1 MRKITTILLLCMSA
15 TLMQAQITIGGNI
28 YGGGNAG
35 DTKGNT
41 NVTVYAG
48 DLNRVFGGAQKANVG
63 GHSFVHIDGEHASN
77 YVLINH
83 VYGGNDV
90 SGVIGNNSGLEKS
103 VPGEIKKA
111 TENLVDE
118 SWNAFVRISTKMN
131 GDVAADDNQKIYI
144 GQLFGG
150 SNGDYT
156 VKNPSVSESGK
167 WEIWTKDATPVKV
180 YEDAA
185 QPQLPD
191 IGKTYLELLGGSI
204 VYAFGG
210 GNNATVTEKTVIY
223 VDNPSKVVNEILV
236 DGVDQITKDN
246 RVVDKMGLNP
256 GYTYPS
262 SDAYQI
268 GSFFGG
274 NNTAEMKIRPRWN
287 LQSGKIRNVYS
298 GGNKG
303 DMTSP
308 DGLLLQIPEGSSII
322 VDNVYGGCR
331 MADIIPKDKD
341 GNPVPAA
348 AITEDDFGNELHIPA
363 GMAAR
368 ARVLGGHVNN
378 VYGGNDITGHISGGS
393 TVGIYTTIYG
403 DVYGGGNGS
412 YPYTD
417 NADLKDDPTYG
428 DLYYTIPAGKSS
440 VEALNDYRP
449 NAEQVSIYVQ
459 GTEAKKTIIHGS
471 VYCGGNSASLSS
483 SMDNPKVELKVGSYA
498 IVDNLFFGN
507 NGEHMVE
514 THEKDAEHPQEG
526 VLRTMKSTSITSDG
540 SQFSSIDLTNSE
552 TFATYMEGVT
562 MPLIPSIVFAKESSG
577 DPATYIPY
585 TSYFGS
591 VYSGGNVGSMKIDG
605 KKTALNFTENVIIYN
620 KLVGGCN
627 NANVASTEFNAAYD
641 GGFIGTP
648 DTNGDKLQLNLSGLR
663 MQPKRWKKNIGDYYT
678 PELADGESYDT
689 DPGYTDYVIDANG
702 NHLLEWNTISSI
714 TGKEVRPVLSGTG
727 ISSDEDKARRFIGGN
742 VYGGCYNSG
751 HINGNVIIN
760 MNSTVVDRKGTYAVF
775 DQVLEDEGEAK
786 LYENE
791 NYHITTRVSGVI
803 LDEQGMDVLGS
814 ALNVFGGGYGKDSE
828 IWGNVTINLNAGYTF
843 QIFGGGEQGVIGKP
857 NDGTGDDY
865 TFNSKTFK
873 YNPKYSCTIN
883 VKGNYPGVARNAP
896 GDNDN
901 MAAAE
906 FIYGGGFKGP
916 VCGNTVINLGNG
928 RVFNTFAG
936 ACDAD
941 ILGYTATYM
950 GRNTNDDADLGF
962 PYVRDHVYGGNDLG
976 GSVLGSADFRGRLSD
991 DLPITPYTSAVTTAS
1006 AYMEYVQGHV
1016 DYIFGGCYG
1025 DYDYTTEYAGY
1036 TSPRMN
1042 NAFVN
1047 FKPNQHI
1054 SNEVNKIFGAG
1065 QGSAGFNTTD
1075 KNLMQNQSYVLMDL
1089 ANTGTKFADLEVFG
1103 AGQNCGVGMGVD
1115 KATADGN
1122 ADGVTA
1128 AAVVDLARGQIGA
1141 AYGGSL
1147 NEGVTRRTIVN
1158 VPTGSTIKIGS
1169 IFAGAYG
1176 SDIYQPCDVYEGTVN
1191 YHSADAYL
1199 IYNKDNTMMKGA
1211 LYGGNNLKRRTI
1223 YGKINI
1229 DVPVRQSHP
1238 DYGMTTATVYG
1249 AGCGSNTWSEY
1260 TEVNLN
1266 NGAQVWE
1273 VYGGGEAGGV
1283 MSAESVQKYV
1293 TALKPVKDE
1302 QGDDMTDDK
1311 WHAAWTLGGGYD
1323 PTTIDWTTNPVTYEY
1338 AANTST
1344 NLQNPIAR
1352 VAEIDDRK
1360 DTPNTLRFKR
1370 YNTNVI
1376 INEGAYVGNYAYGGG
1391 LGKEDDVFISSGD
1404 VYGTTY
1410 IALLGGKV
1418 NKDLYAAG
1426 TMGTV
1431 YNLFGADF
1439 IASANA
1445 YIQGGTARNVYGGG
1459 WAGAVGYHTGDIS
1472 AATTTDI
1479 PGETHVVIGK
1489 KDGTSFVDGIPA
1501 IERNAYGGGEG
1512 GPVFG
1517 TANIT
1522 LNKGYIGYRYFV
1534 NKESA
1539 DPGAELIGI
1548 TDGGYYQEK
1557 LHDETWPGDGSYRL
1571 KDSGNIFG
1579 GGYVDNSSV
1588 DESNVTM
1595 YGGHVRNSLF
1605 GGGEIAAIGRGVIVA
1620 SGEKNSIRTLQGI
1633 YKAGHTSVK
1642 LYEGFVHRNV
1652 FGGGRGYNNLGEGGK
1667 LYSDGYVFGQTEV
1680 DIHGG
1685 EVGTNAELANGNGN
1699 IFGGGDIGYVYSAYE
1714 DSEGALCFGKK
1725 SGVRY
1730 DDGDEGYYYQS
1741 KDGNFIL
1748 DGTEKILTEDCKVLI
1763 EPHARVTSGTISYDG
1778 KDYNEGDYVPIAY
1791 LNTLGN
1797 KNSGQWSNLD
1807 VNGITIHN
1815 AVFAGGNTSSG
1826 SDKVYANATSIFG
1839 NATASIHDVYNRD
1852 LITLGT
1858 NHVGGLYGDGN
1869 LTFVDGYRGL
1879 NITNYGTD
1887 YYSIDKEITIEQYDN
1902 LPPREA
1908 AYYELRY
1915 TCVKECTD
1923 DDGTTY
1929 HPKDPSNPN
1938 SKASTLSALEIISLF
1953 EHGTNTPGVLDSE
1966 GQPSSTYWQ
1975 ENGVLPVYAG
1985 RPMNTIQRAD
1995 FCGVFG
2001 SRMVMQGA
2009 QDRVPEIA
2017 DYTNYTINRVREV
2030 SLNKKL
2036 FDKNNPTGDYHGNY
2050 FGIYNIVNYF
2060 GALTSDVDFHETVRV
2075 TDNTDAAKYKSD
2087 AVTPSGTYPYGTATY
2102 EQWKEAHKA
2111 DRTRNNGNSHNKV
2124 ALASGVYLELTTE
2137 QSTGTDVY
2145 EKDWGYITGVVELDL
2160 INVQTGIGG
2169 GFVYAKN
2176 EHGKRS
2182 PSGKT
2187 HTTITDLNTGAVTQ
2201 RDFIYT
2207 TDDASKDEWESSGNF
2222 VHSTQVIIDD
2232 CYNVSGKYKGTV
2244 TPGGAVP
2251 AHYWY
2256 IQGSVYVYDQY
2267 ISAYTGAPNAYSETV
2282 EIPLTITAASHGTMK
2297 LLNVQPNYYA
2307 YYASSGHPL
2316 ADGQKLII
2324 NDVTYY
2330 KNDPISYWDY
2340 FLLSQSE
2347 KSLFVPD
2354 TYVTIGDCKVNGT
2367 PYAEGTVLL
2376 SEQYNTLRN
2385 SSPSVTYEEGGVE
2398 KTDKDFDYF
2407 FRSSNN
2413 ISHDTG
2419 YMLTY
2424 KVNNPS
2430 PWDLWYTKFSGSQT
2444 EKQQTPADGYNN
2456 GPTYRLKNGLAGGL
2470 LGQQEYKESD
2480 VISKSVYDTYQGVVE
2495 SHSEVIPTSGQAVF
2509 EDAYVI
2515 TSAVDVTVG
2524 TSTRHLNPGAVISK
2538 TERNNYGLTDSNSSP
2553 AYICTRTIQLSAT
2566 DYIYQGSKM
2575 SSTEKG
2581 DYITSVTADIV
2592 EILPAA
2598 ENVTKISDLTEAQL
2612 AGLSADQKR
2621 NLAQLLTVREEI
2633 KSDVIPAYYCKTAGL
2648 YGGDYYESGKNY
2660 RGLAIWSSMSK
2671 DDREKFTFNYD
2682 AFDLLIDPTYG
2693 RAVAQKYQYDADVSE
2708 AADATAAKDLAEA
2721 NPAGY
2726 SLDKPVDYTAT
2737 YNGSDVALIPGKEY
2751 TRQEF
2756 EALANERRHYSGI
2769 VVNDK
2774 DATYYVV
2781 NTSFQIGNTPYAVGS
2796 TISSSVY
2803 ASLGETDQSY
2813 ITPLKFD
2820 EIGTYYYCRESYT
2833 IGEKGDG
2840 VAVNCA
2846 TGVTVGG
2853 ESQSGSYT
2861 DGQIVPLGVVI
2872 NATNYGSL
2880 VNKQVNFTIHGIA
2893 PTEVSTLYVS
2903 RNSDIFDLSKEKII
2917 TVIYQYD
2924 YEEADALGNITP
2936 QSERHVVNIHL
2947 TFKSGIP
2954 FVEDIK
2960 VPQLILP
2967 GDNVAL
2973 REPVVTPGAYE
2984 ITGGGWEIFQDE
2996 KDAESHING
3005 IEYSPNFDPLYWYQN
3020 GYFVAYY
3027 AKTYLGKTYSNHV
3040 PLSVANYHDLKKV
3053 IEDTEHHYYVDNKN
3067 VKRNSKIYINDDT
3080 EGATQL
3086 KQFYDLSKSMLDAH
3100 VQDCQ
3105 NLEFFLHTNV
3115 NHTGEWTPIGD
3126 EGHCFAGNFHGD
3138 GYHIDGLDHS
3148 LFGQLCGNVYNLGVT
3163 GSFTGAGIADQG
3175 EGFVENCWINTTGT
3189 PNGNVKA
3196 VFGDPT
3202 ASDGTQ
3208 IRNCYYPDTK
3218 NYNKTNN
3225 GRGLATP
3232 MSENAFYNGT
3242 VTYDLNEFYLA
3253 KRYNDHVV
3261 PSSGDGVYEYAYYK
3275 DVEGTLTRFD
3285 GTEGHQKGKYDT
3297 EFSPYHYVEDR
3308 YADGDFRYADGVIPE
3323 TEDVRTF
3330 VDANGISHFYPI
3342 WPDDYLYF
3350 GQALTYGY
3358 DASRAHQDIP
3368 SHINQSGNRLQTDA
3382 TSNRVYRAPAYFQS
3396 KEMSMAH
3403 FNPNA
3408 FFAQTKN
3415 GDANVI
3421 AYKNMTAID
3430 FTGGN
3435 GDVSGGYKK
3444 GLNNKVF
3451 YAPLLDDDGLIGFR
3465 NIDLTQNLLVYTGTV
3480 SPASAAT
3487 DAVVSGYLPDVAY
3500 SETDATYR
3508 TVAIASTNGVKG
3520 HQIVLDGSAYTAT
3533 KDHLLVD
3540 KQDFNCPIS
3549 YKFASGKRMWYQRM
3563 PDLYVDLTKGWEAVS
3578 LPFTAELVTTQQK
3591 GEITHFYSGS
3601 RTESGSAAKIGHEY
3615 WLRKYEGEKS
3625 GTTVTN
3631 GIFTAAFNYPNSD
3644 GDANKNVT
3652 NTFLWDYYYSAN
3664 AQADANTDTYQTY
3677 YETSRE
3683 LEQYP
3688 LLATAKP
3695 YIIGFPGRTYYEFDL
3710 SGEWKAKNTAATAP
3724 AQLAKQAISF
3734 VSNPAI
3740 TIGVSDDE
3748 LATKSV
3754 IEDGYKFVPNYMSQ
3768 KVVGFLMNGEGSSFD
3783 KTPAGGLATVP
3794 FRPYFV
3800 SVSPS
3805 RQANSRS
3812 AVRSILF
3819 DSKDSSFA
3827 FGDDDPSEGE
3837 MGKGTLEMT
3846 SGHHKITV
3854 TSSLTDVV
3862 DVRIMNAGGVTIAAF
3877 TIQPGE
3883 TIEKPIRMTGIY
3895 IVRAA
3900 GGRYQKKLAVR

>member
-1 MRKITTILLLCMSA
+1 MRKITTILLLCLSA

-48 DLNRVFGGAQKANVG
+48 DLNRVFGGAQKADVG

-90 SGVIGNNSGLEKS
+90 SGVIGNNSGLTKS
-103 VPGEIKKA
+103 VPEEIKKA

-150 SNGDYT
+150 GNGAYDYISEKLSDGVT
-156 VKNPSVSESGK
+156 PNPYYGL
-167 WEIWTKDATPVKV
+167 TKPELAKS
-180 YEDAA
+180 
-185 QPQLPD
+185 
-191 IGKTYLELLGGSI
+191 YLEVMGGSI

-246 RVVDKMGLNP
+246 RVVDKMNLNP

-331 MADIIPKDKD
+331 MADVTPKDEN
-341 GNPVPAA
+341 GNPVTAA
-348 AITEDDFGNELHIPA
+348 AITQDDFGNELHIPG

-417 NADLKDDPTYG
+417 NAKLKDDPTYG
-428 DLYYTIPAGKSS
+428 DLYYNPGTNS
-440 VEALNDYRP
+440 VAALNAFRP

-514 THEKDAEHPQEG
+514 THEKDATHAQDG

-540 SQFSSIDLTNSE
+540 SQFSSIDLTASE
-552 TFATYMEGVT
+552 TFKTYMEGVT
-562 MPLIPSIVFAKESSG
+562 MPLIPSIVFAKKSNG
-577 DPATYIPY
+577 DPADYVPY
-585 TSYFGS
+585 SSYFGS
-591 VYSGGNVGSMKIDG
+591 IYCGGNVGSMKIDG

-678 PELADGESYDT
+678 PELAEGESYDT
-689 DPGYTDYVIDANG
+689 YPGYTDYVIDANG
-702 NHLLEWNTISSI
+702 NHLLEWNTISSN

-760 MNSTVVDRKGTYAVF
+760 MNSTVVDRKGQYAVF

-786 LYENE
+786 LYEND

-828 IWGNVTINLNAGYTF
+828 IWGNVTVNLNAGYTF

-976 GSVLGSADFRGRLSD
+976 GRIMGSADFSGRLSA
-991 DLPITPYTSAVTTAS
+991 DLPITPYKPEETAVTTAS

-1047 FKPNQHI
+1047 FKPNQHV

-1065 QGSAGFNTTD
+1065 QGAAGFNTTD
-1075 KNLMQNQSYVLMDL
+1075 KNLMQNRSYVLMDL

-1103 AGQNCGVGMGVD
+1103 AGQNCGVGMGVA

-1229 DVPVRQSHP
+1229 DVPVRQLHP

-1293 TALKPVKDE
+1293 TAFKPAKDE
-1302 QGDDMTDDK
+1302 QGNDMTDAK
-1311 WHAAWTLGGGYD
+1311 WQAAWTLGGGYD

-1352 VAEIDDRK
+1352 AAEIDDRK
-1360 DTPNTLRFKR
+1360 DTPGTLRFKR

-1391 LGKEDDVFISSGD
+1391 LGKADDVFISSGD

-1517 TANIT
+1517 TTNIT

-1539 DPGAELIGI
+1539 DPGDELIGI
-1548 TDGGYYQEK
+1548 TDDGGYYQEK
-1557 LHDETWPGDGSYRL
+1557 LHDETWSGDGSYRL

-1605 GGGEIAAIGRGVIVA
+1605 GGGEIAAVGRGVIVA
-1620 SGEKNSIRTLQGI
+1620 SGEKNSVRTLQGI
-1633 YKAGHTSVK
+1633 YKAGKTNVK

-1699 IFGGGDIGYVYSAYE
+1699 VFGGGDIGYVYSAYE
-1714 DSEGALCFGKK
+1714 NSEGALCFGKK
-1725 SGVRY
+1725 SGTRY
-1730 DDGDEGYYYQS
+1730 DDGDEGYYY
-1741 KDGNFIL
+1741 KYENGTWKM
-1748 DGTEKILTEDCKVLI
+1748 DGTEKILTEDCKVLV
-1763 EPHARVTSGTISYDG
+1763 EPHARVISGTISYDG
-1778 KDYNEGDYVPIAY
+1778 KNYKVGDYVPIAY

-1797 KNSGQWSNLD
+1797 KNSGQWGNLD
-1807 VNGITIHN
+1807 TEGITIHN

-1887 YYSIDKEITIEQYDN
+1887 YYSISKEITIDEYN
-1902 LPPREA
+1902 ALPAREA

-1929 HPKDPSNPN
+1929 HPKDPGNPN

-1953 EHGTNTPGVLDSE
+1953 EHGTNTSGVLDSE
-1966 GQPSSTYWQ
+1966 GQPSDEFWQ

-2036 FDKNNPTGDYHGNY
+2036 FDKNIPTGDYHGNY

-2060 GALTSDVDFHETVRV
+2060 GALTSDVDFNETVRV

-2087 AVTPSGTYPYGTATY
+2087 ANGKHYGVATY
-2102 EQWKEAHKA
+2102 EDWKKEHKA

-2182 PSGKT
+2182 PSSKT

-2201 RDFIYT
+2201 KDFIYT

-2244 TPGGAVP
+2244 APGGAVP

-2307 YYASSGHPL
+2307 YYASSGTPL

-2376 SEQYNTLRN
+2376 SGQYIDLKN
-2385 SSPSVTYEEGGVE
+2385 SHPTVTYEEGGVE

-2413 ISHDTG
+2413 VSHNTG

-2424 KVNNPS
+2424 KVNNPT
-2430 PWDLWYTKFSGSQT
+2430 PWDIWYTKYDSANPI
-2444 EKQQTPADGYNN
+2444 EDRQQTPADGYNN
-2456 GPTYRLKNGLAGGL
+2456 GPTYRLKDGLAGGL

-2480 VISKSVYDTYQGVVE
+2480 VISKSVYETYQTAITT
-2495 SHSEVIPTSGQAVF
+2495 HSLSPAGQAVF

-2524 TSTRHLNPGAVISK
+2524 TSTRHLNPGAVISATEK
-2538 TERNNYGLTDSNSSP
+2538 TSYGLSEANSSP
-2553 AYICTRTIQLSAT
+2553 AYISTRTIQLSAT
-2566 DYIYQGSKM
+2566 DYIYQGTKM
-2575 SSTEKG
+2575 SSTEKDG
-2581 DYITSVTADIV
+2581 YITRLTTDIKA
-2592 EILPAA
+2592 ILPAA
-2598 ENVTKISDLTEAQL
+2598 QDVTKISDLTEAQL
-2612 AGLSADQKR
+2612 SGLSADQKKT
-2621 NLAQLLTVREEI
+2621 LAQLLTVREEI
-2633 KSDVIPAYYCKTAGL
+2633 RYDITSAYYCKTAGL

-2660 RGLAIWSSMSK
+2660 RGLAVWSSMSK
-2671 DDREKFTFNYD
+2671 VDREKFDFNYD
-2682 AFDLLIDPTYG
+2682 AFDLLIDPTYSG
-2693 RAVAQKYQYDADVSE
+2693 TTGKKYQYDSK
-2708 AADATAAKDLAEA
+2708 AATIDGANN

-2737 YNGSDVALIPGKEY
+2737 YNGSDPELEVKEY

-2756 EALANERRHYSGI
+2756 EALPNEKRHYSGI
-2769 VVNDK
+2769 VVNDE
-2774 DATYYVV
+2774 DAIYYVV
-2781 NTSFQIGNTPYAVGS
+2781 NTSFQIGNTPYAIGS

-2803 ASLGETDQSY
+2803 ETLGDTDKGY
-2813 ITPLKFD
+2813 ITKLKFTTK
-2820 EIGTYYYCRESYT
+2820 GTYYYCRENYT

-2840 VAVNCA
+2840 MAVNWA
-2846 TGVTVGG
+2846 ADVTVDGQP
-2853 ESQSGSYT
+2853 QSGSYSVN
-2861 DGQIVPLGVVI
+2861 DNVPLGVVI
-2872 NATNYGSL
+2872 DATNYGSL
-2880 VNKQVNFTIHGIA
+2880 VNKQVDFTIHGIA

-2954 FVEDIK
+2954 LVESIK

-2996 KDAESHING
+2996 KDAESHVNG

-3040 PLSVANYHDLKKV
+3040 PLSVANYHDLTKV
-3053 IEDTEHHYYVDNKN
+3053 LADTEHHYYVDNKN
-3067 VKRNSKIYINDDT
+3067 VKRNSKIYINDAVN
-3080 EGATQL
+3080 GATQL
-3086 KQFYDLSKSMLDAH
+3086 KQFFDLTVNNGSPAVLDSH
-3100 VQDCQ
+3100 VENCK

-3115 NHTGEWTPIGD
+3115 TVPSGSLPWTPIGD
-3126 EGHCFAGNFHGD
+3126 AEHCFSGNFHGD
-3138 GYHIDGLDHS
+3138 GYHIDGLDKS
-3148 LFGQLCGNVYNLGVT
+3148 LFGKICGNVYNLGVT
-3163 GSFTGAGIADQG
+3163 GSFTSAGVADTG
-3175 EGFVENCWINTTGT
+3175 DGYVENCWINTTGT
-3189 PNGNVKA
+3189 PDGSVHA
-3196 VFGDPT
+3196 VFGNPT
-3202 ASDGTQ
+3202 ADGFK
-3208 IRNCYYPDTK
+3208 RVNCYYPEGL
-3218 NYNKTNN
+3218 NYKTLSD
-3225 GRGLATP
+3225 GHGLARQLP
-3232 MSENAFYNGT
+3232 AAAFYNGT
-3242 VTYDLNEFYLA
+3242 VAYDLNGFYLF
-3253 KRYNDHVV
+3253 KRYNDHETA
-3261 PSSGDGVYEYAYYK
+3261 SGTDYKYYAINE
-3275 DVEGTLTRFD
+3275 DGTLTEPK
-3285 GTEGHQKGKYDT
+3285 TKYYATNAEYCSSGFTTVYDNGG
-3297 EFSPYHYVEDR
+3297 YVEDR

-3323 TEDVRTF
+3323 TEDVRTH

-3382 TSNRVYRAPAYFQS
+3382 TSNRVYRAPAYFQR
-3396 KEMSMAH
+3396 KEMDMAH

-3415 GDANVI
+3415 GDVNVI

-3549 YKFASGKRMWYQRM
+3549 YTFASGKRMWYQRM
-3563 PDLYVDLTKGWEAVS
+3563 PDLYVDLSKGWETVS

-3601 RTESGSAAKIGHEY
+3601 RTIDGNGTKIGHEY
-3615 WLRKYEGEKS
+3615 WLREYEGVAS
-3625 GTTVTN
+3625 STSSVV
-3631 GIFTAAFNYPNSD
+3631 TAAFNYPDAAGSD
-3644 GDANKNVT
+3644 KQVD
-3652 NTFLWDYYYSAN
+3652 NTFLWDYYYSLN
-3664 AQADANTDTYQTY
+3664 GRLDANTDTYQTY
-3677 YETSRE
+3677 YQTGRNLAS
-3683 LEQYP
+3683 YP

-3695 YIIGFPGRTYYEFDL
+3695 YIIGFPGKTYYEFDL
-3710 SGEWKAKNTAATAP
+3710 SGEWTAKNTATPAP
-3724 AQLAKQAISF
+3724 EQLSKQAISF
-3734 VSNPAI
+3734 VSEPGI
-3740 TIGVSDDE
+3740 TIAVSDNE
-3748 LATKSV
+3748 LNAVS
-3754 IEDGYKFVPNYMSQ
+3754 EDNYSFVPNYMSK
-3768 KVVGFLMNGEGSSFD
+3768 KVEGYLMNATGSSFD
-3783 KTPAGGLATVP
+3783 KTPDGGLATVP

-3800 SVSPS
+3800 AAPAQNGAP
-3805 RQANSRS
+3805 RRA
-3812 AVRSILF
+3812 AAESIVF
-3819 DSKDSSFA
+3819 DRTDSSFA
-3827 FGDDDPSEGE
+3827 IGDDPSDELAGE
-3837 MGKGTLEMT
+3837 LTFSTKPRKL
-3846 SGHHKITV
+3846 IT
-3854 TSSLTDVV
+3854 TSSLRQPA
-3862 DVRIMNAGGVTIAAF
+3862 DVRIYNVSGVAISTF

-3883 TIEKPIRMTGIY
+3883 TIETDITVSGVY
-3895 IVRAA
+3895 IIRAA
-3900 GGRYQKKLAVR
+3900 NGRYMKKLALK

>member
-1 MRKITTILLLCMSA
+1 MRKITTILLLCLSA

-48 DLNRVFGGAQKANVG
+48 DLNRVFGGAQKADVG

-90 SGVIGNNSGLEKS
+90 SGVIGNNSGLTKS
-103 VPGEIKKA
+103 VPEEIKKA

-150 SNGDYT
+150 GNGAYDYISEKLSDGVT
-156 VKNPSVSESGK
+156 PNPYYGL
-167 WEIWTKDATPVKV
+167 TKPELAKS
-180 YEDAA
+180 
-185 QPQLPD
+185 
-191 IGKTYLELLGGSI
+191 YLEVMGGSI

-246 RVVDKMGLNP
+246 RVVDKMNLNP

-331 MADIIPKDKD
+331 MADVTPKDEN
-341 GNPVPAA
+341 GNPVTAA
-348 AITEDDFGNELHIPA
+348 AITQDDFGNELHIPG

-417 NADLKDDPTYG
+417 NAKLKDDPTYG

-514 THEKDAEHPQEG
+514 THKKDATHPQEG

-540 SQFSSIDLTNSE
+540 SQFNSIDLTNSE

-627 NANVASTEFNAAYD
+627 NANVASTAFNAAYE
-641 GGFIGTP
+641 GGFIGSP

-663 MQPKRWKKNIGDYYT
+663 IQPKRWKKNIGDYYT
-678 PELADGESYDT
+678 PELAEGESYDT
-689 DPGYTDYVIDANG
+689 YPGYTDYVIDANG
-702 NHLLEWNTISSI
+702 NHLLEWNTISSN

-760 MNSTVVDRKGTYAVF
+760 MNSTVVDRKGQYAVF

-786 LYENE
+786 LYEND

-828 IWGNVTINLNAGYTF
+828 IWGNVTVNLNAGYTF
-843 QIFGGGEQGVIGKP
+843 QIFGGGEKGVIGRP
-857 NDGTGDDY
+857 TGTSTAADGTYNSSTGEY
-865 TFNSKTFK
+865 VFNGKTFK
-873 YNPKYSCTIN
+873 YGDNYSCTIN
-883 VKGNYPGVARNAP
+883 VKGNFPGVARNAT

-916 VCGNTVINLGNG
+916 VCGNTIINLGNG

-936 ACDAD
+936 SCDAD
-941 ILGYTATYM
+941 ILGHTETYV
-950 GRNTNDDADLGF
+950 GRNTSNDSDLGF

-976 GSVLGSADFRGRLSD
+976 GSILGSADFSERLST
-991 DLPITPYTSAVTTAS
+991 DLPITPYKPQETSAVTTAS

-1025 DYDYTTEYAGY
+1025 DYDYATKYAGY
-1036 TSPRMN
+1036 TSPRME

-1047 FKPNQHI
+1047 FKPNQHN
-1054 SNEVNKIFGAG
+1054 SNEVNRIFGAG
-1065 QGSAGFNTTD
+1065 QGAAGFNLTD
-1075 KNLMQNQSYVLMDL
+1075 KNQMQNRSYVLMDL
-1089 ANTGTKFADLEVFG
+1089 ADTGAKFADLEVFG
-1103 AGQNCGVGMGVD
+1103 AGQNCGVGMGVAKTD
-1115 KATADGN
+1115 ADGN

-1128 AAVVDLARGQIGA
+1128 AAVIDLARGQIGA

-1158 VPTGSTIKIGS
+1158 VPTGSTIKLGS

-1199 IYNKDNTMMKGA
+1199 IYNPNNTLMKGA
-1211 LYGGNNLKRRTI
+1211 IYGGNNQKRRTL

-1238 DYGMTTATVYG
+1238 DYGMTTATIYG
-1249 AGCGSNTWSEY
+1249 AGCGSNTWNEY
-1260 TEVNLN
+1260 TQVNLN
-1266 NGAQVWE
+1266 NGANVWE

-1293 TALKPVKDE
+1293 TAHKPEKDE
-1302 QGDDMTDDK
+1302 QGNDMTDAK
-1311 WHAAWTLGGGYD
+1311 WQAAWTLGGDYD
-1323 PTTIDWTTNPVTYEY
+1323 PDMASFPGTFAY

-1391 LGKEDDVFISSGD
+1391 LGKADDVFISSGD

-1489 KDGTSFVDGIPA
+1489 KDGTSFTNGLPA

-1517 TANIT
+1517 TTNIT

-1548 TDGGYYQEK
+1548 TDGGGYYQEK
-1557 LHDETWPGDGSYRL
+1557 LHDETWSGDGSYRL

-1588 DESNVTM
+1588 DGSNVTM

-1605 GGGEIAAIGRGVIVA
+1605 GGGEIAAVGRGVIVA
-1620 SGEKNSIRTLQGI
+1620 SGEKNSIRNLQGI

-1699 IFGGGDIGYVYSAYE
+1699 VFGGGDIGYVYSAYE
-1714 DSEGALCFGKK
+1714 NSEGALCFGKK
-1725 SGVRY
+1725 SGERY
-1730 DDGDEGYYYQS
+1730 DDGDEGYYY
-1741 KDGNFIL
+1741 KYENGTWKT

-1778 KDYNEGDYVPIAY
+1778 KNYNVGDYVPIGY

-1797 KNSGQWSNLD
+1797 KKASEWSNLD
-1807 VNGITIHN
+1807 ASGITIHN

-1887 YYSIDKEITIEQYDN
+1887 YYSISKEITIDEYN
-1902 LPPREA
+1902 ALPAREA

-1929 HPKDPSNPN
+1929 HPKDPGNPN

-1953 EHGTNTPGVLDSE
+1953 KNNTQGVLDHE

-2036 FDKNNPTGDYHGNY
+2036 FDKSIPSGDYHGNY

-2060 GALTSDVDFHETVRV
+2060 GALTSDVDFHTTKRV

-2087 AVTPSGTYPYGTATY
+2087 AVTPSGTYPYGVATY

-2182 PSGKT
+2182 SSGKS

-2201 RDFIYT
+2201 KDFIYT

-2244 TPGGAVP
+2244 APGGAVP

-2347 KSLFVPD
+2347 KSLFVPA

-2376 SEQYNTLRN
+2376 SEQYTTLKN
-2385 SSPSVTYEEGGVE
+2385 SHPTVTYEEGGVE

-2413 ISHDTG
+2413 VSHNTG

-2430 PWDLWYTKFSGSQT
+2430 RWDLWYTKFSGSQT

-2456 GPTYRLKNGLAGGL
+2456 GPTYRLKDGLAGGL

-2480 VISKSVYDTYQGVVE
+2480 VISKSVYDTYQTAITT
-2495 SHSEVIPTSGQAVF
+2495 HSLSPAGQAVF

-2515 TSAVDVTVG
+2515 TSTVDVTVG

-2575 SSTEKG
+2575 SSTEKDG
-2581 DYITSVTADIV
+2581 YITRLTTDIKA
-2592 EILPAA
+2592 ILPAA
-2598 ENVTKISDLTEAQL
+2598 QDVTKISDLTEAQL
-2612 AGLSADQKR
+2612 AGLSADQKKT
-2621 NLAQLLTVREEI
+2621 LAQLLVVREEI

-2660 RGLAIWSSMSK
+2660 RGLAVWSSMSK

-2682 AFDLLIDPTYG
+2682 AFDLLIDPTYSG
-2693 RAVAQKYQYDADVSE
+2693 TVGKKYQYDSE
-2708 AADATAAKDLAEA
+2708 AATPEGAQN

-2737 YNGSDVALIPGKEY
+2737 YNGSDPELKVKEY

-2756 EALANERRHYSGI
+2756 EALPNEKRHYSGI
-2769 VVNDK
+2769 VVNDE
-2774 DATYYVV
+2774 DAIYYVV
-2781 NTSFQIGNTPYAVGS
+2781 NTSFQIGNTPYAIGS

-2803 ASLGETDQSY
+2803 ETLGDTDKGY
-2813 ITPLKFD
+2813 ITKLKFTTK
-2820 EIGTYYYCRESYT
+2820 GTYYYCRENYT
-2833 IGEKGDG
+2833 IGEKGSG

-2846 TGVTVGG
+2846 AGVTVDGQP
-2853 ESQSGSYT
+2853 QSGSYSVN
-2861 DGQIVPLGVVI
+2861 DNVPLGVVI
-2872 NATNYGSL
+2872 DATNYGSL
-2880 VNKQVNFTIHGIA
+2880 VNKQVDFTIHGIA

-2924 YEEADALGNITP
+2924 YEEVDAFGNITP

-2954 FVEDIK
+2954 LVESIK

-2996 KDAESHING
+2996 KDAESHVNG

-3053 IEDTEHHYYVDNKN
+3053 LDDTSHHYYVDNPA
-3067 VKRNSKIYINDDT
+3067 VKRNSKIYINDAVN
-3080 EGATQL
+3080 GATQL
-3086 KQFYDLSKSMLDAH
+3086 KQFYDLSKSTLDEH
-3100 VQDCQ
+3100 VRNCQ
-3105 NLEFFLHTNV
+3105 NLEFILHTNV

-3126 EGHCFAGNFHGD
+3126 EGHCFEGNFHGD

-3163 GSFTGAGIADQG
+3163 GSFTGAGIADTG
-3175 EGFVENCWINTTGT
+3175 SGYVENCWISTSSTDAKT
-3189 PNGNVKA
+3189 SKP
-3196 VFGDPT
+3196 VFGNPNRG
-3202 ASDGTQ
+3202 SGYQ
-3208 IRNCYYPDTK
+3208 LVNCYYQEEADATNKYTNHSGTYGIPTCK
-3218 NYNKTNN
+3218 N
-3225 GRGLATP
+3225 
-3232 MSENAFYNGT
+3232 SQAFYNGE
-3242 VTYDLNEFYLA
+3242 VAYDLNGFYLF
-3253 KRYNDHVV
+3253 KRYNDHETA
-3261 PSSGDGVYEYAYYK
+3261 SGIDYKYYAINE
-3275 DVEGTLTRFD
+3275 EGTLTEPKKKHYGSSPDYCSSGYD
-3285 GTEGHQKGKYDT
+3285 GVYANGG
-3297 EFSPYHYVEDR
+3297 YVEDR
-3308 YADGDFRYADGVIPE
+3308 YGDGDFRYADGVIPE
-3323 TEDVRTF
+3323 TEDVRTH

-3403 FNPNA
+3403 FNPKA
-3408 FFAQTKN
+3408 TFAQTKN
-3415 GDANVI
+3415 GDASVV

-3444 GLNNKVF
+3444 GLNGKVF
-3451 YAPLLDDDGLIGFR
+3451 YAPLLDDDGLTGFR
-3465 NIDLTQNLLVYTGTV
+3465 NVDLTQNLLVYTGTV

-3487 DAVVSGYLPDVAY
+3487 DAVVTAYLPDVAY
-3500 SETDATYR
+3500 SETRTDYR
-3508 TVAIASTNGVKG
+3508 TVAIASANGVKG
-3520 HQIVLDGSAYTAT
+3520 HQIVLNGSAYTAT

-3540 KQDFNCPIS
+3540 KQDFNCPIQ
-3549 YKFASGKRMWYQRM
+3549 YTFDDDHRMWYQRT
-3563 PDLYVDLTKGWEAVS
+3563 PDLYVNLTQGWETVS
-3578 LPFTAELVTTQQK
+3578 LPFKAELVTTQDK
-3591 GEITHFYSGS
+3591 GEITHFYSKSPTVDGS
-3601 RTESGSAAKIGHEY
+3601 DNRVKIGHEY
-3615 WLRKYEGEKS
+3615 WLREYKGQKEN
-3625 GTTVTN
+3625 TN
-3631 GIFTAAFNYPNSD
+3631 PQTDGYFTAAFNYPDAAGSD
-3644 GDANKNVT
+3644 KTVE
-3652 NTFLWDYYYSAN
+3652 NTFLWDYYYKDN
-3664 AQADANTDTYQTY
+3664 ERKDKNTDTYQRY
-3677 YETSRE
+3677 YETERSYQ
-3683 LEQYP
+3683 QYP
-3688 LLATAKP
+3688 RLAQATP
-3695 YIIGFPGRTYYEFDL
+3695 YIIGFPGTTYYEFDL
-3710 SGEWKAKNTAATAP
+3710 SGNWIAQNTYPTAP
-3724 AQLAKQAISF
+3724 LKLDRQTITFA
-3734 VSNPAI
+3734 SNPGI
-3740 TIGVSDDE
+3740 TIKVSDDE
-3748 LATKSV
+3748 PEGISS
-3754 IEDGYKFVPNYMSQ
+3754 DGYIFKKNYLS
-3768 KVVGFLMNGEGSSFD
+3768 KDVTGWLMNSTGNAFERKMSEG
-3783 KTPAGGLATVP
+3783 TPKEPVAVAAVP
-3794 FRPYFV
+3794 FRPYFEKEPA
-3800 SVSPS
+3800 SGS
-3805 RQANSRS
+3805 RQAAR
-3812 AVRSILF
+3812 AILF
-3819 DSKDSSFA
+3819 DREDSSFA
-3827 FGDDDPSEGE
+3827 IGDDRDPSEGE
-3837 MGKGTLEMT
+3837 VGTLT
-3846 SGHHKITV
+3846 FFTKRHVIGV
-3854 TSSLTDVV
+3854 TSTLREAADVQIFNMSGQSV
-3862 DVRIMNAGGVTIAAF
+3862 ASF
-3877 TIQPGE
+3877 TILPGE
-3883 TIEKPIRMTGIY
+3883 TIERDIPIAAVY

-3900 GGRYQKKLAVR
+3900 HGRYTKKIAVK

>member
-48 DLNRVFGGAQKANVG
+48 DLNRVFGGAQKADVG

-103 VPGEIKKA
+103 VPEEIKKA

-131 GDVAADDNQKIYI
+131 GDVVAEDNQKIYI

-150 SNGDYT
+150 GNGAYDYT
-156 VKNPSVSESGK
+156 SEKLIDGVTPNPYYGL
-167 WEIWTKDATPVKV
+167 TKPELAKS
-180 YEDAA
+180 
-185 QPQLPD
+185 
-191 IGKTYLELLGGSI
+191 YLEVMGGSI

-223 VDNPSKVVNEILV
+223 VDNPSKVVNQILV
-236 DGVDQITKDN
+236 DRVDQITKDN

-262 SDAYQI
+262 SDAFQI

-287 LQSGKIRNVYS
+287 LKSGKIRNVYS

-308 DGLLLQIPEGSSII
+308 DGLLLQIPEESSII

-341 GNPVPAA
+341 GNPVTAA
-348 AITEDDFGNELHIPA
+348 AITEDDYGHELHIPA

-378 VYGGNDITGHISGGS
+378 VYGGNDITGRISGGS

-417 NADLKDDPTYG
+417 NADLKDDPIYG

-459 GTEAKKTIIHGS
+459 GTETKKTIIHGS

-514 THEKDAEHPQEG
+514 THEKDATHAQDG

-540 SQFSSIDLTNSE
+540 SQFSSIDLTASE
-552 TFATYMEGVT
+552 TFKTYMEGVT
-562 MPLIPSIVFAKESSG
+562 MPLIPSIVFAKKSNG
-577 DPATYIPY
+577 DPADYVPY
-585 TSYFGS
+585 SSYFGS
-591 VYSGGNVGSMKIDG
+591 IYCGGNVGSMKIDG

-678 PELADGESYDT
+678 PELAEGESYDT
-689 DPGYTDYVIDANG
+689 YPGYTDYVIDANG
-702 NHLLEWNTISSI
+702 NHLLEWNTISSN

-760 MNSTVVDRKGTYAVF
+760 MNSTVVDRKGQYAVF

-786 LYENE
+786 LYEND

-828 IWGNVTINLNAGYTF
+828 IWGNVTVNLNAGYTF

-976 GSVLGSADFRGRLSD
+976 GRIMGSADFSGRLSA
-991 DLPITPYTSAVTTAS
+991 DLPITPYKPEETAVTTAS

-1047 FKPNQHI
+1047 FKPNQHV

-1065 QGSAGFNTTD
+1065 QGAAGFNTTD
-1075 KNLMQNQSYVLMDL
+1075 KNLMQNRSYVLMDL

-1103 AGQNCGVGMGVD
+1103 AGQNCGVGMGVA

-1158 VPTGSTIKIGS
+1158 VPVHSTIRIGS

-1238 DYGMTTATVYG
+1238 DLGMTTATVYG

-1293 TALKPVKDE
+1293 TAFKPAKDE
-1302 QGDDMTDDK
+1302 QGNDMTDAK
-1311 WHAAWTLGGGYD
+1311 WQAAWTLGGDYD
-1323 PTTIDWTTNPVTYEY
+1323 PDMASFPGTFAY

-1459 WAGAVGYHTGDIS
+1459 WAGAVGYHKGTIS
-1472 AATTTDI
+1472 DATTNDI

-1489 KDGTSFVDGIPA
+1489 KDGTSFVDGLPA

-1517 TANIT
+1517 TTNIT

-1534 NKESA
+1534 DQASA

-1548 TDGGYYQEK
+1548 TDGGGYYQEK
-1557 LHDETWPGDGSYRL
+1557 LHDETWSGDGSYRL

-1605 GGGEIAAIGRGVIVA
+1605 GGGEIAAVGRGVINA
-1620 SGEKNSIRTLQGI
+1620 TGENNSVRTLQGI
-1633 YKAGHTSVK
+1633 YKAGKTNVK
-1642 LYEGFVHRNV
+1642 LYGGHVHRNV

-1699 IFGGGDIGYVYSAYE
+1699 VFGGGDIGYVYSAYE
-1714 DSEGALCFGKK
+1714 DSDGTLCFGKK

-1741 KDGNFIL
+1741 KNGKYVIV
-1748 DGTEKILTEDCKVLI
+1748 GGEKILTEDCKVLV
-1763 EPHARVTSGTISYDG
+1763 EPWTRVTKATTINGHSYAV
-1778 KDYNEGDYVPIAY
+1778 GDYVPTSD
-1791 LNTLGN
+1791 LNNLGN
-1797 KNSGQWSNLD
+1797 KNSGDWGDLD
-1807 VNGITIHN
+1807 TKGITIHN

-1839 NATASIHDVYNRD
+1839 NATASIHDVYHRD
-1852 LITLGT
+1852 LISLGT

-1887 YYSIDKEITIEQYDN
+1887 YYSIDKEITIEQYEA

-1908 AYYELRY
+1908 AYYELKY

-1923 DDGTTY
+1923 DDGTAY

-1953 EHGTNTPGVLDSE
+1953 KNNTQGVLDADGNPSE
-1966 GQPSSTYWQ
+1966 EYWL

-2030 SLNKKL
+2030 SLNKKESVIGS
-2036 FDKNNPTGDYHGNY
+2036 DTGTDRALHGNY

-2060 GALTSDVDFHETVRV
+2060 GALTSDVDFNKTVRV

-2176 EHGKRS
+2176 EHGKRG

-2201 RDFIYT
+2201 KDFIYT

-2456 GPTYRLKNGLAGGL
+2456 GPTYRLKDGLAGGL

-2480 VISKSVYDTYQGVVE
+2480 VISKSVYETYQTAITT
-2495 SHSEVIPTSGQAVF
+2495 HSLSPAGQAVF
-2509 EDAYVI
+2509 EEAFVI

-2581 DYITSVTADIV
+2581 DYITRLTTDIKA
-2592 EILPAA
+2592 ILPAA
-2598 ENVTKISDLTEAQL
+2598 QDVTKISDLTEAQL
-2612 AGLSADQKR
+2612 SGLSADQKKT
-2621 NLAQLLTVREEI
+2621 LAQLLTVREEI
-2633 KSDVIPAYYCKTAGL
+2633 RYDITSAYYCKTAGL

-2660 RGLAIWSSMSK
+2660 RGLAVWSSMSK

-2682 AFDLLIDPTYG
+2682 AFDLLIDPTYSG
-2693 RAVAQKYQYDADVSE
+2693 TVGKKYQYDSE
-2708 AADATAAKDLAEA
+2708 AATPEGAQN

-2737 YNGSDVALIPGKEY
+2737 YNGSDVALVSGKEY

-2803 ASLGETDQSY
+2803 ETLGDTDKGY
-2813 ITPLKFD
+2813 ITKLKFTT
-2820 EIGTYYYCRESYT
+2820 EGTYYYCRENYT

-2840 VAVNCA
+2840 MAVNWA
-2846 TGVTVGG
+2846 ADVTVDGQP
-2853 ESQSGSYT
+2853 QSGSYSVN
-2861 DGQIVPLGVVI
+2861 DNVPLGVVI
-2872 NATNYGSL
+2872 DATNYGSL
-2880 VNKQVNFTIHGIA
+2880 VNKQVDFTIHGIA

-2954 FVEDIK
+2954 LVESIK

-2996 KDAESHING
+2996 KDAESHVNG

-3040 PLSVANYHDLKKV
+3040 PLSVANYHDLTKV
-3053 IEDTEHHYYVDNKN
+3053 LADTEHHYYVDNKN
-3067 VKRNSKIYINDDT
+3067 VKRNSKIYINDAVN
-3080 EGATQL
+3080 GATQL
-3086 KQFYDLSKSMLDAH
+3086 KQFFDLTVNNGSPAVLDSH
-3100 VQDCQ
+3100 VENCK

-3115 NHTGEWTPIGD
+3115 TVPSGSLPWTPIGD
-3126 EGHCFAGNFHGD
+3126 AEHCFSGNFHGD
-3138 GYHIDGLDHS
+3138 GYHIDGLDKS
-3148 LFGQLCGNVYNLGVT
+3148 LFGKICGNVYNLGVT
-3163 GSFTGAGIADQG
+3163 GSFTSAGVADTG
-3175 EGFVENCWINTTGT
+3175 DGYVENCWINTTGT
-3189 PNGNVKA
+3189 PDGSVHA
-3196 VFGDPT
+3196 VFGNPT
-3202 ASDGTQ
+3202 ADGFK
-3208 IRNCYYPDTK
+3208 RVNCYYPEGL
-3218 NYNKTNN
+3218 NYKTLSD
-3225 GRGLATP
+3225 GHGLARQLP
-3232 MSENAFYNGT
+3232 AAAFYNGT
-3242 VTYDLNEFYLA
+3242 VAYDLNGFYLF
-3253 KRYNDHVV
+3253 KRYNDHETA
-3261 PSSGDGVYEYAYYK
+3261 SGTDYKYYAINE
-3275 DVEGTLTRFD
+3275 DGTLTEPK
-3285 GTEGHQKGKYDT
+3285 TKYYATNAEYCSSGFTTVYDNGG
-3297 EFSPYHYVEDR
+3297 YVEDR

-3323 TEDVRTF
+3323 TEDVRTH

-3358 DASRAHQDIP
+3358 DASRAHQEIP
-3368 SHINQSGNRLQTDA
+3368 SHINRSGNRLQTDA

-3403 FNPNA
+3403 FNPKA
-3408 FFAQTKN
+3408 TFAQTKN
-3415 GDANVI
+3415 GDVNVI

-3444 GLNNKVF
+3444 GLDGKVF
-3451 YAPLLDDDGLIGFR
+3451 YAPLLDDDGLTGFR
-3465 NIDLTQNLLVYTGTV
+3465 NVDLTQNLLVYTGTV

-3520 HQIVLDGSAYTAT
+3520 HQIVLDGSAYKAT

-3549 YKFASGKRMWYQRM
+3549 YKFASGKRMWYQRT
-3563 PDLYVDLTKGWEAVS
+3563 PDLFVDLNKGWETVS

-3601 RTESGSAAKIGHEY
+3601 RTIDGNGTKIGHEY
-3615 WLRKYEGEKS
+3615 WLREYEGVAS
-3625 GTTVTN
+3625 STSSVV
-3631 GIFTAAFNYPNSD
+3631 TAAFNYPDAAGSD
-3644 GDANKNVT
+3644 KQVD
-3652 NTFLWDYYYSAN
+3652 NTFLWDYYYSLN
-3664 AQADANTDTYQTY
+3664 GRLDANTDTYQTY
-3677 YETSRE
+3677 YQTGRNLAS
-3683 LEQYP
+3683 YP

-3695 YIIGFPGRTYYEFDL
+3695 YIIGFPGKTYYEFDL
-3710 SGEWKAKNTAATAP
+3710 SGEWTAKNTATPAP
-3724 AQLAKQAISF
+3724 EQLSKQAISF
-3734 VSNPAI
+3734 VSEPGI
-3740 TIGVSDDE
+3740 TIAVSDNE
-3748 LATKSV
+3748 LNAVS
-3754 IEDGYKFVPNYMSQ
+3754 EDNYSFVPNYMSK
-3768 KVVGFLMNGEGSSFD
+3768 KVEGYLMNATGSSFD
-3783 KTPAGGLATVP
+3783 KTPDGGLATVP

-3800 SVSPS
+3800 AAPAQNGAP
-3805 RQANSRS
+3805 RRA
-3812 AVRSILF
+3812 AAESIVF
-3819 DSKDSSFA
+3819 DRTDSSFA
-3827 FGDDDPSEGE
+3827 IGDDPSDELAGE
-3837 MGKGTLEMT
+3837 LTFSTKPRKL
-3846 SGHHKITV
+3846 IT
-3854 TSSLTDVV
+3854 TSSLRQPA
-3862 DVRIMNAGGVTIAAF
+3862 DVRIYNVSGVAISTF

-3883 TIEKPIRMTGIY
+3883 TIETDITVSGVY
-3895 IVRAA
+3895 IIRAA
-3900 GGRYQKKLAVR
+3900 NGRYMKKLALK

>member
-48 DLNRVFGGAQKANVG
+48 DLNRVFGGAQKADVG

-103 VPGEIKKA
+103 VPEEIKKA
-111 TENLVDE
+111 TENLVDK

-131 GDVAADDNQKIYI
+131 GDVVAEDNQKIYI

-150 SNGDYT
+150 GNGAYDYT
-156 VKNPSVSESGK
+156 SEKLIDGVTPNPYYGL
-167 WEIWTKDATPVKV
+167 TKPELAKS
-180 YEDAA
+180 
-185 QPQLPD
+185 
-191 IGKTYLELLGGSI
+191 YLEVMGGSI

-223 VDNPSKVVNEILV
+223 VDNPSKVVNQILV

-262 SDAYQI
+262 SDAFQI

-287 LQSGKIRNVYS
+287 LKSGKIRNVYS

-308 DGLLLQIPEGSSII
+308 DGLLLQIPEESRII

-331 MADIIPKDKD
+331 MADVTPKDEN
-341 GNPVPAA
+341 GNPVTAA
-348 AITEDDFGNELHIPA
+348 AITQDDFGNELHIPG

-417 NADLKDDPTYG
+417 NAKLKDDPTYG

-498 IVDNLFFGN
+498 IVDNLFLGN

-514 THEKDAEHPQEG
+514 THEKDATHPQEG

-540 SQFSSIDLTNSE
+540 SQFNSIDLTNSE

-627 NANVASTEFNAAYD
+627 NANVASTAFNAAYE
-641 GGFIGTP
+641 GGFIGSP

-663 MQPKRWKKNIGDYYT
+663 IQPKRWKKNIGDYYT
-678 PELADGESYDT
+678 PELAEGESYDT
-689 DPGYTDYVIDANG
+689 YPGYTDYVIDANG
-702 NHLLEWNTISSI
+702 NHLLEWNTISSN

-760 MNSTVVDRKGTYAVF
+760 MNSTVVDRKGQYAVF

-786 LYENE
+786 LYEND

-828 IWGNVTINLNAGYTF
+828 IWGNVTVNLNAGYTF

-976 GSVLGSADFRGRLSD
+976 GRIMGSADFSGRLSA
-991 DLPITPYTSAVTTAS
+991 DLPITPYKPEETAVTTAS

-1047 FKPNQHI
+1047 FKPNQHV

-1065 QGSAGFNTTD
+1065 QGAAGFNTTD
-1075 KNLMQNQSYVLMDL
+1075 KNLMQNRSYVLMDL

-1103 AGQNCGVGMGVD
+1103 AGQNCGVGMGVA

-1238 DYGMTTATVYG
+1238 DLGMTTATVYG

-1293 TALKPVKDE
+1293 TAFKPAKDE
-1302 QGDDMTDDK
+1302 QGNDMTDAK
-1311 WHAAWTLGGGYD
+1311 WQAAWTLGGDYD
-1323 PTTIDWTTNPVTYEY
+1323 PDMASFPGTFAY

-1391 LGKEDDVFISSGD
+1391 LGKADDVFISSGD

-1489 KDGTSFVDGIPA
+1489 KDGTSFVDGLPA

-1517 TANIT
+1517 TTNIT

-1534 NKESA
+1534 DQASA

-1548 TDGGYYQEK
+1548 TDGGGYYQEK
-1557 LHDETWPGDGSYRL
+1557 LHDETWSGDGSYRL

-1605 GGGEIAAIGRGVIVA
+1605 GGGEIAAVGRGVIVA
-1620 SGEKNSIRTLQGI
+1620 SGEKNSIRNLQGI

-1685 EVGTNAELANGNGN
+1685 EVGTDAELANGNGN
-1699 IFGGGDIGYVYSAYE
+1699 VFGGGDIGYVYSAYE
-1714 DSEGALCFGKK
+1714 NSEGALCFGKK
-1725 SGVRY
+1725 SGERY
-1730 DDGDEGYYYQS
+1730 DDGDEGYYY
-1741 KDGNFIL
+1741 KYENGTWKT
-1748 DGTEKILTEDCKVLI
+1748 DGTEKILTEDCKVLV
-1763 EPHARVTSGTISYDG
+1763 EPHARVISGTISYDG
-1778 KDYNEGDYVPIAY
+1778 KNYKVGDYVPIAY

-1797 KNSGQWSNLD
+1797 KNSGQWGNLD
-1807 VNGITIHN
+1807 TEGITIHN

-1887 YYSIDKEITIEQYDN
+1887 YYSISKEITIDEYN
-1902 LPPREA
+1902 ALPAREA

-1929 HPKDPSNPN
+1929 HPKDPGNPN

-1953 EHGTNTPGVLDSE
+1953 KNNTQGVLDHE

-2036 FDKNNPTGDYHGNY
+2036 FNKSNPTGDYHGNY

-2060 GALTSDVDFHETVRV
+2060 GALTSDVDFQETVRV
-2075 TDNTDAAKYKSD
+2075 TDNTDAAKYKSP
-2087 AVTPSGTYPYGTATY
+2087 AVTPSGTYPYEVATY

-2137 QSTGTDVY
+2137 QSTGNDLY
-2145 EKDWGYITGVVELDL
+2145 QKDWGYITGVVELDL

-2207 TDDASKDEWESSGNF
+2207 TDDATKDEWESSGNF

-2347 KSLFVPD
+2347 KSLFVPA

-2413 ISHDTG
+2413 VSHDTG

-2430 PWDLWYTKFSGSQT
+2430 PWDLWYTKFDSAKPI
-2444 EKQQTPADGYNN
+2444 EDRQQTAADGYNN
-2456 GPTYRLKNGLAGGL
+2456 GPTYRLKDGLTGGL

-2480 VISKSVYDTYQGVVE
+2480 VISKIVYDTYQGVVT
-2495 SHSEVIPTSGQAVF
+2495 SHPEVIPAEGQAFF

-2524 TSTRHLNPGAVISK
+2524 TSTRHLNPGAVISATEK
-2538 TERNNYGLTDSNSSP
+2538 TSYGLSEANSSP

-2566 DYIYQGSKM
+2566 DYIYQGTKM

-2581 DYITSVTADIV
+2581 DYITSVTADIKA
-2592 EILPAA
+2592 ILPAA
-2598 ENVTKISDLTEAQL
+2598 ENVTKISDLTEEQL
-2612 AGLSADQKR
+2612 KDLTADQKR

-2671 DDREKFTFNYD
+2671 DDREKFAFNYD
-2682 AFDLLIDPTYG
+2682 ALDLLIDRTYSG
-2693 RAVAQKYQYDADVSE
+2693 TVGKKYQYDSE
-2708 AADATAAKDLAEA
+2708 AATLQGAQN

-2737 YNGSDVALIPGKEY
+2737 YNGSDPELETGKEY
-2751 TRQEF
+2751 TREQF
-2756 EALANERRHYSGI
+2756 EALANEKRHYSGI

-2803 ASLGETDQSY
+2803 ETLGDTDKGY
-2813 ITPLKFD
+2813 ITKLQFS
-2820 EIGTYYYCRESYT
+2820 EIGTYYYCRENYT
-2833 IGEKGDG
+2833 IGEKGSG

-2846 TGVTVGG
+2846 VGVTVNGQQ
-2853 ESQSGSYT
+2853 QSGSYSIN
-2861 DGQIVPLGVVI
+2861 DNVPLGVVI
-2872 NATNYGSL
+2872 DATNYVSL

-2954 FVEDIK
+2954 LVENIK

-2996 KDAESHING
+2996 KDAESHVNG

-3040 PLSVANYHDLKKV
+3040 PLSVANYHDLTKV
-3053 IEDTEHHYYVDNKN
+3053 LADTEHHYYVDNKN
-3067 VKRNSKIYINDDT
+3067 VKRNSKIYINDAVN
-3080 EGATQL
+3080 GATQL
-3086 KQFYDLSKSMLDAH
+3086 KQFFDLTVNNGSPAVLDSH
-3100 VQDCQ
+3100 VENCK

-3115 NHTGEWTPIGD
+3115 TVPSGSLPWTPIGD
-3126 EGHCFAGNFHGD
+3126 AEHCFSGNFHGD
-3138 GYHIDGLDHS
+3138 GYHIDGLDKS
-3148 LFGQLCGNVYNLGVT
+3148 LFGKICGNVYNLGVT
-3163 GSFTGAGIADQG
+3163 GSFTSAGVADTG
-3175 EGFVENCWINTTGT
+3175 DGYVENCWINTTGT
-3189 PNGNVKA
+3189 PDGSVHA
-3196 VFGDPT
+3196 VFGNPT
-3202 ASDGTQ
+3202 ADGFK
-3208 IRNCYYPDTK
+3208 RVNCYYPEGL
-3218 NYNKTNN
+3218 NYKTLSD
-3225 GRGLATP
+3225 GHGLARQLP
-3232 MSENAFYNGT
+3232 AAAFYNGT
-3242 VTYDLNEFYLA
+3242 VAYDLNGFYLF
-3253 KRYNDHVV
+3253 KRYNDHETA
-3261 PSSGDGVYEYAYYK
+3261 SGTDYKYYAINE
-3275 DVEGTLTRFD
+3275 DGTLTEPK
-3285 GTEGHQKGKYDT
+3285 TKYYATNAEYCSSGFTTVYDNGG
-3297 EFSPYHYVEDR
+3297 YVEDR

-3323 TEDVRTF
+3323 TEDVRTH

-3396 KEMSMAH
+3396 KEMDMAH

-3415 GDANVI
+3415 GDVNVI

-3500 SETDATYR
+3500 SETNATYR

-3549 YKFASGKRMWYQRM
+3549 YTFASGKRMWYQRM
-3563 PDLYVDLTKGWEAVS
+3563 PDLYVDLSKGWETVS
-3578 LPFTAELVTTQQK
+3578 LPFTAELVTTQDK
-3591 GEITHFYSGS
+3591 GEITHFYGGSQTIEGSG
-3601 RTESGSAAKIGHEY
+3601 AKIGHEY
-3615 WLRKYEGEKS
+3615 WLREYKGQKENTYPQTDGF
-3625 GTTVTN
+3625 
-3631 GIFTAAFNYPNSD
+3631 FTAAFNYPEAAGSD
-3644 GDANKNVT
+3644 KQVD
-3652 NTFLWDYYYSAN
+3652 NTFLWDYYYSKN
-3664 AQADANTDTYQTY
+3664 SQKDANTDIYQQY
-3677 YETSRE
+3677 YENSRE
-3683 LEQYP
+3683 YSAYP
-3688 LLATAKP
+3688 LLATAEP
-3695 YIIGFPGRTYYEFDL
+3695 YIIGFPGKTYYEFDL
-3710 SGEWKAKNTAATAP
+3710 SGEFVARNTAETAP
-3724 AQLAKQAISF
+3724 EQLDKQSISF
-3734 VSNPAI
+3734 VSDAGI

-3754 IEDGYKFVPNYMSQ
+3754 TEDGYKFVPNYMSK
-3768 KVVGFLMNGEGSSFD
+3768 KVKGFLMNGEGSSFD
-3783 KTPAGGLATVP
+3783 KTPDGGLVTVP
-3794 FRPYFV
+3794 FRPYFIAV
-3800 SVSPS
+3800 A
-3805 RQANSRS
+3805 QNSAPRRS
-3812 AVRSILF
+3812 TVKSILF
-3819 DSKDSSFA
+3819 DSEDYSFA
-3827 FGDDDPSEGE
+3827 IGEDKDPSSDNPGEGD
-3837 MGKGTLEMT
+3837 LV
-3846 SGHHKITV
+3846 ITV
-3854 TSSLTDVV
+3854 RRRTISASSTLRREA
-3862 DVRIMNAGGVTIAAF
+3862 DVRIVNTAGITIANF

-3883 TIEKPIRMTGIY
+3883 TIDTNVPTAGVY
-3895 IVRAA
+3895 IVRAD
-3900 GGRYQKKLAVR
+3900 GGRIQKKFGIK

>member
-48 DLNRVFGGAQKANVG
+48 DLNRVFGGAQKADVG

-103 VPGEIKKA
+103 VPEEIKKA

-131 GDVAADDNQKIYI
+131 GDVVAEDNQKIYI

-150 SNGDYT
+150 GNGAYDYT
-156 VKNPSVSESGK
+156 SEKLIDGVTPNPYYGL
-167 WEIWTKDATPVKV
+167 TKPELAKS
-180 YEDAA
+180 
-185 QPQLPD
+185 
-191 IGKTYLELLGGSI
+191 YLEVMGGSI

-223 VDNPSKVVNEILV
+223 VDNPSKVVNQILV

-262 SDAYQI
+262 SDAFQI

-287 LQSGKIRNVYS
+287 LKSGKIRNVYS

-308 DGLLLQIPEGSSII
+308 DGLLLQIPEESSII

-341 GNPVPAA
+341 GNPVTAA
-348 AITEDDFGNELHIPA
+348 AITEDDYGHELHIPA

-378 VYGGNDITGHISGGS
+378 VYGGNDITGRISGGS

-417 NADLKDDPTYG
+417 NAKLKDDPTYG

-459 GTEAKKTIIHGS
+459 GTASKKTIIHGS

-540 SQFSSIDLTNSE
+540 SQFNSIDLTNSE

-591 VYSGGNVGSMKIDG
+591 VYCGGNVGSMKIDG

-648 DTNGDKLQLNLSGLR
+648 DTNGDMLQLNLSGLKI
-663 MQPKRWKKNIGDYYT
+663 QPKRWKKNIGDYYT
-678 PELADGESYDT
+678 PELPEGESYDT

-702 NHLLEWNTISSI
+702 NHLLEWNTISSS

-727 ISSDEDKARRFIGGN
+727 ISSDEDKARRFTGGN
-742 VYGGCYNSG
+742 IYGGCYNSG

-760 MNSTVVDRKGTYAVF
+760 MNSTVVDRKGQYAVF

-786 LYENE
+786 LYENDT
-791 NYHITTRVSGVI
+791 YHITTRVSGVI

-828 IWGNVTINLNAGYTF
+828 IWGNVTVNLNAGYTF

-941 ILGYTATYM
+941 ILGHTATYM
-950 GRNTNDDADLGF
+950 GRNTSNDADLGF

-976 GSVLGSADFRGRLSD
+976 GRIMGSADFSGRLSD
-991 DLPITPYTSAVTTAS
+991 DLPITPYKPQETSAVTTAS

-1047 FKPNQHI
+1047 FKPNQHV

-1065 QGSAGFNTTD
+1065 QGAAGFNTTD
-1075 KNLMQNQSYVLMDL
+1075 KNLMQNRSYVLMDL

-1103 AGQNCGVGMGVD
+1103 AGQNCGVGMGVA

-1199 IYNKDNTMMKGA
+1199 IYNKNNTMMKGA

-1238 DYGMTTATVYG
+1238 DLGMTTATVYG

-1293 TALKPVKDE
+1293 TAFKPAKDE
-1302 QGDDMTDDK
+1302 QDNDMTDAK
-1311 WHAAWTLGGGYD
+1311 WQAAWTLGGGYD
-1323 PTTIDWTTNPVTYEY
+1323 PDMASFPGSFAY

-1391 LGKEDDVFISSGD
+1391 LGKADDVFISSGD

-1489 KDGTSFVDGIPA
+1489 KDGTSFVDGLPA

-1517 TANIT
+1517 TTNIT

-1548 TDGGYYQEK
+1548 TDGGGYYQEK

-1588 DESNVTM
+1588 DGSNVTM

-1605 GGGEIAAIGRGVIVA
+1605 GGGEIAAVGRGVIVA
-1620 SGEKNSIRTLQGI
+1620 SGEKNSIRNLQGI

-1699 IFGGGDIGYVYSAYE
+1699 VFGGGDIGYVYSAYE
-1714 DSEGALCFGKK
+1714 NSEGALCFGKK
-1725 SGVRY
+1725 SGTRY
-1730 DDGDEGYYYQS
+1730 DDGDEGYYY
-1741 KDGNFIL
+1741 KYENGTWKM

-1763 EPHARVTSGTISYDG
+1763 EPHARVISGTISYDG
-1778 KDYNEGDYVPIAY
+1778 KNYKVGDYVPIAY

-1797 KNSGQWSNLD
+1797 KNSGQWGNLD
-1807 VNGITIHN
+1807 TEGITIHN

-1887 YYSIDKEITIEQYDN
+1887 YYSISKEITIDEYN
-1902 LPPREA
+1902 ALPAREA

-1929 HPKDPSNPN
+1929 HPKDPGNPN

-1953 EHGTNTPGVLDSE
+1953 KNNTQGVLDHE

-2036 FDKNNPTGDYHGNY
+2036 FDKSIPTGDYHGNY

-2075 TDNTDAAKYKSD
+2075 TDNTDTGKYKSP

-2137 QSTGTDVY
+2137 QSTGNDLY
-2145 EKDWGYITGVVELDL
+2145 QKDWGYITGVVELDL

-2176 EHGKRS
+2176 EHGKRG

-2201 RDFIYT
+2201 KDFIYT
-2207 TDDASKDEWESSGNF
+2207 TDDAHKGEWQSSGNF
-2222 VHSTQVIIDD
+2222 VHSTQTIIDD
-2232 CYNVSGKYKGTV
+2232 CYNISGKYKGTV
-2244 TPGGAVP
+2244 APGGAVP

-2347 KSLFVPD
+2347 KSLFVPA

-2413 ISHDTG
+2413 VSHDTG

-2430 PWDLWYTKFSGSQT
+2430 PWDLWYTKFDSAKPI
-2444 EKQQTPADGYNN
+2444 EDRQQTAADGYNN
-2456 GPTYRLKNGLAGGL
+2456 GPTYRLKDGLTGGL

-2480 VISKSVYDTYQGVVE
+2480 VISKIVYDTYQGVVT
-2495 SHSEVIPTSGQAVF
+2495 SHPEVIPAEGQAFF

-2575 SSTEKG
+2575 SSTEKDG
-2581 DYITSVTADIV
+2581 YITRLTTDIKA
-2592 EILPAA
+2592 ILPAA
-2598 ENVTKISDLTEAQL
+2598 QDVTKISDLTEAQL
-2612 AGLSADQKR
+2612 SGLSADQKKT
-2621 NLAQLLTVREEI
+2621 LAQLLTVREEI
-2633 KSDVIPAYYCKTAGL
+2633 RYDITSAYYCKTAGL

-2660 RGLAIWSSMSK
+2660 RGLAVWSSMSK

-2682 AFDLLIDPTYG
+2682 ALDLLIDRTYSG
-2693 RAVAQKYQYDADVSE
+2693 TVGKKYQYDSE
-2708 AADATAAKDLAEA
+2708 AATLQGAQN

-2737 YNGSDVALIPGKEY
+2737 YNGSDPELETGKEY
-2751 TRQEF
+2751 TREQF
-2756 EALANERRHYSGI
+2756 EALANEKRHYSGI

-2813 ITPLKFD
+2813 ITPLKFNKN
-2820 EIGTYYYCRESYT
+2820 GTYYYCRENYT
-2833 IGEKGDG
+2833 IGEKGSG
-2840 VAVNCA
+2840 VAVNSAAGVTGA
-2846 TGVTVGG
+2846 TG
-2853 ESQSGSYT
+2853 GSYSVN
-2861 DGQIVPLGVVI
+2861 DNVPLGVVI
-2872 NATNYGSL
+2872 DATNYGNL
-2880 VNKQVNFTIHGIA
+2880 VNKQVDFTIHGIA

-2954 FVEDIK
+2954 FVENIK

-2996 KDAESHING
+2996 KDAESHVNG

-3040 PLSVANYHDLKKV
+3040 PLSVANYHDLTKV
-3053 IEDTEHHYYVDNKN
+3053 LADTEHHYHVDNKN
-3067 VKRNSKIYINDDT
+3067 VKRNSKIYINDAVN
-3080 EGATQL
+3080 GATQL
-3086 KQFYDLSKSMLDAH
+3086 KQFFDLTVNNGSPAVLDSH
-3100 VQDCQ
+3100 VENCK

-3115 NHTGEWTPIGD
+3115 TVPSGSLPWTPIGD
-3126 EGHCFAGNFHGD
+3126 AEHCFSGNFHGD
-3138 GYHIDGLDHS
+3138 GYHIDGLDKS
-3148 LFGQLCGNVYNLGVT
+3148 LFGKICGNVYNLGVT
-3163 GSFTGAGIADQG
+3163 GSFTSAGVADTG
-3175 EGFVENCWINTTGT
+3175 DGYVENCWINTTGT
-3189 PNGNVKA
+3189 PDGSVHA
-3196 VFGDPT
+3196 VFGNPT
-3202 ASDGTQ
+3202 ADGFK
-3208 IRNCYYPDTK
+3208 RVNCYYPEGL
-3218 NYNKTNN
+3218 NYKTLSD
-3225 GRGLATP
+3225 GHGLARQLP
-3232 MSENAFYNGT
+3232 AAAFYNGT
-3242 VTYDLNEFYLA
+3242 VAYDLNGFYLF
-3253 KRYNDHVV
+3253 KRYNDHETA
-3261 PSSGDGVYEYAYYK
+3261 SGTDYKYYAINE
-3275 DVEGTLTRFD
+3275 DGTLTEPK
-3285 GTEGHQKGKYDT
+3285 TKYYATNAEYCSSGFTTVYDNGG
-3297 EFSPYHYVEDR
+3297 YVEDR

-3323 TEDVRTF
+3323 TEDVRTH

-3358 DASRAHQDIP
+3358 DASRAHQEIP
-3368 SHINQSGNRLQTDA
+3368 SHINRSGNRLQTDA

-3403 FNPNA
+3403 FNPKA
-3408 FFAQTKN
+3408 TFAQTKN
-3415 GDANVI
+3415 GSANVI

-3444 GLNNKVF
+3444 GLNGKVF
-3451 YAPLLDDDGLIGFR
+3451 YAPLLDDDGLTGFR
-3465 NIDLTQNLLVYTGTV
+3465 NVDLTQNLLVYTGTV

-3549 YKFASGKRMWYQRM
+3549 YQFASGKRMWYQRT
-3563 PDLYVDLTKGWEAVS
+3563 PDLFVDLNKGWEAVS

-3601 RTESGSAAKIGHEY
+3601 RTIDGNGTKIGHEY
-3615 WLRKYEGEKS
+3615 WLREYEGVAS
-3625 GTTVTN
+3625 STSSVV
-3631 GIFTAAFNYPNSD
+3631 IAAFNYP
-3644 GDANKNVT
+3644 DAVSGNKEVT
-3652 NTFLWDYYYSAN
+3652 NTFLWDYYYNASTGHNRKDAN
-3664 AQADANTDTYQTY
+3664 ADTYQTY
-3677 YETSRE
+3677 YSESRT
-3683 LEQYP
+3683 LTDYP

-3695 YIIGFPGRTYYEFDL
+3695 YIIGFPGKTYYEFDL
-3710 SGEWKAKNTAATAP
+3710 SGEWTAKNTATPAP
-3724 AQLAKQAISF
+3724 EQLSKQAISF
-3734 VSNPAI
+3734 VSEPGI
-3740 TIGVSDDE
+3740 TIAVSDNE
-3748 LATKSV
+3748 LNAVS
-3754 IEDGYKFVPNYMSQ
+3754 EDNYSFVPNYMSK
-3768 KVVGFLMNGEGSSFD
+3768 KVDGYLMNATGSSFD
-3783 KTPAGGLATVP
+3783 KTPDGGLATVP

-3800 SVSPS
+3800 AAPAQNGAP
-3805 RQANSRS
+3805 RRA
-3812 AVRSILF
+3812 AAESIVF
-3819 DSKDSSFA
+3819 DRTDSSFA
-3827 FGDDDPSEGE
+3827 IGDDPSDELAG
-3837 MGKGTLEMT
+3837 GLTFSTKPRKL
-3846 SGHHKITV
+3846 IT
-3854 TSSLTDVV
+3854 TSSLRQPA
-3862 DVRIMNAGGVTIAAF
+3862 DVRIYNVSGVAISTF

-3883 TIEKPIRMTGIY
+3883 TIETDITVSGVY
-3895 IVRAA
+3895 IIRAA
-3900 GGRYQKKLAVR
+3900 NGRYLKKLALK

>member
-1 MRKITTILLLCMSA
+1 MRKITTILLLLCLSA

-48 DLNRVFGGAQKANVG
+48 DLNRVFGGAQKADVG

-103 VPGEIKKA
+103 VPEEIKKA

-131 GDVAADDNQKIYI
+131 GDVVAEDNQKIYI

-150 SNGDYT
+150 GNGAYDYT
-156 VKNPSVSESGK
+156 SEKLIDGVTPNPYYGL
-167 WEIWTKDATPVKV
+167 TKPELAKS
-180 YEDAA
+180 
-185 QPQLPD
+185 
-191 IGKTYLELLGGSI
+191 YLEVMGGSI

-246 RVVDKMGLNP
+246 RVVDKMNLNP
-256 GYTYPS
+256 EYTYPS

-287 LQSGKIRNVYS
+287 LKSGKIRNVYS

-417 NADLKDDPTYG
+417 NAKLKDDPTYG
-428 DLYYTIPAGKSS
+428 DLYYTVPLGKTS

-526 VLRTMKSTSITSDG
+526 VLRTMRNTTITGDG
-540 SQFSSIDLTNSE
+540 SQFNSIDLTNSE

-562 MPLIPSIVFAKESSG
+562 MPLIPSIVFAKESNG
-577 DPATYIPY
+577 DPADYVPY
-585 TSYFGS
+585 SSYFGS

-627 NANVASTEFNAAYD
+627 NANVASTAYNAAYD

-678 PELADGESYDT
+678 PELAEAEGESYDT
-689 DPGYTDYVIDANG
+689 YPGYTDYVIDANG

-760 MNSTVVDRKGTYAVF
+760 MNSTVVDRKGQYAVF

-786 LYENE
+786 LYEND

-828 IWGNVTINLNAGYTF
+828 IWGNVTVNLNAGYTF

-941 ILGYTATYM
+941 ILGYTATYI
-950 GRNTNDDADLGF
+950 GRNTNDDTDRGF

-976 GSVLGSADFRGRLSD
+976 GRILGSADFSGRLSD
-991 DLPITPYTSAVTTAS
+991 DLPITPYKPQETSAVTTAS

-1065 QGSAGFNTTD
+1065 QGAAGFNTTD

-1103 AGQNCGVGMGVD
+1103 AGQNCGVGMGIA
-1115 KATADGN
+1115 KAMADEN

-1176 SDIYQPCDVYEGTVN
+1176 RDIYQPCDVYEGTLN
-1191 YHSADAYL
+1191 YRSADAYL
-1199 IYNKDNTMMKGA
+1199 IYNKNNTMMKGA

-1283 MSAESVQKYV
+1283 MSAESVQKYI
-1293 TALKPVKDE
+1293 TAFKPAKDE

-1352 VAEIDDRK
+1352 EAEIDDRK
-1360 DTPNTLRFKR
+1360 DTPGTLRFKR

-1391 LGKEDDVFISSGD
+1391 LGKADDVFISSGD

-1489 KDGTSFVDGIPA
+1489 KDGTSFTNGLPA

-1517 TANIT
+1517 TTNIT

-1548 TDGGYYQEK
+1548 TDGGGYYQEK

-1588 DESNVTM
+1588 DGSNVTM

-1605 GGGEIAAIGRGVIVA
+1605 GGGEIAAVGRGVIVA
-1620 SGEKNSIRTLQGI
+1620 SGEKNSVRTLQGI
-1633 YKAGHTSVK
+1633 YKAGKTNVK

-1680 DIHGG
+1680 GIHGG

-1699 IFGGGDIGYVYSAYE
+1699 VFGGGDIGYVYSAYE

-1725 SGVRY
+1725 SGTRY

-1763 EPHARVTSGTISYDG
+1763 EPHARVLSGTISYDG
-1778 KDYNEGDYVPIAY
+1778 KDYNVGDYIPIGY

-1826 SDKVYANATSIFG
+1826 SDKVFANATSIFG

-1953 EHGTNTPGVLDSE
+1953 EHGTNTSGVLDHE

-2036 FDKNNPTGDYHGNY
+2036 FDKSIPSGDYHGNY

-2075 TDNTDAAKYKSD
+2075 TDNTDAAKYKSP
-2087 AVTPSGTYPYGTATY
+2087 AVTPSGTYPYEVATY

-2182 PSGKT
+2182 LSGKT

-2201 RDFIYT
+2201 KDFIYT

-2354 TYVTIGDCKVNGT
+2354 TYVTIGDCKVGDNEY
-2367 PYAEGTVLL
+2367 PEGTVLL
-2376 SEQYNTLRN
+2376 PAEYTTLKD
-2385 SSPSVTYEEGGVE
+2385 GGATVSFKNDDGE
-2398 KTDKDFDYF
+2398 YITNADKGFDYF

-2424 KVNNPS
+2424 KVNNPT
-2430 PWDLWYTKFSGSQT
+2430 PWDLWYTKYDSANPI
-2444 EKQQTPADGYNN
+2444 EDRQQTPADGYNN

-2480 VISKSVYDTYQGVVE
+2480 VISKSVYDTYQTAITT
-2495 SHSEVIPTSGQAVF
+2495 HSLSPAGQAVF

-2515 TSAVDVTVG
+2515 TKAVDVTVG
-2524 TSTRHLNPGAVISK
+2524 TSTRHLNPGAVISATEK
-2538 TERNNYGLTDSNSSP
+2538 TSYGLSEANSSP

-2581 DYITSVTADIV
+2581 DYITGVTADIV

-2598 ENVTKISDLTEAQL
+2598 EDVTKISDLTEAQL
-2612 AGLSADQKR
+2612 SGLSADQKKT
-2621 NLAQLLTVREEI
+2621 LAQLLVVREEI
-2633 KSDVIPAYYCKTAGL
+2633 RSDVIPAYYCKTAGL

-2660 RGLAIWSSMSK
+2660 RGLAVWSSMSK
-2671 DDREKFTFNYD
+2671 DDREKFDFNYD
-2682 AFDLLIDPTYG
+2682 AFDLLIDRTYSG
-2693 RAVAQKYQYDADVSE
+2693 TVGKKYQYDSE
-2708 AADATAAKDLAEA
+2708 AATLQGAQN

-2737 YNGSDVALIPGKEY
+2737 YNGSDVALVPGKEY

-2781 NTSFQIGNTPYAVGS
+2781 NTSFQIGNAPYAVGS

-2820 EIGTYYYCRESYT
+2820 EIGTYYYCRENYT

-2846 TGVTVGG
+2846 AGVTVNGQQ
-2853 ESQSGSYT
+2853 QSGSYSVN
-2861 DGQIVPLGVVI
+2861 DNVPLGVVI
-2872 NATNYGSL
+2872 DATNYGSL
-2880 VNKQVNFTIHGIA
+2880 VNKQVDFTIHGIA

-2954 FVEDIK
+2954 LVESIK

-2996 KDAESHING
+2996 KDAESHVNG

-3040 PLSVANYHDLKKV
+3040 PLSVANYHDLTKV
-3053 IEDTEHHYYVDNKN
+3053 LADTENYYHVDNPT
-3067 VKRNSKIYINDDT
+3067 VKRNSKIYITDATN
-3080 EGATQL
+3080 GATQL
-3086 KQFYDLSKSMLDAH
+3086 KNFFDLTVNNGSSPAVLDSH
-3100 VQDCQ
+3100 VENCK

-3115 NHTGEWTPIGD
+3115 THTGDWTPIGD
-3126 EGHCFAGNFHGD
+3126 ADHCFSGNFHGD
-3138 GYHIDGLDHS
+3138 GYHIDGLDKS
-3148 LFGQLCGNVYNLGVT
+3148 LFGKICGNVYNLGVT
-3163 GSFTGAGIADQG
+3163 GSFTSAGVADTG
-3175 EGFVENCWINTTGT
+3175 DGYVENCWINTTGT
-3189 PNGNVKA
+3189 PDGSVHA
-3196 VFGDPT
+3196 VFGNPT
-3202 ASDGTQ
+3202 ADGFK
-3208 IRNCYYPDTK
+3208 RVNCYYPETL
-3218 NYNKTNN
+3218 NYSTSND
-3225 GRGLATP
+3225 GHGLARKMP
-3232 MSENAFYNGT
+3232 AAAFYNGT
-3242 VTYDLNEFYLA
+3242 VAYDLNGFYLF
-3253 KRYNDHVV
+3253 KRYNDHETT
-3261 PSSGDGVYEYAYYK
+3261 SGIDYKYYAINE
-3275 DVEGTLTRFD
+3275 DGTLTEPK
-3285 GTEGHQKGKYDT
+3285 TKYYATNAEYCSSGFTTVYDNGG
-3297 EFSPYHYVEDR
+3297 YVEDR

-3323 TEDVRTF
+3323 TEDQRTF

-3396 KEMSMAH
+3396 KEMDMAH

-3415 GDANVI
+3415 GDASVV

-3465 NIDLTQNLLVYTGTV
+3465 NVDLTQNLLVYTGTV

-3500 SETDATYR
+3500 SETHATYR

-3520 HQIVLDGSAYTAT
+3520 HQIVWDGSAYTAT

-3549 YKFASGKRMWYQRM
+3549 YIFAEGNRMWYQRM
-3563 PDLYVDLTKGWEAVS
+3563 PDLFVDLNKGWETVS
-3578 LPFTAELVTTQQK
+3578 LPFTAELVSTQDK

-3601 RTESGSAAKIGHEY
+3601 RTIEGSNAKIGHEY
-3615 WLRKYEGEKS
+3615 WLREYKGINTASS
-3625 GTTVTN
+3625 GLPDGVISAT
-3631 GIFTAAFNYPNSD
+3631 FNYP
-3644 GDANKNVT
+3644 DAAGNDKQVD
-3652 NTFLWDYYYSAN
+3652 NTFLWDYYYSKN
-3664 AQADANTDTYQTY
+3664 TQLDANTDTYQTY
-3677 YETSRE
+3677 YEEARN
-3683 LEQYP
+3683 LPQYP

-3695 YIIGFPGRTYYEFDL
+3695 YIIGFPGKTYYEFDL
-3710 SGEWKAKNTAATAP
+3710 SGDWTAENTAPTAP
-3724 AQLAKQAISF
+3724 AKLDKQVISF
-3734 VSNPAI
+3734 VSEPEI
-3740 TIGVSDDE
+3740 TIEVSDDE
-3748 LATKSV
+3748 LTASP
-3754 IEDGYKFVPNYMSQ
+3754 INGYKFMPNYMSK
-3768 KVVGFLMNGEGSSFD
+3768 KVEGYLMNAEGGSFD
-3783 KTPAGGLATVP
+3783 VTPEGGAMTIP
-3794 FRPYFV
+3794 FRPYFIAA
-3800 SVSPS
+3800 ST
-3805 RQANSRS
+3805 NSAKGRKAIEHIVFDQEDS
-3812 AVRSILF
+3812 AFTFEDNNNPRKEEV
-3819 DSKDSSFA
+3819 
-3827 FGDDDPSEGE
+3827 GGE
-3837 MGKGTLEMT
+3837 LTFFVKKQLIG
-3846 SGHHKITV
+3846 V
-3854 TSSLTDVV
+3854 TSSLQKATDVA
-3862 DVRIMNAGGVTIAAF
+3862 IFNTSGLTIASF
-3877 TIQPGE
+3877 TIQPNE
-3883 TIEKPIRMTGIY
+3883 TIETPLPTSGVY
-3895 IVRAA
+3895 IIRAA
-3900 GGRYQKKLAVR
+3900 GGKYNKKISVK

>member
-48 DLNRVFGGAQKANVG
+48 DLNRVFGGAQKADVG

-103 VPGEIKKA
+103 VPEEIKKA

-131 GDVAADDNQKIYI
+131 GDVVAEDNQKIYI

-150 SNGDYT
+150 GNGAYDYT
-156 VKNPSVSESGK
+156 SEKLIDGVTPNPYYGL
-167 WEIWTKDATPVKV
+167 TKPELAKS
-180 YEDAA
+180 
-185 QPQLPD
+185 
-191 IGKTYLELLGGSI
+191 YLEVMGGSI

-262 SDAYQI
+262 SDAFQI

-287 LQSGKIRNVYS
+287 LKSGKIRNVYS

-308 DGLLLQIPEGSSII
+308 DGLLLQIPEESSII

-348 AITEDDFGNELHIPA
+348 AITEDDYGHELHIPA

-378 VYGGNDITGHISGGS
+378 VYGGNDITGRISGGS

-417 NADLKDDPTYG
+417 NAKLKDDPTYG
-428 DLYYTIPAGKSS
+428 DLYYTIPTGKTS

-498 IVDNLFFGN
+498 IVDNLFLGN

-514 THEKDAEHPQEG
+514 THEKDATHPQEG

-540 SQFSSIDLTNSE
+540 SQFNSIDLTNSE

-627 NANVASTEFNAAYD
+627 NANVASTAFNAAYE

-678 PELADGESYDT
+678 PELAEGESYDT
-689 DPGYTDYVIDANG
+689 YPGYTDYVIDANG
-702 NHLLEWNTISSI
+702 NHLLEWNTISSN

-760 MNSTVVDRKGTYAVF
+760 MNSTVVDRKGQYAVF

-786 LYENE
+786 LYEND

-828 IWGNVTINLNAGYTF
+828 IWGNVTVNLNAGYTF

-976 GSVLGSADFRGRLSD
+976 GRIMGSADFSGRLSA
-991 DLPITPYTSAVTTAS
+991 DLPITPYKPEETAVTTAS

-1047 FKPNQHI
+1047 FKPNQHV

-1065 QGSAGFNTTD
+1065 QGAAGFNTTD
-1075 KNLMQNQSYVLMDL
+1075 KNLMQNRSYVLMDL

-1103 AGQNCGVGMGVD
+1103 AGQNCGVGMGVA

-1158 VPTGSTIKIGS
+1158 VPVHSTIRIGS

-1238 DYGMTTATVYG
+1238 DLGMTTATVYG

-1293 TALKPVKDE
+1293 TAFRPEKDE
-1302 QGDDMTDDK
+1302 QGNDMTDAK
-1311 WHAAWTLGGGYD
+1311 WQAAWTLGGDYD
-1323 PTTIDWTTNPVTYEY
+1323 PDMASFPGTFAY

-1352 VAEIDDRK
+1352 AAEIDDRK
-1360 DTPNTLRFKR
+1360 DTPGTLRFKR

-1391 LGKEDDVFISSGD
+1391 LGKADDVFISSGD

-1489 KDGTSFVDGIPA
+1489 KDGTSFVDGLPA

-1517 TANIT
+1517 TTNIT

-1534 NKESA
+1534 DQASA

-1548 TDGGYYQEK
+1548 TDGGGYYQEK
-1557 LHDETWPGDGSYRL
+1557 LHDETWSGDGSYRL

-1605 GGGEIAAIGRGVIVA
+1605 GGGEIAAVGRGVINA
-1620 SGEKNSIRTLQGI
+1620 SGENNSVRTLQGI
-1633 YKAGHTSVK
+1633 YKAGKTNVK
-1642 LYEGFVHRNV
+1642 LYGGYVHRNV

-1685 EVGTNAELANGNGN
+1685 EVGTDAELANGNGN
-1699 IFGGGDIGYVYSAYE
+1699 VFGGGDIGYVYSAY
-1714 DSEGALCFGKK
+1714 DNSEGALCFGKK
-1725 SGVRY
+1725 SGTRY
-1730 DDGDEGYYYQS
+1730 DDGDEGYYY
-1741 KDGNFIL
+1741 KYENGTWKM

-1763 EPHARVTSGTISYDG
+1763 EPHARVLSGPINYDG
-1778 KDYNEGDYVPIAY
+1778 KDYNVGDYVPIGY

-1797 KNSGQWSNLD
+1797 KNSGDWSNLD
-1807 VNGITIHN
+1807 AKGITIHN

-1887 YYSIDKEITIEQYDN
+1887 YYSISKEITIDEYN
-1902 LPPREA
+1902 ALPAREA

-1929 HPKDPSNPN
+1929 HPKDPGNPN

-1953 EHGTNTPGVLDSE
+1953 KNNTQGVLDHE

-2036 FDKNNPTGDYHGNY
+2036 FDKNIPTGDYHGNY

-2075 TDNTDAAKYKSD
+2075 TDNTDAAKYKSP
-2087 AVTPSGTYPYGTATY
+2087 AVTPSGTYAYGTATY

-2182 PSGKT
+2182 LSSKT

-2201 RDFIYT
+2201 KDFIYT

-2244 TPGGAVP
+2244 APGGAVP

-2282 EIPLTITAASHGTMK
+2282 EIPLTITASSHGTMK

-2316 ADGQKLII
+2316 TDGQKLII

-2376 SEQYNTLRN
+2376 SGQYIDLKN
-2385 SSPSVTYEEGGVE
+2385 SHPTVTYEEGGVE

-2413 ISHDTG
+2413 VSHNTG

-2456 GPTYRLKNGLAGGL
+2456 GPTYRLKDGLAGGL

-2480 VISKSVYDTYQGVVE
+2480 VISKSVYDTYQTAITT
-2495 SHSEVIPTSGQAVF
+2495 HSLSPAGQAVF

-2515 TSAVDVTVG
+2515 TSTVDVTVG

-2575 SSTEKG
+2575 SSTEKDG
-2581 DYITSVTADIV
+2581 YITRLTTDIKA
-2592 EILPAA
+2592 ILPAA
-2598 ENVTKISDLTEAQL
+2598 QDVTKISDLTEAQL
-2612 AGLSADQKR
+2612 AGLSADQKKT
-2621 NLAQLLTVREEI
+2621 LAQLLVVREEI

-2660 RGLAIWSSMSK
+2660 RGLAVWSSMSK
-2671 DDREKFTFNYD
+2671 DDREKFDFNYD
-2682 AFDLLIDPTYG
+2682 AFDLLIDPTYSG
-2693 RAVAQKYQYDADVSE
+2693 TIGKKYQYDSK
-2708 AADATAAKDLAEA
+2708 AATIDGANN

-2737 YNGSDVALIPGKEY
+2737 YNGSDVALVPGKEY
-2751 TRQEF
+2751 TRQEY
-2756 EALANERRHYSGI
+2756 EALPNEKRHYSGI
-2769 VVNDK
+2769 VVD
-2774 DATYYVV
+2774 DAEAKYYVV
-2781 NTSFQIGNTPYAVGS
+2781 NTSFQIGNTPYAVGA

-2803 ASLGETDQSY
+2803 ESLGDTDKGYVTELQ
-2813 ITPLKFD
+2813 FD
-2820 EIGTYYYCRESYT
+2820 ETGTYYYCREPYT
-2833 IGEKGDG
+2833 GTT
-2840 VAVNCA
+2840 AVTPA
-2846 TGVTVGG
+2846 SGVTGG
-2853 ESQSGSYT
+2853 ELYTSGE
-2861 DGQIVPLGVVI
+2861 VPVGVVI
-2872 NATNYGSL
+2872 DADCYGTL
-2880 VNKQVNFTIHGIA
+2880 PNKQVNFTIHGIA

-2924 YEEADALGNITP
+2924 YEEADAFGNITP

-2954 FVEDIK
+2954 LVESIK

-2996 KDAESHING
+2996 KDAESHVNG

-3040 PLSVANYHDLKKV
+3040 PLSVANYHDLTKV
-3053 IEDTEHHYYVDNKN
+3053 LADTEHHYYVDNKN
-3067 VKRNSKIYINDDT
+3067 VKRNSKIYINDAVN
-3080 EGATQL
+3080 GATQL
-3086 KQFYDLSKSMLDAH
+3086 KQFYDLSKSTLDEH
-3100 VQDCQ
+3100 VRDCQ
-3105 NLEFFLHTNV
+3105 NLEFILHTNV
-3115 NHTGEWTPIGD
+3115 SHEGNWTPIGD
-3126 EGHCFAGNFHGD
+3126 EGHCFSGNFHGD
-3138 GYHIDGLDHS
+3138 GYHIDGLDKS
-3148 LFGQLCGNVYNLGVT
+3148 LFGKLCGNVYNLGVT
-3163 GSFTGAGIADQG
+3163 GSFTGAGIADTG
-3175 EGFVENCWINTTGT
+3175 SGYVENCWISTSSTDAKT
-3189 PNGNVKA
+3189 SKP
-3196 VFGDPT
+3196 VFGNPNRG
-3202 ASDGTQ
+3202 SGYQ
-3208 IRNCYYPDTK
+3208 LVNCYYQEEADATNKYTNHSGTYGIPTRK
-3218 NYNKTNN
+3218 N
-3225 GRGLATP
+3225 
-3232 MSENAFYNGT
+3232 SQAFYNGE
-3242 VTYDLNEFYLA
+3242 VAYDLNGFYLF
-3253 KRYNDHVV
+3253 KRYNDHETASGTDYKYYAINEDGTLTD
-3261 PSSGDGVYEYAYYK
+3261 PQTKHYISSPDYCSSGVDGVY
-3275 DVEGTLTRFD
+3275 L
-3285 GTEGHQKGKYDT
+3285 KGG
-3297 EFSPYHYVEDR
+3297 YVEDR
-3308 YADGDFRYADGVIPE
+3308 YGDGDFRYADGVIPE

-3342 WPDDYLYF
+3342 WPDDYLFF
-3350 GQALTYGY
+3350 GQTLTYGY
-3358 DASRAHQDIP
+3358 EASRAHQEIP
-3368 SHINQSGNRLQTDA
+3368 SHINRSGNRLQTDA

-3403 FNPNA
+3403 FNPKA
-3408 FFAQTKN
+3408 TFAQTKN
-3415 GDANVI
+3415 GNANVV

-3435 GDVSGGYKK
+3435 GDVSGVYKK
-3444 GLNNKVF
+3444 GLDGKVF
-3451 YAPLLDDDGLIGFR
+3451 YAPLLDDDGLTGFR
-3465 NIDLTQNLLVYTGTV
+3465 NVDLTQNLLVYTGTV

-3520 HQIVLDGSAYTAT
+3520 HQIVLDGSAYKAT

-3549 YKFASGKRMWYQRM
+3549 YKFASGKRMWYQRT

-3601 RTESGSAAKIGHEY
+3601 RTIDGNGTKIGHEY
-3615 WLRKYEGEKS
+3615 WLREYIGKKA

-3631 GIFTAAFNYPNSD
+3631 GIFTAAFNYPDAAGSD
-3644 GDANKNVT
+3644 KQVD
-3652 NTFLWDYYYSAN
+3652 NTFLWDYYYSLN
-3664 AQADANTDTYQTY
+3664 GRLDANTDTYQTY
-3677 YETSRE
+3677 YQTGRNLAS
-3683 LEQYP
+3683 YP

-3695 YIIGFPGRTYYEFDL
+3695 YIIGFPGKTYYEFDL
-3710 SGEWKAKNTAATAP
+3710 SGEWTAKNTAATAP

-3734 VSNPAI
+3734 VSEPGI
-3740 TIGVSDDE
+3740 TIAVSDNE
-3748 LATKSV
+3748 LNAVS
-3754 IEDGYKFVPNYMSQ
+3754 EDNYSFMPNYMSK
-3768 KVVGFLMNGEGSSFD
+3768 KVEGYLMNATGSSFD
-3783 KTPAGGLATVP
+3783 KTPDGGLATVP

-3800 SVSPS
+3800 AAPAQNGAP
-3805 RQANSRS
+3805 RRA
-3812 AVRSILF
+3812 AAESIVF
-3819 DSKDSSFA
+3819 DRTDSSFA
-3827 FGDDDPSEGE
+3827 IGDDPSDELAGE
-3837 MGKGTLEMT
+3837 LTFSTKPRKL
-3846 SGHHKITV
+3846 IT
-3854 TSSLTDVV
+3854 TSSLRQPA
-3862 DVRIMNAGGVTIAAF
+3862 DVRIYNVSGVAISTF

-3883 TIEKPIRMTGIY
+3883 TIETDITVSGVY
-3895 IVRAA
+3895 IIRAA
-3900 GGRYQKKLAVR
+3900 NGRYMKKLALK

>member
-48 DLNRVFGGAQKANVG
+48 DLNRVFGGAQKADVG

-103 VPGEIKKA
+103 VPEEIKKA

-131 GDVAADDNQKIYI
+131 GDVVAEDNQKIYI

-150 SNGDYT
+150 GNGAYDYT
-156 VKNPSVSESGK
+156 SEKLIDGVTPNPYYGL
-167 WEIWTKDATPVKV
+167 TKPELAKS
-180 YEDAA
+180 
-185 QPQLPD
+185 
-191 IGKTYLELLGGSI
+191 YLEVMGGSI

-223 VDNPSKVVNEILV
+223 VDNPSKVVNQILV

-262 SDAYQI
+262 SDAFQI

-287 LQSGKIRNVYS
+287 LKSGKIRNVYS

-308 DGLLLQIPEGSSII
+308 DGLLLQIPEESSII

-341 GNPVPAA
+341 GNPVTAA
-348 AITEDDFGNELHIPA
+348 AITEDDYGHELHIPA

-378 VYGGNDITGHISGGS
+378 VYGGNDITGRISGGS

-417 NADLKDDPTYG
+417 NAKLKDDPTYG
-428 DLYYTIPAGKSS
+428 DLYYTIPTGKTS

-498 IVDNLFFGN
+498 IVDNLFLGN

-514 THEKDAEHPQEG
+514 THEKDATHPQEG

-540 SQFSSIDLTNSE
+540 SQFNSIDLTNSE

-627 NANVASTEFNAAYD
+627 NANVASTAFNAAYE

-678 PELADGESYDT
+678 PELAEGESYDT
-689 DPGYTDYVIDANG
+689 YPGYTDYVIDANG
-702 NHLLEWNTISSI
+702 NHLLEWNTISSN

-760 MNSTVVDRKGTYAVF
+760 MNSTVVDRKGQYAVF

-786 LYENE
+786 LYEND

-828 IWGNVTINLNAGYTF
+828 IWGNVTVNLNAGYTF

-976 GSVLGSADFRGRLSD
+976 GRIMGSADFSGRLSA
-991 DLPITPYTSAVTTAS
+991 DLPITPYKPEETAVTTAS

-1047 FKPNQHI
+1047 FKPNQHV

-1065 QGSAGFNTTD
+1065 QGAAGFNTTD
-1075 KNLMQNQSYVLMDL
+1075 KNLMQNRSYVLMDL

-1103 AGQNCGVGMGVD
+1103 AGQNCGVGMGVA

-1199 IYNKDNTMMKGA
+1199 IYNKNNTMMKGA

-1238 DYGMTTATVYG
+1238 DLGMTTATVYG

-1293 TALKPVKDE
+1293 TAFKPAKDE
-1302 QGDDMTDDK
+1302 QGNDMTDAK
-1311 WHAAWTLGGGYD
+1311 WQAAWTLGGDYD
-1323 PTTIDWTTNPVTYEY
+1323 PDMASFPGTFAY

-1352 VAEIDDRK
+1352 AAEIDDRK
-1360 DTPNTLRFKR
+1360 DTPGTLRFKR

-1391 LGKEDDVFISSGD
+1391 LGKADDVFISSGD

-1431 YNLFGADF
+1431 YNLFDADF

-1489 KDGTSFVDGIPA
+1489 KDGTSFVDGLPA

-1517 TANIT
+1517 TTNIT

-1534 NKESA
+1534 DQASA

-1548 TDGGYYQEK
+1548 TDGGGYYQEK
-1557 LHDETWPGDGSYRL
+1557 LHDETWSGDGSYRL

-1605 GGGEIAAIGRGVIVA
+1605 GGGEIAAVGRGVINA
-1620 SGEKNSIRTLQGI
+1620 SGENNSVRTLQGI
-1633 YKAGHTSVK
+1633 YKAGKTNVK
-1642 LYEGFVHRNV
+1642 LYGGYVHRNV

-1685 EVGTNAELANGNGN
+1685 EVGTDAELANGNGN
-1699 IFGGGDIGYVYSAYE
+1699 VFGGGDIGYVYSAYE
-1714 DSEGALCFGKK
+1714 NSEGALCFGKK
-1725 SGVRY
+1725 SGTRY
-1730 DDGDEGYYYQS
+1730 DDGDEGYYY
-1741 KDGNFIL
+1741 KYENGTWKM

-1763 EPHARVTSGTISYDG
+1763 EPHARVLSGPINYDG
-1778 KDYNEGDYVPIAY
+1778 KDYNVGDYVPIGY

-1797 KNSGQWSNLD
+1797 KNSGDWSNLD
-1807 VNGITIHN
+1807 AKGITIHN

-1887 YYSIDKEITIEQYDN
+1887 YYSISKEITIDEYN
-1902 LPPREA
+1902 ALPAREA

-1929 HPKDPSNPN
+1929 HPKDPGNPN

-1953 EHGTNTPGVLDSE
+1953 KNNTQGVLDHE

-2036 FDKNNPTGDYHGNY
+2036 FDKNIPTGDYHGNY

-2075 TDNTDAAKYKSD
+2075 TDNTDAAKYKSS
-2087 AVTPSGTYPYGTATY
+2087 AVTPSGTYAYGTATY

-2182 PSGKT
+2182 PSSKT

-2201 RDFIYT
+2201 KDFIYT
-2207 TDDASKDEWESSGNF
+2207 TEDATKDEWQSSGNF

-2316 ADGQKLII
+2316 TDGQKLII

-2376 SEQYNTLRN
+2376 SGQYIDLKN
-2385 SSPSVTYEEGGVE
+2385 SHPTVTYEEGGVE

-2413 ISHDTG
+2413 VSHNTG

-2456 GPTYRLKNGLAGGL
+2456 GPTYRLKDGLAGGL

-2480 VISKSVYDTYQGVVE
+2480 VISKSVYDTYQTAITT
-2495 SHSEVIPTSGQAVF
+2495 HSLSPAGQAVF

-2515 TSAVDVTVG
+2515 TSTVDVTVG

-2575 SSTEKG
+2575 SSTEKDG
-2581 DYITSVTADIV
+2581 YITRLTTDIKA
-2592 EILPAA
+2592 ILPAA
-2598 ENVTKISDLTEAQL
+2598 QDVTKISDLTEAQL
-2612 AGLSADQKR
+2612 AGLSADQKKT
-2621 NLAQLLTVREEI
+2621 LAQLLVVREEI

-2660 RGLAIWSSMSK
+2660 RGLAVWSSMSK
-2671 DDREKFTFNYD
+2671 DDREKFDFNYD
-2682 AFDLLIDPTYG
+2682 AFDLLIDPTYSG
-2693 RAVAQKYQYDADVSE
+2693 TIGKKYQYDSK
-2708 AADATAAKDLAEA
+2708 AATIDGANN

-2737 YNGSDVALIPGKEY
+2737 YNGSDVALVPGKEY
-2751 TRQEF
+2751 TRQEY
-2756 EALANERRHYSGI
+2756 EALPNEKRHYSGI
-2769 VVNDK
+2769 VVD
-2774 DATYYVV
+2774 DAEAKYYVV
-2781 NTSFQIGNTPYAVGS
+2781 NTSFQIGNTPYAVGA

-2803 ASLGETDQSY
+2803 ESLGDTDKGYVTELQ
-2813 ITPLKFD
+2813 FD
-2820 EIGTYYYCRESYT
+2820 ETGTYYYCREPYT
-2833 IGEKGDG
+2833 GTT
-2840 VAVNCA
+2840 AVTPA
-2846 TGVTVGG
+2846 SGVTGG
-2853 ESQSGSYT
+2853 ELYTSGE
-2861 DGQIVPLGVVI
+2861 VPVGVVI
-2872 NATNYGSL
+2872 DADCYGTL
-2880 VNKQVNFTIHGIA
+2880 PNKQVNFTIHGIA

-2924 YEEADALGNITP
+2924 YEEADAFGNITP

-2954 FVEDIK
+2954 LVESIK

-3040 PLSVANYHDLKKV
+3040 PLSVANYHDLTKV
-3053 IEDTEHHYYVDNKN
+3053 LADTEHHYYVDNKN
-3067 VKRNSKIYINDDT
+3067 VKRNSKIYINDAVN
-3080 EGATQL
+3080 GATQL
-3086 KQFYDLSKSMLDAH
+3086 KQFYDLSKSTLDEH
-3100 VQDCQ
+3100 VRDCQ
-3105 NLEFFLHTNV
+3105 NLEFILHTNV
-3115 NHTGEWTPIGD
+3115 SHEGNWTPIGD
-3126 EGHCFAGNFHGD
+3126 EGHCFSGNFHGD
-3138 GYHIDGLDHS
+3138 GYHIDGLDKS
-3148 LFGQLCGNVYNLGVT
+3148 LFGKLCGNVYNLGVT
-3163 GSFTGAGIADQG
+3163 GSFTGAGIADTG
-3175 EGFVENCWINTTGT
+3175 SGYVENCWISTSSTDAKT
-3189 PNGNVKA
+3189 SKP
-3196 VFGDPT
+3196 VFGNPNRG
-3202 ASDGTQ
+3202 SGYQ
-3208 IRNCYYPDTK
+3208 LVNCYYQEEADATNKYTNHSGTYGIPTRK
-3218 NYNKTNN
+3218 N
-3225 GRGLATP
+3225 
-3232 MSENAFYNGT
+3232 SQAFYNGE
-3242 VTYDLNEFYLA
+3242 VAYDLNGFYLF
-3253 KRYNDHVV
+3253 KRYNDHETASGTDYKYYAINEDGTLTD
-3261 PSSGDGVYEYAYYK
+3261 PQTKHYISSPDYCSSGVDGVY
-3275 DVEGTLTRFD
+3275 L
-3285 GTEGHQKGKYDT
+3285 KGG
-3297 EFSPYHYVEDR
+3297 YVEDR
-3308 YADGDFRYADGVIPE
+3308 YGDGDFRYADGVIPE

-3342 WPDDYLYF
+3342 WPDDYLFF
-3350 GQALTYGY
+3350 GQTLTYGY
-3358 DASRAHQDIP
+3358 EASRAHQEIP
-3368 SHINQSGNRLQTDA
+3368 SHINRSGNRLQTDA

-3403 FNPNA
+3403 FNPKA
-3408 FFAQTKN
+3408 TFAQTKN
-3415 GDANVI
+3415 GNANVV

-3435 GDVSGGYKK
+3435 GDVSGVYKK
-3444 GLNNKVF
+3444 GLDGKVF
-3451 YAPLLDDDGLIGFR
+3451 YAPLLDDDGLTGFR
-3465 NIDLTQNLLVYTGTV
+3465 NVDLTQNLLVYTGTV

-3549 YKFASGKRMWYQRM
+3549 YKFASGKRMWYQRT

-3601 RTESGSAAKIGHEY
+3601 RTIDGNGTKIGHEY
-3615 WLRKYEGEKS
+3615 WLREYIGKKA

-3631 GIFTAAFNYPNSD
+3631 GIFTAAFNYPDAAGSD
-3644 GDANKNVT
+3644 KQVD
-3652 NTFLWDYYYSAN
+3652 NTFLWDYYYSLN
-3664 AQADANTDTYQTY
+3664 GRLDANTDTYQTY
-3677 YETSRE
+3677 YQTGRNLAS
-3683 LEQYP
+3683 YP

-3695 YIIGFPGRTYYEFDL
+3695 YIIGFPGKTYYEFDL
-3710 SGEWKAKNTAATAP
+3710 SGEWTAKNTAATAP

-3734 VSNPAI
+3734 VSEPGI
-3740 TIGVSDDE
+3740 TIAVSDNE
-3748 LATKSV
+3748 LNAVS
-3754 IEDGYKFVPNYMSQ
+3754 EDNYSFVPNYMSK
-3768 KVVGFLMNGEGSSFD
+3768 KVEGYLMNATGSSFD
-3783 KTPAGGLATVP
+3783 KTPDGGLATVP

-3800 SVSPS
+3800 AAPAQNGAP
-3805 RQANSRS
+3805 RRA
-3812 AVRSILF
+3812 AAESIVF
-3819 DSKDSSFA
+3819 DRTDSSFA
-3827 FGDDDPSEGE
+3827 IGDDPSDELAGE
-3837 MGKGTLEMT
+3837 LTFSTKPRKL
-3846 SGHHKITV
+3846 IT
-3854 TSSLTDVV
+3854 TSSLRQPA
-3862 DVRIMNAGGVTIAAF
+3862 DVRIYNVSGVAISTF

-3883 TIEKPIRMTGIY
+3883 TIETDITVSGVY
-3895 IVRAA
+3895 IIRAA
-3900 GGRYQKKLAVR
+3900 NGRYMKKLALK

>member
-48 DLNRVFGGAQKANVG
+48 DLNRVFGGAQKADVG

-103 VPGEIKKA
+103 VPEEIKKA

-131 GDVAADDNQKIYI
+131 GDVVAEDNQKIYI

-150 SNGDYT
+150 GNGAYDYT
-156 VKNPSVSESGK
+156 SEKLIDGVTPNPYYGL
-167 WEIWTKDATPVKV
+167 TKPELAKS
-180 YEDAA
+180 
-185 QPQLPD
+185 
-191 IGKTYLELLGGSI
+191 YLEVMGGSI

-223 VDNPSKVVNEILV
+223 VDNPSKVVNQILV

-262 SDAYQI
+262 SDAFQI

-287 LQSGKIRNVYS
+287 LKSGKIRNVYS

-308 DGLLLQIPEGSSII
+308 DGLLLQIPEESSII

-341 GNPVPAA
+341 GNPVTAA
-348 AITEDDFGNELHIPA
+348 AITEDDYGHELHIPA

-378 VYGGNDITGHISGGS
+378 VYGGNDITGRISGGS

-417 NADLKDDPTYG
+417 NAKLKDDPTYG
-428 DLYYTIPAGKSS
+428 DLYYTIPTGKTS

-498 IVDNLFFGN
+498 IVDNLFLGN

-514 THEKDAEHPQEG
+514 THEKDATHPQEG

-540 SQFSSIDLTNSE
+540 SQFNSIDLTNSE

-627 NANVASTEFNAAYD
+627 NANVASTAFNAAYE

-678 PELADGESYDT
+678 PELAEGESYDT
-689 DPGYTDYVIDANG
+689 YPGYTDYVIDANG
-702 NHLLEWNTISSI
+702 NHLLEWNTISSN

-760 MNSTVVDRKGTYAVF
+760 MNSTVVDRKGQYAVF

-786 LYENE
+786 LYEND

-828 IWGNVTINLNAGYTF
+828 IWGNVTVNLNAGYTF

-976 GSVLGSADFRGRLSD
+976 GRIMGSADFSGRLSA
-991 DLPITPYTSAVTTAS
+991 DLPITPYKPEETAVTTAS

-1047 FKPNQHI
+1047 FKPNQHV

-1065 QGSAGFNTTD
+1065 QGAAGFNTTD
-1075 KNLMQNQSYVLMDL
+1075 KNLMQNRSYVLMDL

-1103 AGQNCGVGMGVD
+1103 AGQNCGVGMGVA

-1199 IYNKDNTMMKGA
+1199 IYNKNNTMMKGA

-1238 DYGMTTATVYG
+1238 DLGMTTATVYG

-1293 TALKPVKDE
+1293 TAFKPAKDE
-1302 QGDDMTDDK
+1302 QGNDMTDAK
-1311 WHAAWTLGGGYD
+1311 WQAAWTLGGDYD
-1323 PTTIDWTTNPVTYEY
+1323 PDMASFPGTFAY

-1352 VAEIDDRK
+1352 AAEIDDRK
-1360 DTPNTLRFKR
+1360 DTPGTLRFKR

-1391 LGKEDDVFISSGD
+1391 LGKADDVFISSGD

-1431 YNLFGADF
+1431 YNLFDADF

-1489 KDGTSFVDGIPA
+1489 KDGTSFVDGLPA

-1517 TANIT
+1517 TTNIT

-1534 NKESA
+1534 DQASA

-1548 TDGGYYQEK
+1548 TDGGGYYQEK
-1557 LHDETWPGDGSYRL
+1557 LHDETWSGDGSYRL

-1605 GGGEIAAIGRGVIVA
+1605 GGGEIAAVGRGVINA
-1620 SGEKNSIRTLQGI
+1620 SGENNSVRTLQGI
-1633 YKAGHTSVK
+1633 YKAGKTNVK
-1642 LYEGFVHRNV
+1642 LYGGYVHRNV

-1685 EVGTNAELANGNGN
+1685 EVGTDAELANGNGN
-1699 IFGGGDIGYVYSAYE
+1699 VFGGGDIGYVYSAYE
-1714 DSEGALCFGKK
+1714 NSEGALCFGKK
-1725 SGVRY
+1725 SGTRY
-1730 DDGDEGYYYQS
+1730 DDGDEGYYY
-1741 KDGNFIL
+1741 KYENGTWKM

-1763 EPHARVTSGTISYDG
+1763 EPHARVLSGPINYDG
-1778 KDYNEGDYVPIAY
+1778 KDYNVGDYVPIGY

-1797 KNSGQWSNLD
+1797 KNSGDWSNLD
-1807 VNGITIHN
+1807 AKGITIHN

-1887 YYSIDKEITIEQYDN
+1887 YYSISKEITIDEYN
-1902 LPPREA
+1902 ALPAREA

-1929 HPKDPSNPN
+1929 HPKDPGNPN

-1953 EHGTNTPGVLDSE
+1953 KNNTQGVLDHE

-2036 FDKNNPTGDYHGNY
+2036 FDKNIPTGDYHGNY

-2075 TDNTDAAKYKSD
+2075 TDNTDAAKYKSS
-2087 AVTPSGTYPYGTATY
+2087 AVTPSGTYAYGTATY

-2182 PSGKT
+2182 LSSKT

-2201 RDFIYT
+2201 KDFIYT

-2244 TPGGAVP
+2244 APGGAVP

-2282 EIPLTITAASHGTMK
+2282 EIPLTITASSHGTMK

-2316 ADGQKLII
+2316 TDGQKLII

-2376 SEQYNTLRN
+2376 SGQYIDLKN
-2385 SSPSVTYEEGGVE
+2385 SHPTVTYEEGGVE

-2413 ISHDTG
+2413 VSHNTG

-2456 GPTYRLKNGLAGGL
+2456 GPTYRLKDGLAGGL

-2480 VISKSVYDTYQGVVE
+2480 VISKSVYDTYQTAITT
-2495 SHSEVIPTSGQAVF
+2495 HSLSPAGQAVF

-2515 TSAVDVTVG
+2515 TSTVDVTVG

-2575 SSTEKG
+2575 SSTEKDG
-2581 DYITSVTADIV
+2581 YITRLTTDIKA
-2592 EILPAA
+2592 ILPAA
-2598 ENVTKISDLTEAQL
+2598 QDVTKISDLTEAQL
-2612 AGLSADQKR
+2612 AGLSADQKKT
-2621 NLAQLLTVREEI
+2621 LAQLLVVREEI

-2660 RGLAIWSSMSK
+2660 RGLAVWSSMSK
-2671 DDREKFTFNYD
+2671 DDREKFDFNYD
-2682 AFDLLIDPTYG
+2682 AFDLLIDPTYSG
-2693 RAVAQKYQYDADVSE
+2693 TIGKKYQYDSK
-2708 AADATAAKDLAEA
+2708 AATIDGANN

-2737 YNGSDVALIPGKEY
+2737 YNGSDVALVPGKEY
-2751 TRQEF
+2751 TRQEY
-2756 EALANERRHYSGI
+2756 EALPNEKRHYSGI
-2769 VVNDK
+2769 VVD
-2774 DATYYVV
+2774 DAEAKYYVV
-2781 NTSFQIGNTPYAVGS
+2781 NTSFQIGNTPYAVGA

-2803 ASLGETDQSY
+2803 ESLGDTDKGYVTELQ
-2813 ITPLKFD
+2813 FD
-2820 EIGTYYYCRESYT
+2820 ETGTYYYCREPYT
-2833 IGEKGDG
+2833 GTT
-2840 VAVNCA
+2840 AVTPA
-2846 TGVTVGG
+2846 SGVTGG
-2853 ESQSGSYT
+2853 ELYTSGE
-2861 DGQIVPLGVVI
+2861 VPVGVVI
-2872 NATNYGSL
+2872 DADCYGTL
-2880 VNKQVNFTIHGIA
+2880 PNKQVNFTIHGIA

-2924 YEEADALGNITP
+2924 YEEADAFGNITP

-2954 FVEDIK
+2954 LVESIK

-2996 KDAESHING
+2996 KDAESHVNG

-3040 PLSVANYHDLKKV
+3040 PLSVANYHDLTKV
-3053 IEDTEHHYYVDNKN
+3053 LADTEHHYYVDNKN
-3067 VKRNSKIYINDDT
+3067 VKRNSKIYINDAVN
-3080 EGATQL
+3080 GATQL
-3086 KQFYDLSKSMLDAH
+3086 KQFYDLSKSTLDEH
-3100 VQDCQ
+3100 VRDCQ
-3105 NLEFFLHTNV
+3105 NLEFILHTNV
-3115 NHTGEWTPIGD
+3115 SHEGNWTPIGD
-3126 EGHCFAGNFHGD
+3126 EGHCFSGNFHGD
-3138 GYHIDGLDHS
+3138 GYHIDGLDKS
-3148 LFGQLCGNVYNLGVT
+3148 LFGKLCGNVYNLGVT
-3163 GSFTGAGIADQG
+3163 GSFTGAGIADTG
-3175 EGFVENCWINTTGT
+3175 SGYVENCWISTSSTDAKT
-3189 PNGNVKA
+3189 SKP
-3196 VFGDPT
+3196 VFGNPNRG
-3202 ASDGTQ
+3202 SGYQ
-3208 IRNCYYPDTK
+3208 LVNCYYQEEADATNKYTNHSGTYGIPTRK
-3218 NYNKTNN
+3218 N
-3225 GRGLATP
+3225 
-3232 MSENAFYNGT
+3232 SQAFYNGE
-3242 VTYDLNEFYLA
+3242 VAYDLNGFYLF
-3253 KRYNDHVV
+3253 KRYNDHETASGTDYKYYAINEDGTLTD
-3261 PSSGDGVYEYAYYK
+3261 PQTKHYISSPDYCSSGVDGVY
-3275 DVEGTLTRFD
+3275 L
-3285 GTEGHQKGKYDT
+3285 KGG
-3297 EFSPYHYVEDR
+3297 YVEDR
-3308 YADGDFRYADGVIPE
+3308 YGDGDFRYADGVIPE

-3342 WPDDYLYF
+3342 WPDDYLFF
-3350 GQALTYGY
+3350 GQTLTYGY
-3358 DASRAHQDIP
+3358 EASRAHQEIP
-3368 SHINQSGNRLQTDA
+3368 SHINRSGNRLQTDA

-3403 FNPNA
+3403 FNPKA
-3408 FFAQTKN
+3408 TFAQTKN
-3415 GDANVI
+3415 GNANVV

-3435 GDVSGGYKK
+3435 GDVSGVYKK
-3444 GLNNKVF
+3444 GLDGKVF
-3451 YAPLLDDDGLIGFR
+3451 YAPLLDDDGLTGFR
-3465 NIDLTQNLLVYTGTV
+3465 NVDLTQNLLVYTGTV

-3549 YKFASGKRMWYQRM
+3549 YKFASGKRMWYQRT

-3601 RTESGSAAKIGHEY
+3601 RTIDGNGTKIGHEY
-3615 WLRKYEGEKS
+3615 WLREYIGKKA

-3631 GIFTAAFNYPNSD
+3631 GIFTAAFNYPDAAGSD
-3644 GDANKNVT
+3644 KQVD
-3652 NTFLWDYYYSAN
+3652 NTFLWDYYYSLN
-3664 AQADANTDTYQTY
+3664 GRLDANTDTYQTY
-3677 YETSRE
+3677 YQTGRNLAS
-3683 LEQYP
+3683 YP

-3695 YIIGFPGRTYYEFDL
+3695 YIIGFPGKTYYEFDL
-3710 SGEWKAKNTAATAP
+3710 SGEWTAKNTAATAP

-3734 VSNPAI
+3734 VSEPGI
-3740 TIGVSDDE
+3740 TIAVSDNE
-3748 LATKSV
+3748 LNAVS
-3754 IEDGYKFVPNYMSQ
+3754 EDNYSFVPNYMSK
-3768 KVVGFLMNGEGSSFD
+3768 KVEGYLMNATGSSFD
-3783 KTPAGGLATVP
+3783 KTPDGGLATVP

-3800 SVSPS
+3800 AAPAQNGAP
-3805 RQANSRS
+3805 RRA
-3812 AVRSILF
+3812 AAESIVF
-3819 DSKDSSFA
+3819 DRTDSSFA
-3827 FGDDDPSEGE
+3827 IGDDPSDELAGE
-3837 MGKGTLEMT
+3837 LTFSTKPRKL
-3846 SGHHKITV
+3846 IT
-3854 TSSLTDVV
+3854 TSSLRQPA
-3862 DVRIMNAGGVTIAAF
+3862 DVRIYNVSGVAISTF

-3883 TIEKPIRMTGIY
+3883 TIETDITVSGVY
-3895 IVRAA
+3895 IIRAA
-3900 GGRYQKKLAVR
+3900 NGRYMKKLALK

>member
-48 DLNRVFGGAQKANVG
+48 DLNRVFGGAQKADVG

-103 VPGEIKKA
+103 VPEEIKKA
-111 TENLVDE
+111 TENLVDK

-131 GDVAADDNQKIYI
+131 GDVVAEDNQKIYI

-150 SNGDYT
+150 GNGAYDYT
-156 VKNPSVSESGK
+156 SEKLIDGVTPNPYYGL
-167 WEIWTKDATPVKV
+167 TKPELAKS
-180 YEDAA
+180 
-185 QPQLPD
+185 
-191 IGKTYLELLGGSI
+191 YLEVMGGSI

-223 VDNPSKVVNEILV
+223 VDNPSKVVNQILV
-236 DGVDQITKDN
+236 DRVDQITKDN

-262 SDAYQI
+262 SDAFQI

-287 LQSGKIRNVYS
+287 LKSGKIRNVYS

-308 DGLLLQIPEGSSII
+308 DGLLLQIPEESSII

-341 GNPVPAA
+341 GNPVTAA
-348 AITEDDFGNELHIPA
+348 AITEDDYGHELHIPA

-378 VYGGNDITGHISGGS
+378 VYGGNDITGRISGGS

-417 NADLKDDPTYG
+417 NADLKDDPIYG

-459 GTEAKKTIIHGS
+459 GTASKKTIIHGS

-498 IVDNLFFGN
+498 IVDNLFLGN

-514 THEKDAEHPQEG
+514 THEKDATHPQEG

-540 SQFSSIDLTNSE
+540 SQFNSIDLTNSE

-562 MPLIPSIVFAKESSG
+562 MPLIPSIVFAKESNG
-577 DPATYIPY
+577 DPADYVPY
-585 TSYFGS
+585 SSYFGS

-627 NANVASTEFNAAYD
+627 NANVASTAFNAAYE

-678 PELADGESYDT
+678 PELAEGESYDT
-689 DPGYTDYVIDANG
+689 YPGYTDYVIDANG
-702 NHLLEWNTISSI
+702 NHLLEWNTISSN

-727 ISSDEDKARRFIGGN
+727 ISSDEDKARRFTGGN
-742 VYGGCYNSG
+742 IYGGCYNSG
-751 HINGNVIIN
+751 HINGNVVIN

-786 LYENE
+786 LYENDT
-791 NYHITTRVSGVI
+791 YHITTRVSGVI

-828 IWGNVTINLNAGYTF
+828 IWGNVTVNLNAGYTF

-941 ILGYTATYM
+941 ILGHTATYM
-950 GRNTNDDADLGF
+950 GRNTSNDADLGF

-976 GSVLGSADFRGRLSD
+976 GRIMGSADFSGRLSA
-991 DLPITPYTSAVTTAS
+991 DLPITPYKPEETSAVTTAS

-1065 QGSAGFNTTD
+1065 QGAAGFNTTD
-1075 KNLMQNQSYVLMDL
+1075 KNLMQNRSYVLMDL
-1089 ANTGTKFADLEVFG
+1089 ADTGTKFADLEVFG
-1103 AGQNCGVGMGVD
+1103 AGQNCGVGMGIA

-1158 VPTGSTIKIGS
+1158 VPVHSTIRIGS

-1238 DYGMTTATVYG
+1238 DLGMTTATVYG

-1293 TALKPVKDE
+1293 TAFRPEKDE
-1302 QGDDMTDDK
+1302 QGNDMTDAK
-1311 WHAAWTLGGGYD
+1311 WQAAWTLGGGYD

-1391 LGKEDDVFISSGD
+1391 LGKEDDVFIGSGD

-1489 KDGTSFVDGIPA
+1489 KDGTSFVDGLPA

-1517 TANIT
+1517 TTNIT

-1534 NKESA
+1534 DQASA

-1548 TDGGYYQEK
+1548 TDGGGYYQEK
-1557 LHDETWPGDGSYRL
+1557 LHDETWSGDGSYRL

-1605 GGGEIAAIGRGVIVA
+1605 GGGEIAAVGRGVIVA
-1620 SGEKNSIRTLQGI
+1620 SGEKNSVRTLQGI
-1633 YKAGHTSVK
+1633 YKAGKTNVK

-1699 IFGGGDIGYVYSAYE
+1699 VFGGGDIGYVYSAYE
-1714 DSEGALCFGKK
+1714 NSESALCFGKK
-1725 SGVRY
+1725 SGTRY
-1730 DDGDEGYYYQS
+1730 DDGDEGYYY
-1741 KDGNFIL
+1741 KYENGTWKM

-1763 EPHARVTSGTISYDG
+1763 EPHARVLSGPINYDG
-1778 KDYNEGDYVPIAY
+1778 KDYNVGDYVPIGY

-1797 KNSGQWSNLD
+1797 KNSGDWSNLD
-1807 VNGITIHN
+1807 AKGITIHN

-1887 YYSIDKEITIEQYDN
+1887 YYSISKEITIDEYN
-1902 LPPREA
+1902 ALPAREA

-1929 HPKDPSNPN
+1929 HPKDPGNPN

-1953 EHGTNTPGVLDSE
+1953 KNNTQGVLDHE

-2036 FDKNNPTGDYHGNY
+2036 FNKSDPTGDYHGNY

-2060 GALTSDVDFHETVRV
+2060 GALTSDVDFHTTKRV

-2087 AVTPSGTYPYGTATY
+2087 ANGKAYGVATY
-2102 EQWKEAHKA
+2102 EDWKKEHKA

-2176 EHGKRS
+2176 EHGKRG

-2201 RDFIYT
+2201 KDFIYT

-2456 GPTYRLKNGLAGGL
+2456 GPTYRLKDGLAGGL

-2480 VISKSVYDTYQGVVE
+2480 VISKSVYDTYQTAITT
-2495 SHSEVIPTSGQAVF
+2495 HSLSPAGQAVF
-2509 EDAYVI
+2509 EEAFVI

-2581 DYITSVTADIV
+2581 DYITSVTAAIV

-2598 ENVTKISDLTEAQL
+2598 EDVTKISDLNEAQL
-2612 AGLSADQKR
+2612 ASLSADQKKT
-2621 NLAQLLTVREEI
+2621 LAQLLVVREEI
-2633 KSDVIPAYYCKTAGL
+2633 RSDVIPAYYCKTEGL

-2660 RGLAIWSSMSK
+2660 RGLAVWSSMSK

-2682 AFDLLIDPTYG
+2682 AFDLLIDPTYSG
-2693 RAVAQKYQYDADVSE
+2693 TVGKKYQYDSE
-2708 AADATAAKDLAEA
+2708 AATPEGAQN

-2737 YNGSDVALIPGKEY
+2737 YNGSDVALVPGKEY
-2751 TRQEF
+2751 TRQEY
-2756 EALANERRHYSGI
+2756 EALPNEKRHYSGI

-2803 ASLGETDQSY
+2803 ESLGNTDKGYVTKLTFNET
-2813 ITPLKFD
+2813 
-2820 EIGTYYYCRESYT
+2820 GTYYYCREPYT
-2833 IGEKGDG
+2833 GTT
-2840 VAVNCA
+2840 AVTPA
-2846 TGVTVGG
+2846 SGVTGG
-2853 ESQSGSYT
+2853 ELYTSGE
-2861 DGQIVPLGVVI
+2861 VPVGVVI
-2872 NATNYGSL
+2872 DADCYGTL
-2880 VNKQVNFTIHGIA
+2880 PNKQVNFTIHGIA

-2954 FVEDIK
+2954 LVESIK

-2996 KDAESHING
+2996 KDAESHVNG

-3040 PLSVANYHDLKKV
+3040 PLSVANYHDLTKV
-3053 IEDTEHHYYVDNKN
+3053 LADTEHHYYVDNKN
-3067 VKRNSKIYINDDT
+3067 VKRNSKIYINDAVN
-3080 EGATQL
+3080 GATQL
-3086 KQFYDLSKSMLDAH
+3086 KQFYDLSKSTLDEH
-3100 VQDCQ
+3100 VRDCQ
-3105 NLEFFLHTNV
+3105 NLEFILHTNV
-3115 NHTGEWTPIGD
+3115 SHEGNWTPIGD
-3126 EGHCFAGNFHGD
+3126 EGHCFSGNFHGD
-3138 GYHIDGLDHS
+3138 GYHIDGLNNS
-3148 LFGQLCGNVYNLGVT
+3148 LFGHLCGNVYNLGVT
-3163 GSFTGAGIADQG
+3163 GSFTSAGIADTG
-3175 EGFVENCWINTTGT
+3175 DGFVENCWINTTGT
-3189 PNGNVKA
+3189 PASGVKA
-3196 VFGDPT
+3196 VFGNPYPT
-3202 ASDGTQ
+3202 ASGYK
-3208 IRNCYYPDTK
+3208 RVNCYYPNTLA
-3218 NYNKTNN
+3218 YNTTSD
-3225 GRGLATP
+3225 GHGLARP
-3232 MSENAFYNGT
+3232 MPANDFYNGT
-3242 VTYDLNEFYLA
+3242 VAYDLNGFYLF
-3253 KRYNDHVV
+3253 KRYNDHETA
-3261 PSSGDGVYEYAYYK
+3261 SGIDYKYYAIN
-3275 DVEGTLTRFD
+3275 ENGTLTD
-3285 GTEGHQKGKYDT
+3285 PQTKHYIS
-3297 EFSPYHYVEDR
+3297 SPDYCSSGVDDVYLNAGYVEDR
-3308 YADGDFRYADGVIPE
+3308 YGDGDYRYADGVIPE
-3323 TEDVRTF
+3323 TEDQRTF

-3342 WPDDYLYF
+3342 WPDDYLFF
-3350 GQALTYGY
+3350 GQTLTYGY
-3358 DASRAHQDIP
+3358 EASRAHQEIP
-3368 SHINQSGNRLQTDA
+3368 SHINRSGNRLQTDA

-3396 KEMSMAH
+3396 KEMDMAH

-3415 GDANVI
+3415 GDASVV

-3444 GLNNKVF
+3444 GLNGKVF
-3451 YAPLLDDDGLIGFR
+3451 YAPLLDDDGLTGFR
-3465 NIDLTQNLLVYTGTV
+3465 NVDLTQNLLVYTGTV

-3520 HQIVLDGSAYTAT
+3520 HQIVLDGSAYKAT

-3549 YKFASGKRMWYQRM
+3549 YKFASGKRMWYQRT
-3563 PDLYVDLTKGWEAVS
+3563 PDLFVDLNKGWETVS

-3601 RTESGSAAKIGHEY
+3601 RSIEGSEAKIGHEY
-3615 WLRKYEGEKS
+3615 WLREYLGEKA
-3625 GTTVTN
+3625 GTTTTD
-3631 GIFTAAFNYPNSD
+3631 GIFTAAFNYP
-3644 GDANKNVT
+3644 DAVSGNKEVT
-3652 NTFLWDYYYSAN
+3652 NTFLWDYYYNASTGHNRKDAN
-3664 AQADANTDTYQTY
+3664 ADTYQTY
-3677 YETSRE
+3677 YSESRT
-3683 LEQYP
+3683 LTDYP

-3695 YIIGFPGRTYYEFDL
+3695 YIIGFPGKTYYEFDL
-3710 SGEWKAKNTAATAP
+3710 SGEWTAKNTATPAP
-3724 AQLAKQAISF
+3724 EQLSKQAISF
-3734 VSNPAI
+3734 VSEPGI
-3740 TIGVSDDE
+3740 TIAVSDNE
-3748 LATKSV
+3748 LNAVS
-3754 IEDGYKFVPNYMSQ
+3754 EDNYSFVPNYMSK
-3768 KVVGFLMNGEGSSFD
+3768 KVDGYLMNATGSSFD
-3783 KTPAGGLATVP
+3783 KTPDGGLATVP

-3800 SVSPS
+3800 AAPAQNGAP
-3805 RQANSRS
+3805 RRA
-3812 AVRSILF
+3812 AAESIVF
-3819 DSKDSSFA
+3819 DRTDSSFA
-3827 FGDDDPSEGE
+3827 IGDDPSDELAGE
-3837 MGKGTLEMT
+3837 LTFSTKPRKL
-3846 SGHHKITV
+3846 IT
-3854 TSSLTDVV
+3854 TSSLRQPA
-3862 DVRIMNAGGVTIAAF
+3862 DVRIYNVSGVAISTF

-3883 TIEKPIRMTGIY
+3883 TIETDITVSGVY
-3895 IVRAA
+3895 IIRAA
-3900 GGRYQKKLAVR
+3900 NGRYMKKLALK

>member
-48 DLNRVFGGAQKANVG
+48 DLNRVFGGAQKADVG

-103 VPGEIKKA
+103 VPEEIKKA

-150 SNGDYT
+150 GNGAYDYT
-156 VKNPSVSESGK
+156 SQKLTDGVTPNPYYGL
-167 WEIWTKDATPVKV
+167 TKPELAKS
-180 YEDAA
+180 
-185 QPQLPD
+185 
-191 IGKTYLELLGGSI
+191 YLEVMGGSI

-236 DGVDQITKDN
+236 DRVDQITKDN

-262 SDAYQI
+262 SDAFQI

-287 LQSGKIRNVYS
+287 LKSGKIRNVYS

-308 DGLLLQIPEGSSII
+308 DGLLLQIPEESKII

-341 GNPVPAA
+341 GNPVTAA
-348 AITEDDFGNELHIPA
+348 AITEDDYGHELHIPA

-378 VYGGNDITGHISGGS
+378 VYGGNDITGRISGGS

-417 NADLKDDPTYG
+417 NAKLKDDPTYG
-428 DLYYTIPAGKSS
+428 DLYYTIPTGKTS

-498 IVDNLFFGN
+498 IVDNLFLGN

-526 VLRTMKSTSITSDG
+526 VLRTMRNTTITGDG
-540 SQFSSIDLTNSE
+540 SQFNTIDLTNSE
-552 TFATYMEGVT
+552 TFKTYMEGVT
-562 MPLIPSIVFAKESSG
+562 MPLIPSIVFAKKSNG
-577 DPATYIPY
+577 DPDDYVPY
-585 TSYFGS
+585 SSYFGS
-591 VYSGGNVGSMKIDG
+591 IYCGGNVGSMKING
-605 KKTALNFTENVIIYN
+605 KKTSLNFTESIIVYN

-627 NANVASTEFNAAYD
+627 NANVKSSDFNAAYE

-648 DTNGDKLQLNLSGLR
+648 DTNGDKLQLNLSGLKI
-663 MQPKRWKKNIGDYYT
+663 QPKRWKKKIGDYYT
-678 PELADGESYDT
+678 PTKADGEDWDT
-689 DPGYTDYVIDANG
+689 DTGYTDYLVDANG
-702 NHLLEWNTISSI
+702 NHLLEWNTISSS

-727 ISSDEDKARRFIGGN
+727 ESTADDKARRFIGGN

-828 IWGNVTINLNAGYTF
+828 IWGNVTVNLNAGYTF

-883 VKGNYPGVARNAP
+883 VKGNYPGVARNAT

-916 VCGNTVINLGNG
+916 VCGNTIINLGNG

-936 ACDAD
+936 SCDAD
-941 ILGYTATYM
+941 ILGHTETYV

-976 GSVLGSADFRGRLSD
+976 GRIMGSADFSGRLST
-991 DLPITPYTSAVTTAS
+991 DLPITPYKPQETSAVTTAS

-1047 FKPNQHI
+1047 FKPNRHI

-1065 QGSAGFNTTD
+1065 QGAAGFNTTD
-1075 KNLMQNQSYVLMDL
+1075 KNLMQNRSYVLMDL

-1103 AGQNCGVGMGVD
+1103 AGQNCGVGMGVA

-1158 VPTGSTIKIGS
+1158 VPVHSTIRIGS

-1238 DYGMTTATVYG
+1238 DLGMTTATVYG

-1293 TALKPVKDE
+1293 TAFKPAKDE
-1302 QGDDMTDDK
+1302 QGNDMTDAK
-1311 WHAAWTLGGGYD
+1311 WQAAWTLGGDYD
-1323 PTTIDWTTNPVTYEY
+1323 PDMASFPGTFAY

-1360 DTPNTLRFKR
+1360 DTPGTLRFKR

-1391 LGKEDDVFISSGD
+1391 LGKADDVFISSGD

-1418 NKDLYAAG
+1418 NKDVYAAG

-1459 WAGAVGYHTGDIS
+1459 WAGAVGYHKGTIS
-1472 AATTTDI
+1472 DATTNDI

-1517 TANIT
+1517 TTNIT

-1534 NKESA
+1534 DQASA

-1548 TDGGYYQEK
+1548 TDGGGYYQEK
-1557 LHDETWPGDGSYRL
+1557 LHDETWSGDGSYRL

-1605 GGGEIAAIGRGVIVA
+1605 GGGEIAAVGRGVIVA
-1620 SGEKNSIRTLQGI
+1620 SGEKNSIRNLQGI

-1685 EVGTNAELANGNGN
+1685 EVGTDAELANGNGN
-1699 IFGGGDIGYVYSAYE
+1699 VFGGGDIGYVYSAYE
-1714 DSEGALCFGKK
+1714 NTDGALCFGKK
-1725 SGVRY
+1725 SGERY
-1730 DDGDEGYYYQS
+1730 DDGDEGYYY
-1741 KDGNFIL
+1741 KYENGTWKT
-1748 DGTEKILTEDCKVLI
+1748 DGTEKILTEDCKVLV
-1763 EPHARVTSGTISYDG
+1763 EPHARVISGTISYDG
-1778 KDYNEGDYVPIAY
+1778 KNYKVGDYVPIAY

-1797 KNSGQWSNLD
+1797 KNSGQWGNLD
-1807 VNGITIHN
+1807 TEGITIHN

-1839 NATASIHDVYNRD
+1839 NATASIHDVYHRD

-1953 EHGTNTPGVLDSE
+1953 EHGTNTQGVLDSE

-2030 SLNKKL
+2030 SLNKKESVIGG
-2036 FDKNNPTGDYHGNY
+2036 DTGTDRALHGNY

-2060 GALTSDVDFHETVRV
+2060 GALTSDVDFKETVRV

-2087 AVTPSGTYPYGTATY
+2087 ANGKAYGVATY
-2102 EQWKEAHKA
+2102 EDWKKEHKA

-2182 PSGKT
+2182 LSGKT

-2201 RDFIYT
+2201 KDFIYT

-2244 TPGGAVP
+2244 APGGAVP

-2282 EIPLTITAASHGTMK
+2282 EIPLTITASSHGTMK

-2307 YYASSGHPL
+2307 YYASSGTPL

-2347 KSLFVPD
+2347 KSLFVPA

-2367 PYAEGTVLL
+2367 PYAEGTVLS
-2376 SEQYNTLRN
+2376 SEQYNTLKN
-2385 SSPSVTYEEGGVE
+2385 SHPTVTYEEGGVE

-2413 ISHDTG
+2413 VSHDTG

-2430 PWDLWYTKFSGSQT
+2430 PWDLWYTKYDSANPI
-2444 EKQQTPADGYNN
+2444 EDRQQTAADGYNN
-2456 GPTYRLKNGLAGGL
+2456 GPTYRLKDGLAGGL

-2480 VISKSVYDTYQGVVE
+2480 VISKSVYDTYQTAITT
-2495 SHSEVIPTSGQAVF
+2495 HSLSPAGQAVF

-2515 TSAVDVTVG
+2515 TKAVDVTVG
-2524 TSTRHLNPGAVISK
+2524 TSTRHLNPGAVISATEK
-2538 TERNNYGLTDSNSSP
+2538 TSYGLSEANSSP
-2553 AYICTRTIQLSAT
+2553 AYISTRTIQLSAT
-2566 DYIYQGSKM
+2566 DYIYQGTKM
-2575 SSTEKG
+2575 SSTEKDG
-2581 DYITSVTADIV
+2581 YITRLTTDIKA
-2592 EILPAA
+2592 ILPAA
-2598 ENVTKISDLTEAQL
+2598 QDVTKISDLTEAQL
-2612 AGLSADQKR
+2612 AGLSADQKKT
-2621 NLAQLLTVREEI
+2621 LAQLLVVREEI

-2660 RGLAIWSSMSK
+2660 RGLAVWSSMSK
-2671 DDREKFTFNYD
+2671 DDREKFDFNYD
-2682 AFDLLIDPTYG
+2682 AFDLLIDPTYSG
-2693 RAVAQKYQYDADVSE
+2693 TIGKKYQYDSK
-2708 AADATAAKDLAEA
+2708 AATIDGANN

-2737 YNGSDVALIPGKEY
+2737 YNGSDVALKLGKEY
-2751 TRQEF
+2751 TRQEY
-2756 EALANERRHYSGI
+2756 EALPNEKRHYSGI
-2769 VVNDK
+2769 VVD
-2774 DATYYVV
+2774 DAEAKYYVV
-2781 NTSFQIGNTPYAVGS
+2781 NTSFQIGNTPYAVGA

-2803 ASLGETDQSY
+2803 ESLGDTDKGYVTELQ
-2813 ITPLKFD
+2813 FD
-2820 EIGTYYYCRESYT
+2820 ETGTYYYCREPYT
-2833 IGEKGDG
+2833 GTT
-2840 VAVNCA
+2840 AVTPA
-2846 TGVTVGG
+2846 SGVTGG
-2853 ESQSGSYT
+2853 ELYTSGE
-2861 DGQIVPLGVVI
+2861 VPVGVVI
-2872 NATNYGSL
+2872 DADCYGTL
-2880 VNKQVNFTIHGIA
+2880 PNKQVNFTIHGIA

-2924 YEEADALGNITP
+2924 YEEADAFGNITP

-2954 FVEDIK
+2954 LVESIK

-2996 KDAESHING
+2996 KDAESHVNG

-3040 PLSVANYHDLKKV
+3040 PLSVANYHDLTKV
-3053 IEDTEHHYYVDNKN
+3053 LADTEHHYYVDNKN
-3067 VKRNSKIYINDDT
+3067 VKRNSKIYINDAVN
-3080 EGATQL
+3080 GATQL
-3086 KQFYDLSKSMLDAH
+3086 KQFYDLSKSTLDEH
-3100 VQDCQ
+3100 VRDCQ
-3105 NLEFFLHTNV
+3105 NLEFILHTNV
-3115 NHTGEWTPIGD
+3115 SHEGNWTPIGD
-3126 EGHCFAGNFHGD
+3126 EGHCFSGNFHGD
-3138 GYHIDGLDHS
+3138 GYHIDGLDKS
-3148 LFGQLCGNVYNLGVT
+3148 LFGKLCGNVYNLGVT
-3163 GSFTGAGIADQG
+3163 GSFTGAGIADTG
-3175 EGFVENCWINTTGT
+3175 SGYVENCWISTSSTDAKT
-3189 PNGNVKA
+3189 SKP
-3196 VFGDPT
+3196 VFGNPNRG
-3202 ASDGTQ
+3202 SGYQ
-3208 IRNCYYPDTK
+3208 LVNCYYQEEADATNKYTNHSGTYGIPTRK
-3218 NYNKTNN
+3218 N
-3225 GRGLATP
+3225 
-3232 MSENAFYNGT
+3232 SQAFYNGE
-3242 VTYDLNEFYLA
+3242 VTYDLNGFYLF
-3253 KRYNDHVV
+3253 KRYNDHETA
-3261 PSSGDGVYEYAYYK
+3261 SGTDYKYYAINE
-3275 DVEGTLTRFD
+3275 DGTLTEPK
-3285 GTEGHQKGKYDT
+3285 TKYYATNAEYCSSGFTTVYDNGG
-3297 EFSPYHYVEDR
+3297 YVEDR

-3323 TEDVRTF
+3323 TEDVRTH

-3358 DASRAHQDIP
+3358 DASRAHQEIP
-3368 SHINQSGNRLQTDA
+3368 SHINRSGNRLQTDA

-3403 FNPNA
+3403 FNPKA
-3408 FFAQTKN
+3408 TFAQTKN
-3415 GDANVI
+3415 GDVNVI

-3444 GLNNKVF
+3444 GLDGKVF
-3451 YAPLLDDDGLIGFR
+3451 YAPLLDDDGLTGFR
-3465 NIDLTQNLLVYTGTV
+3465 NVDLTQNLLVYTGTV

-3563 PDLYVDLTKGWEAVS
+3563 PDLYVDLTKGWETVS
-3578 LPFTAELVTTQQK
+3578 LPFTAELVTTQDK
-3591 GEITHFYSGS
+3591 GEITHFYSKSPTVDGS
-3601 RTESGSAAKIGHEY
+3601 DNRVKIGHEY
-3615 WLRKYEGEKS
+3615 WLREYKGQKEN
-3625 GTTVTN
+3625 TN
-3631 GIFTAAFNYPNSD
+3631 PQTDGYFTAAFNYPD
-3644 GDANKNVT
+3644 AAGDTKNIA
-3652 NTFLWDYYYSAN
+3652 NTFLWDYYYKN
-3664 AQADANTDTYQTY
+3664 TDAHNQKDKNDDTYDTYQTY
-3677 YETSRE
+3677 YQTGRT

-3688 LLATAKP
+3688 LLTTAKP
-3695 YIIGFPGRTYYEFDL
+3695 YIIGFPGKTYYEFDL
-3710 SGEWKAKNTAATAP
+3710 SGEWTAKNTATPAP
-3724 AQLAKQAISF
+3724 AQLDKQAISF
-3734 VSNPAI
+3734 VSNQGI

-3748 LATKSV
+3748 LEAVSV
-3754 IEDGYKFVPNYMSQ
+3754 DNYSFVPSYMS
-3768 KVVGFLMNGEGSSFD
+3768 KTVEGYLMNAVGGSFD
-3783 KTPAGGLATVP
+3783 KTTTGKTIP

-3800 SVSPS
+3800 AAPSGS
-3805 RQANSRS
+3805 RQAASK
-3812 AVRSILF
+3812 ILF
-3819 DSKDSSFA
+3819 DSDGSSFA
-3827 FGDDDPSEGE
+3827 IGDDRDPSEGE
-3837 MGKGTLEMT
+3837 VGTLT
-3846 SGHHKITV
+3846 FFTKRHVIGV
-3854 TSSLTDVV
+3854 TSSLREAADVHIYNMSGHV
-3862 DVRIMNAGGVTIAAF
+3862 ITSF
-3877 TIQPGE
+3877 TVLPGE
-3883 TIEKPIRMTGIY
+3883 TVERDVPISAVY

-3900 GGRYQKKLAVR
+3900 NGRYTKKIAVK

>member
-48 DLNRVFGGAQKANVG
+48 DLNRVFGGAQKADVG

-103 VPGEIKKA
+103 VPEEIKKA

-150 SNGDYT
+150 GNGAYDYT
-156 VKNPSVSESGK
+156 SQKLTDGVTPNPYYGL
-167 WEIWTKDATPVKV
+167 TKPELAKS
-180 YEDAA
+180 
-185 QPQLPD
+185 
-191 IGKTYLELLGGSI
+191 YLEVMGGSI

-236 DGVDQITKDN
+236 DRVDQITKDN

-262 SDAYQI
+262 SDAFQI

-287 LQSGKIRNVYS
+287 LKSGKIRNVYS

-308 DGLLLQIPEGSSII
+308 DGLLLQIPEESKII

-341 GNPVPAA
+341 GNPVTAA
-348 AITEDDFGNELHIPA
+348 AITEDDYGHELHIPA

-378 VYGGNDITGHISGGS
+378 VYGGNDITGRISGGS

-417 NADLKDDPTYG
+417 NAKLKDDPTYG
-428 DLYYTIPAGKSS
+428 DLYYTIPTGKTS

-498 IVDNLFFGN
+498 IVDNLFLGN

-526 VLRTMKSTSITSDG
+526 VLRTMRNTTITGDG
-540 SQFSSIDLTNSE
+540 SQFNTIDLTNSE
-552 TFATYMEGVT
+552 TFKTYMEGVT
-562 MPLIPSIVFAKESSG
+562 MPLIPSIVFAKKSNG
-577 DPATYIPY
+577 DPDDYVPY
-585 TSYFGS
+585 SSYFGS
-591 VYSGGNVGSMKIDG
+591 IYCGGNVGSMKING
-605 KKTALNFTENVIIYN
+605 KKTSLNFTESIIVYN

-627 NANVASTEFNAAYD
+627 NANVKSSDFNAAYE

-648 DTNGDKLQLNLSGLR
+648 DTNGDKLQLNLSGLKI
-663 MQPKRWKKNIGDYYT
+663 QPKRWKKKIGDYYT
-678 PELADGESYDT
+678 PTKADGEDWDT
-689 DPGYTDYVIDANG
+689 DTGYTDYLVDANG
-702 NHLLEWNTISSI
+702 NHLLEWNTISSS

-727 ISSDEDKARRFIGGN
+727 ESTADDKARRFIGGN

-828 IWGNVTINLNAGYTF
+828 IWGNVTVNLNAGYTF

-883 VKGNYPGVARNAP
+883 VKGNYPGVARNAT

-916 VCGNTVINLGNG
+916 VCGNTIINLGNG

-936 ACDAD
+936 SCDAD
-941 ILGYTATYM
+941 ILGHTETYV

-976 GSVLGSADFRGRLSD
+976 GRIMGSADFSGRLST
-991 DLPITPYTSAVTTAS
+991 DLPITPYKPQETSAVTTAS

-1047 FKPNQHI
+1047 FKPNRHI

-1065 QGSAGFNTTD
+1065 QGAAGFNTTD
-1075 KNLMQNQSYVLMDL
+1075 KNLMQNRSYVLMDL

-1103 AGQNCGVGMGVD
+1103 AGQNCGVGMGVA

-1158 VPTGSTIKIGS
+1158 VPVHSTIRIGS

-1238 DYGMTTATVYG
+1238 DLGMTTATVYG

-1293 TALKPVKDE
+1293 TAFKPAKDE
-1302 QGDDMTDDK
+1302 QGNDMTDAK
-1311 WHAAWTLGGGYD
+1311 WQAAWTLGGDYD
-1323 PTTIDWTTNPVTYEY
+1323 PDMASFPGTFAY

-1360 DTPNTLRFKR
+1360 DTPGTLRFKR

-1391 LGKEDDVFISSGD
+1391 LGKADDVFISSGD

-1418 NKDLYAAG
+1418 NKDVYAAG

-1459 WAGAVGYHTGDIS
+1459 WAGAVGYHKGTIS
-1472 AATTTDI
+1472 DATTNDI

-1517 TANIT
+1517 TTNIT

-1534 NKESA
+1534 DQASA

-1548 TDGGYYQEK
+1548 TDGGGYYQEK
-1557 LHDETWPGDGSYRL
+1557 LHDETWSGDGSYRL

-1605 GGGEIAAIGRGVIVA
+1605 GGGEIAAVGRGVIVA
-1620 SGEKNSIRTLQGI
+1620 SGEKNSIRNLQGI

-1685 EVGTNAELANGNGN
+1685 EVGTDAELANGNGN
-1699 IFGGGDIGYVYSAYE
+1699 VFGGGDIGYVYSAYE
-1714 DSEGALCFGKK
+1714 NTDGALCFGKK
-1725 SGVRY
+1725 SGERY
-1730 DDGDEGYYYQS
+1730 DDGDEGYYY
-1741 KDGNFIL
+1741 KYENGTWKT
-1748 DGTEKILTEDCKVLI
+1748 DGTEKILTEDCKVLV
-1763 EPHARVTSGTISYDG
+1763 EPHARVISGTISYDG
-1778 KDYNEGDYVPIAY
+1778 KNYKVGDYVPIAY

-1797 KNSGQWSNLD
+1797 KNSGQWGNLD
-1807 VNGITIHN
+1807 TEGITIHN

-1887 YYSIDKEITIEQYDN
+1887 YYSISKEITIDEYN
-1902 LPPREA
+1902 ALPAREA

-1953 EHGTNTPGVLDSE
+1953 EHGTNTQGVLDSE

-2030 SLNKKL
+2030 SLNKKESVIGG
-2036 FDKNNPTGDYHGNY
+2036 DTGTDRALHGNY

-2060 GALTSDVDFHETVRV
+2060 GALTSDVDFKETVRV

-2087 AVTPSGTYPYGTATY
+2087 ANGKAYGVATY
-2102 EQWKEAHKA
+2102 EDWKKEHKA

-2182 PSGKT
+2182 LSGKT

-2201 RDFIYT
+2201 KDFIYT

-2244 TPGGAVP
+2244 APGGAVP

-2282 EIPLTITAASHGTMK
+2282 EIPLTITASSHGTMK

-2316 ADGQKLII
+2316 TDGQKLII

-2347 KSLFVPD
+2347 KSLFVPA

-2367 PYAEGTVLL
+2367 PYAEGTVLS
-2376 SEQYNTLRN
+2376 SEQYNTLKN
-2385 SSPSVTYEEGGVE
+2385 SHPTVTYEEGGVE

-2413 ISHDTG
+2413 VSHDTG

-2430 PWDLWYTKFSGSQT
+2430 PWDLWYTKYDSANPI
-2444 EKQQTPADGYNN
+2444 EDRQQTAADGYNN
-2456 GPTYRLKNGLAGGL
+2456 GPTYRLKDGLAGGL

-2480 VISKSVYDTYQGVVE
+2480 VISKSVYDTYQTAITT
-2495 SHSEVIPTSGQAVF
+2495 HSLSPAGQAVF

-2515 TSAVDVTVG
+2515 TKAVDVTVG
-2524 TSTRHLNPGAVISK
+2524 TSTRHLNPGAVISATEK
-2538 TERNNYGLTDSNSSP
+2538 TSYGLSEANSSP
-2553 AYICTRTIQLSAT
+2553 AYISTRTIQLSAT
-2566 DYIYQGSKM
+2566 DYIYQGTKM
-2575 SSTEKG
+2575 SSTEKDG
-2581 DYITSVTADIV
+2581 YITRLTTDIKA
-2592 EILPAA
+2592 ILPAA
-2598 ENVTKISDLTEAQL
+2598 QDVTKISDLTEAQL
-2612 AGLSADQKR
+2612 AGLSADQKKT
-2621 NLAQLLTVREEI
+2621 LAQLLVVREEI

-2660 RGLAIWSSMSK
+2660 RGLAVWSSMSK
-2671 DDREKFTFNYD
+2671 DDREKFDFNYD
-2682 AFDLLIDPTYG
+2682 AFDLLIDPTYSG
-2693 RAVAQKYQYDADVSE
+2693 TIGKKYQYDSK
-2708 AADATAAKDLAEA
+2708 AATIDGANN

-2737 YNGSDVALIPGKEY
+2737 YNGSDVALKLGKEY
-2751 TRQEF
+2751 TRQEY
-2756 EALANERRHYSGI
+2756 EALPNEKRHYSGI
-2769 VVNDK
+2769 VVD
-2774 DATYYVV
+2774 DAEAKYYVV
-2781 NTSFQIGNTPYAVGS
+2781 NTSFQIGNTPYAVGA

-2803 ASLGETDQSY
+2803 ESLGDTDKGYVTELQ
-2813 ITPLKFD
+2813 FD
-2820 EIGTYYYCRESYT
+2820 ETGTYYYCREPYT
-2833 IGEKGDG
+2833 GTT
-2840 VAVNCA
+2840 AVTPA
-2846 TGVTVGG
+2846 SGVTGG
-2853 ESQSGSYT
+2853 ELYTSGE
-2861 DGQIVPLGVVI
+2861 VPVGVVI
-2872 NATNYGSL
+2872 DADCYGTL
-2880 VNKQVNFTIHGIA
+2880 PNKQVNFTIHGIA

-2924 YEEADALGNITP
+2924 YEEADAFGNITP

-2954 FVEDIK
+2954 LVESIK

-2996 KDAESHING
+2996 KDAESHVNG

-3040 PLSVANYHDLKKV
+3040 PLSVANYHDLTKV
-3053 IEDTEHHYYVDNKN
+3053 LADTEHHYYVDNKN
-3067 VKRNSKIYINDDT
+3067 VKRNSKIYINDAVN
-3080 EGATQL
+3080 GATQL
-3086 KQFYDLSKSMLDAH
+3086 KQFYDLSKSTLDEH
-3100 VQDCQ
+3100 VRDCQ
-3105 NLEFFLHTNV
+3105 NLEFILHTNV
-3115 NHTGEWTPIGD
+3115 SHEGNWTPIGD
-3126 EGHCFAGNFHGD
+3126 EGHCFSGNFHGD
-3138 GYHIDGLDHS
+3138 GYHIDGLDKS
-3148 LFGQLCGNVYNLGVT
+3148 LFGKLCGNVYNLGVT
-3163 GSFTGAGIADQG
+3163 GSFTGAGIADTG
-3175 EGFVENCWINTTGT
+3175 SGYVENCWISTSSTDAKT
-3189 PNGNVKA
+3189 SKP
-3196 VFGDPT
+3196 VFGNPNRG
-3202 ASDGTQ
+3202 SGYQ
-3208 IRNCYYPDTK
+3208 LVNCYYQEEADATNKYTNHSGTYGIPTRK
-3218 NYNKTNN
+3218 N
-3225 GRGLATP
+3225 
-3232 MSENAFYNGT
+3232 SQAFYNGE
-3242 VTYDLNEFYLA
+3242 VTYDLNGFYLF
-3253 KRYNDHVV
+3253 KRYNDHETA
-3261 PSSGDGVYEYAYYK
+3261 SGTDYKYYAINE
-3275 DVEGTLTRFD
+3275 DGTLTEPK
-3285 GTEGHQKGKYDT
+3285 TKYYATNAEYCSSGFTTVYDNGG
-3297 EFSPYHYVEDR
+3297 YVEDR

-3323 TEDVRTF
+3323 TEDVRTH

-3358 DASRAHQDIP
+3358 DASRAHQEIP
-3368 SHINQSGNRLQTDA
+3368 SHINRSGNRLQTDA

-3403 FNPNA
+3403 FNPKA
-3408 FFAQTKN
+3408 TFAQTKN
-3415 GDANVI
+3415 GDVNVI

-3444 GLNNKVF
+3444 GLDGKVF
-3451 YAPLLDDDGLIGFR
+3451 YAPLLDDDGLTGFR
-3465 NIDLTQNLLVYTGTV
+3465 NVDLTQNLLVYTGTV

-3563 PDLYVDLTKGWEAVS
+3563 PDLYVDLTKGWETVS
-3578 LPFTAELVTTQQK
+3578 LPFTAELVTTQDK
-3591 GEITHFYSGS
+3591 GEITHFYSKSPTVDGS
-3601 RTESGSAAKIGHEY
+3601 DNRVKIGHEY
-3615 WLRKYEGEKS
+3615 WLREYKGQKEN
-3625 GTTVTN
+3625 TN
-3631 GIFTAAFNYPNSD
+3631 PQTDGYFTAAFNYPD
-3644 GDANKNVT
+3644 AAGDTKNIA
-3652 NTFLWDYYYSAN
+3652 NTFLWDYYYKN
-3664 AQADANTDTYQTY
+3664 TDAHNQKDKNDDTYDTYQTY
-3677 YETSRE
+3677 YQTGRT

-3688 LLATAKP
+3688 LLTTAKP
-3695 YIIGFPGRTYYEFDL
+3695 YIIGFPGKTYYEFDL
-3710 SGEWKAKNTAATAP
+3710 SGEWTAKNTATPAP
-3724 AQLAKQAISF
+3724 AQLDKQAISF
-3734 VSNPAI
+3734 VSNQGI

-3748 LATKSV
+3748 LEAVSV
-3754 IEDGYKFVPNYMSQ
+3754 DNYSFVPSYMS
-3768 KVVGFLMNGEGSSFD
+3768 KTVEGYLMNAVGGSFD
-3783 KTPAGGLATVP
+3783 KTTTGKTIP

-3800 SVSPS
+3800 AAPSGS
-3805 RQANSRS
+3805 RQAASK
-3812 AVRSILF
+3812 ILF
-3819 DSKDSSFA
+3819 DSDGSSFA
-3827 FGDDDPSEGE
+3827 IGDDRDPSEGE
-3837 MGKGTLEMT
+3837 VGTLT
-3846 SGHHKITV
+3846 FFTKRHVIGV
-3854 TSSLTDVV
+3854 TSSLREAADVHIYNMSGHV
-3862 DVRIMNAGGVTIAAF
+3862 ITSF
-3877 TIQPGE
+3877 TVLPGE
-3883 TIEKPIRMTGIY
+3883 TVERDVPISAVY

-3900 GGRYQKKLAVR
+3900 NGRYTKKIAVK

>member
-1 MRKITTILLLCMSA
+1 MRKITTILLLCLSA

-48 DLNRVFGGAQKANVG
+48 DLNRVFGGAQKADVG

-103 VPGEIKKA
+103 VPEEIKKA
-111 TENLVDE
+111 TENLVDK

-131 GDVAADDNQKIYI
+131 GDVVAEDNQKIYI

-150 SNGDYT
+150 GNGAYDYT
-156 VKNPSVSESGK
+156 SEKLIDGVTPNPYYGL
-167 WEIWTKDATPVKV
+167 TKPELAKS
-180 YEDAA
+180 
-185 QPQLPD
+185 
-191 IGKTYLELLGGSI
+191 YLEVMGGSI

-223 VDNPSKVVNEILV
+223 VDNPSKVVNQILV
-236 DGVDQITKDN
+236 DRVDQITKDN

-262 SDAYQI
+262 SDAFQI

-287 LQSGKIRNVYS
+287 LKSGKIRNVYS

-308 DGLLLQIPEGSSII
+308 DGLLLQIPEESSII

-341 GNPVPAA
+341 GNPVTAA
-348 AITEDDFGNELHIPA
+348 AITEDDYGHELHIPA

-378 VYGGNDITGHISGGS
+378 VYGGNDITGRISGGS

-417 NADLKDDPTYG
+417 NAKLKDDPTYG

-498 IVDNLFFGN
+498 IVDNLFLGN

-514 THEKDAEHPQEG
+514 THEKDATHPQEG

-540 SQFSSIDLTNSE
+540 SQFNSIDLTNSE

-591 VYSGGNVGSMKIDG
+591 VYCGGNVGSMKIDG

-627 NANVASTEFNAAYD
+627 NANVASTAFNAAYD
-641 GGFIGTP
+641 GGFIGSP

-663 MQPKRWKKNIGDYYT
+663 IQPKRWKKNIGDYYT
-678 PELADGESYDT
+678 PELAEGESYDT
-689 DPGYTDYVIDANG
+689 YPGYTDYVIDANG
-702 NHLLEWNTISSI
+702 NHLLEWNTISSN

-760 MNSTVVDRKGTYAVF
+760 MNSTVVDRKGQYAVF

-786 LYENE
+786 LYEND

-828 IWGNVTINLNAGYTF
+828 IWGNVTVNLNAGYTF

-941 ILGYTATYM
+941 ILGHTATYM
-950 GRNTNDDADLGF
+950 GRNTNDDTDRGF

-976 GSVLGSADFRGRLSD
+976 GRIMGSADFSGRLSA
-991 DLPITPYTSAVTTAS
+991 DLPITPYKPEETSAVTTAS

-1025 DYDYTTEYAGY
+1025 DYDYATEYAGY
-1036 TSPRMN
+1036 TSPRME

-1054 SNEVNKIFGAG
+1054 SNGVNKIFGAG
-1065 QGSAGFNTTD
+1065 QGAAGFNTTD
-1075 KNLMQNQSYVLMDL
+1075 KNLMQNRSYVLMDL

-1103 AGQNCGVGMGVD
+1103 AGQNCGVGMGVA

-1199 IYNKDNTMMKGA
+1199 IYNKNNTMMKGA

-1238 DYGMTTATVYG
+1238 DLGMTTATVYG

-1293 TALKPVKDE
+1293 TAFKPAKDE
-1302 QGDDMTDDK
+1302 QGNDMTDAK
-1311 WHAAWTLGGGYD
+1311 WQAAWTLGGDYD
-1323 PTTIDWTTNPVTYEY
+1323 PDMASFPGTFAY

-1391 LGKEDDVFISSGD
+1391 LGKADDVFISSGD

-1489 KDGTSFVDGIPA
+1489 KDGTSFVDGLPA

-1517 TANIT
+1517 TTNIT

-1534 NKESA
+1534 DQASA

-1548 TDGGYYQEK
+1548 TDGGGYYQEK
-1557 LHDETWPGDGSYRL
+1557 LHDETWSGDGSYRL

-1605 GGGEIAAIGRGVIVA
+1605 GGGEIAAVGRGVIVA
-1620 SGEKNSIRTLQGI
+1620 SGEKNSIRNLQGI

-1699 IFGGGDIGYVYSAYE
+1699 VFGGGDIGYVYSAYE

-1730 DDGDEGYYYQS
+1730 DDGDEGYYY
-1741 KDGNFIL
+1741 KYENGTWKM

-1763 EPHARVTSGTISYDG
+1763 EPHARVTSGTINYGG
-1778 KDYNEGDYVPIAY
+1778 KVYNVGDYVPIAY

-1797 KNSGQWSNLD
+1797 KNSGQWGNLD
-1807 VNGITIHN
+1807 TEGITIHN

-1826 SDKVYANATSIFG
+1826 SDKVFANATSIFG
-1839 NATASIHDVYNRD
+1839 NATASIHDVYSRD

-1887 YYSIDKEITIEQYDN
+1887 YYSISKEITIDEYN
-1902 LPPREA
+1902 ALPAREA

-1923 DDGTTY
+1923 DDGTAY

-1953 EHGTNTPGVLDSE
+1953 KNNTQGVLDHE

-2036 FDKNNPTGDYHGNY
+2036 FDKSIPTGDYHGNY

-2075 TDNTDAAKYKSD
+2075 TDNTDAAKYKSP
-2087 AVTPSGTYPYGTATY
+2087 AVTPSGTYPYEVATY

-2176 EHGKRS
+2176 EHGKRG

-2201 RDFIYT
+2201 KDFIYT
-2207 TDDASKDEWESSGNF
+2207 TNDESKDEWESSGNF

-2244 TPGGAVP
+2244 APGGAVP

-2347 KSLFVPD
+2347 KSLFVPA

-2413 ISHDTG
+2413 VSHDTG

-2430 PWDLWYTKFSGSQT
+2430 PWDLWYTKFDSAKPI
-2444 EKQQTPADGYNN
+2444 EDRQQTAADGYNN
-2456 GPTYRLKNGLAGGL
+2456 GPTYRLKDGLTGGL

-2480 VISKSVYDTYQGVVE
+2480 VISKIVYDTYQGVVT
-2495 SHSEVIPTSGQAVF
+2495 SHPEVIPAEGQAFF

-2524 TSTRHLNPGAVISK
+2524 TSTRHLNPGAVISATEK
-2538 TERNNYGLTDSNSSP
+2538 TSYGLSEANSSP

-2566 DYIYQGSKM
+2566 DYIYQGTKM

-2581 DYITSVTADIV
+2581 DYITSVTADIKA
-2592 EILPAA
+2592 ILPAA
-2598 ENVTKISDLTEAQL
+2598 ENVTKISDLTEEQL
-2612 AGLSADQKR
+2612 KDLTADQKR

-2671 DDREKFTFNYD
+2671 DDREKFAFNYD
-2682 AFDLLIDPTYG
+2682 ALDLLIDRTYSG
-2693 RAVAQKYQYDADVSE
+2693 TVGKKYQYDSE
-2708 AADATAAKDLAEA
+2708 AATLQGAQN

-2737 YNGSDVALIPGKEY
+2737 YNGSDPELETGKEY
-2751 TRQEF
+2751 TREQF
-2756 EALANERRHYSGI
+2756 EALANEKRHYSGI

-2803 ASLGETDQSY
+2803 ETLGDTDKGY
-2813 ITPLKFD
+2813 ITKLQFS
-2820 EIGTYYYCRESYT
+2820 EIGTYYYCRENYT
-2833 IGEKGDG
+2833 IGEKGSG

-2846 TGVTVGG
+2846 VGVTVNGQQ
-2853 ESQSGSYT
+2853 QSGSYSIN
-2861 DGQIVPLGVVI
+2861 DNVPLGVVI
-2872 NATNYGSL
+2872 DATNYVSL
-2880 VNKQVNFTIHGIA
+2880 VNKQVDFTIHGIA

-2954 FVEDIK
+2954 FVENIK

-2996 KDAESHING
+2996 KDAESHVNG

-3053 IEDTEHHYYVDNKN
+3053 LDDTSHHYYVDNPA
-3067 VKRNSKIYINDDT
+3067 VKRNSKIYINDAVN
-3080 EGATQL
+3080 GATQL
-3086 KQFYDLSKSMLDAH
+3086 KQFYDLSKSTLDEH
-3100 VQDCQ
+3100 VRNCQ
-3105 NLEFFLHTNV
+3105 NLEFILHTNV

-3126 EGHCFAGNFHGD
+3126 EGHCFEGNFHGD

-3163 GSFTGAGIADQG
+3163 GSFTGAGIADTG
-3175 EGFVENCWINTTGT
+3175 SGYVENCWISTSSTDAKT
-3189 PNGNVKA
+3189 SKP
-3196 VFGDPT
+3196 VFGNPNRG
-3202 ASDGTQ
+3202 SGYQ
-3208 IRNCYYPDTK
+3208 LVNCYYQEEADATNKYTNHSGTYGIPTRK
-3218 NYNKTNN
+3218 N
-3225 GRGLATP
+3225 
-3232 MSENAFYNGT
+3232 SQAFYNGE
-3242 VTYDLNEFYLA
+3242 VAYDLNGFYLF
-3253 KRYNDHVV
+3253 KRYNDHETA
-3261 PSSGDGVYEYAYYK
+3261 SGIDYKYYAINE
-3275 DVEGTLTRFD
+3275 DGTLTEPKTKHYGSSPD
-3285 GTEGHQKGKYDT
+3285 YCSSGVDDVYLKGG
-3297 EFSPYHYVEDR
+3297 YVEDR
-3308 YADGDFRYADGVIPE
+3308 YGDGDYRYADGVIPE

-3403 FNPNA
+3403 FNPKA
-3408 FFAQTKN
+3408 TFAQTKN
-3415 GDANVI
+3415 GNANVV

-3444 GLNNKVF
+3444 GLDGKVF
-3451 YAPLLDDDGLIGFR
+3451 YAPLLDDDGLTGFR
-3465 NIDLTQNLLVYTGTV
+3465 NVDLTQNLLVYTGTV

-3520 HQIVLDGSAYTAT
+3520 HQIVLDGSAYKAT

-3549 YKFASGKRMWYQRM
+3549 YKFASGKRMWYQRT
-3563 PDLYVDLTKGWEAVS
+3563 PDLFVDLNKGWETVS

-3601 RTESGSAAKIGHEY
+3601 RTIDGNGTKIGHEY
-3615 WLRKYEGEKS
+3615 WLREYIGKKA
-3625 GTTVTN
+3625 GTAVTN
-3631 GIFTAAFNYPNSD
+3631 GIFTAAFNYPDAAGSD
-3644 GDANKNVT
+3644 KQVD
-3652 NTFLWDYYYSAN
+3652 NTFLWDYYYSLN
-3664 AQADANTDTYQTY
+3664 GRLDANTDTYQTY
-3677 YETSRE
+3677 YQTGRNLAS
-3683 LEQYP
+3683 YP

-3695 YIIGFPGRTYYEFDL
+3695 YIIGFPGKTYYEFDL
-3710 SGEWKAKNTAATAP
+3710 SGEWTAKNTATPAP
-3724 AQLAKQAISF
+3724 EQLSKQAISF
-3734 VSNPAI
+3734 VSEPGI
-3740 TIGVSDDE
+3740 TIAVSDNE
-3748 LATKSV
+3748 LNAVS
-3754 IEDGYKFVPNYMSQ
+3754 EDNYSFVPNYMSK
-3768 KVVGFLMNGEGSSFD
+3768 KVDGYLMNATGSSFD
-3783 KTPAGGLATVP
+3783 KTPDGGLATVP

-3800 SVSPS
+3800 AAPAQNGAP
-3805 RQANSRS
+3805 RRA
-3812 AVRSILF
+3812 AAESIVF
-3819 DSKDSSFA
+3819 DRTDSSFA
-3827 FGDDDPSEGE
+3827 IGDDPSDELAGE
-3837 MGKGTLEMT
+3837 LTFSTKPRKL
-3846 SGHHKITV
+3846 IT
-3854 TSSLTDVV
+3854 TSSLRQPA
-3862 DVRIMNAGGVTIAAF
+3862 DVRIYNVSGVAISTF

-3883 TIEKPIRMTGIY
+3883 TIETDITVSGVY
-3895 IVRAA
+3895 IIRAA
-3900 GGRYQKKLAVR
+3900 NGRYMKKLALK

>member
-1 MRKITTILLLCMSA
+1 
-15 TLMQAQITIGGNI
+15 MQAQITIGGNI

-48 DLNRVFGGAQKANVG
+48 DLNRVFGGAQKADVG

-103 VPGEIKKA
+103 VPEEIKKA

-131 GDVAADDNQKIYI
+131 GDVVAEDNQKIYI

-150 SNGDYT
+150 GNGAYDYT
-156 VKNPSVSESGK
+156 SEKLIDGVTPNPYYGL
-167 WEIWTKDATPVKV
+167 TKPELAKS
-180 YEDAA
+180 
-185 QPQLPD
+185 
-191 IGKTYLELLGGSI
+191 YLEVMGGSI

-223 VDNPSKVVNEILV
+223 VDNPSKVVNQILV

-262 SDAYQI
+262 SDAFQI

-287 LQSGKIRNVYS
+287 LKSGKIRNVYS

-308 DGLLLQIPEGSSII
+308 DGLLLQIPEESSII

-341 GNPVPAA
+341 GNPVTAA
-348 AITEDDFGNELHIPA
+348 AITEDDYGHELHIPA

-378 VYGGNDITGHISGGS
+378 VYGGNDITGRISGGS

-417 NADLKDDPTYG
+417 NAKLKDDPTYG
-428 DLYYTIPAGKSS
+428 DLYYTIPTGKTS

-498 IVDNLFFGN
+498 IVDNLFLGN

-514 THEKDAEHPQEG
+514 THEKDATHPQEG

-540 SQFSSIDLTNSE
+540 SQFNSIDLTNSE

-627 NANVASTEFNAAYD
+627 NANVASTAFNAAYE
-641 GGFIGTP
+641 GGFIGSP

-663 MQPKRWKKNIGDYYT
+663 IQPKRWKKNIGDYYT
-678 PELADGESYDT
+678 PELAEGESYDT
-689 DPGYTDYVIDANG
+689 YPGYTDYVIDANG
-702 NHLLEWNTISSI
+702 NHLLEWNTISSN

-760 MNSTVVDRKGTYAVF
+760 MNSTVVDRKGQYAVF

-786 LYENE
+786 LYENDT
-791 NYHITTRVSGVI
+791 YHITTRVSGVI

-828 IWGNVTINLNAGYTF
+828 IWGNVTVNLNAGYTF

-976 GSVLGSADFRGRLSD
+976 GRIMGSADFSGRLSA
-991 DLPITPYTSAVTTAS
+991 DLPITPYKPQETSAVTTAS

-1047 FKPNQHI
+1047 FKPNQHV

-1065 QGSAGFNTTD
+1065 QGAAGFNTTD
-1075 KNLMQNQSYVLMDL
+1075 KNLMQNRSYVLMDL

-1103 AGQNCGVGMGVD
+1103 AGQNCGVGMGVA

-1199 IYNKDNTMMKGA
+1199 IYNKNNTMMKGA

-1238 DYGMTTATVYG
+1238 DLGMTTATVYG

-1293 TALKPVKDE
+1293 TAFKPAKDE
-1302 QGDDMTDDK
+1302 QGNDMTDAK
-1311 WHAAWTLGGGYD
+1311 WQAAWTLGGDYD
-1323 PTTIDWTTNPVTYEY
+1323 PDMASFPGTFAY

-1489 KDGTSFVDGIPA
+1489 KDGTSFVDGLPA

-1517 TANIT
+1517 TTNIT

-1534 NKESA
+1534 DQASA

-1548 TDGGYYQEK
+1548 TDGGGYYQEK
-1557 LHDETWPGDGSYRL
+1557 LHDETWSGDGSYRL

-1605 GGGEIAAIGRGVIVA
+1605 GGGEIAAVGRGVIVA
-1620 SGEKNSIRTLQGI
+1620 SGEKNSIRNLQGI

-1685 EVGTNAELANGNGN
+1685 EVGTDAELANGNGN
-1699 IFGGGDIGYVYSAYE
+1699 VFGGGDIGYVYSAYE
-1714 DSEGALCFGKK
+1714 NSEGALCFGKK
-1725 SGVRY
+1725 SGERY
-1730 DDGDEGYYYQS
+1730 DDGDEGYYY
-1741 KDGNFIL
+1741 KYENGTWKT
-1748 DGTEKILTEDCKVLI
+1748 DGTEKILTEDCKVLV
-1763 EPHARVTSGTISYDG
+1763 EPHARVISGTISYDG
-1778 KDYNEGDYVPIAY
+1778 KNYKVGDYVPIAY

-1797 KNSGQWSNLD
+1797 KNSGQWGNLD
-1807 VNGITIHN
+1807 TEGITIHN

-1887 YYSIDKEITIEQYDN
+1887 YYSISKEITIDEYN
-1902 LPPREA
+1902 ALPAREA

-1929 HPKDPSNPN
+1929 HPKDPGNPN

-1953 EHGTNTPGVLDSE
+1953 KNNTQGVLDHE

-2036 FDKNNPTGDYHGNY
+2036 FNKSDPTGDYHGNY

-2060 GALTSDVDFHETVRV
+2060 GALTSDVDFHKTVRV
-2075 TDNTDAAKYKSD
+2075 TDNTDAAKYKSP
-2087 AVTPSGTYPYGTATY
+2087 AVTPSGTYPYEVATY

-2176 EHGKRS
+2176 EHGKRG

-2201 RDFIYT
+2201 KDFIYT

-2244 TPGGAVP
+2244 APGGAVP

-2282 EIPLTITAASHGTMK
+2282 EIPLTITASSHGTMK

-2316 ADGQKLII
+2316 TDGQKLII

-2354 TYVTIGDCKVNGT
+2354 TYVTIGDCKVGDT
-2367 PYAEGTVLL
+2367 EYPEGTVLL
-2376 SEQYNTLRN
+2376 PAEYTTLKD
-2385 SSPSVTYEEGGVE
+2385 GGATVSFKNDNGE
-2398 KTDKDFDYF
+2398 YITNADKDFDYF

-2413 ISHDTG
+2413 VSHNTG

-2456 GPTYRLKNGLAGGL
+2456 GPTYRLKDGLAGGL

-2480 VISKSVYDTYQGVVE
+2480 VISKSVYETYQTAITT
-2495 SHSEVIPTSGQAVF
+2495 HSLSPAGQAVF

-2524 TSTRHLNPGAVISK
+2524 TSTRHLNPGAVISATEK
-2538 TERNNYGLTDSNSSP
+2538 TSYGLSEANSSP
-2553 AYICTRTIQLSAT
+2553 AYISTRTIQLSAT

-2575 SSTEKG
+2575 SSTEKDG
-2581 DYITSVTADIV
+2581 YITRLTTDIKA
-2592 EILPAA
+2592 ILPAA
-2598 ENVTKISDLTEAQL
+2598 QDVTKISDLTEAQL
-2612 AGLSADQKR
+2612 SGLSADQKKT
-2621 NLAQLLTVREEI
+2621 LAQLLTVREEI
-2633 KSDVIPAYYCKTAGL
+2633 RYDITSAYYCKTAGL

-2660 RGLAIWSSMSK
+2660 RGLAVWSSMSK

-2682 AFDLLIDPTYG
+2682 AFDLLIDPTYSG
-2693 RAVAQKYQYDADVSE
+2693 TVGKKYQYDSE
-2708 AADATAAKDLAEA
+2708 AATPEGAQN

-2737 YNGSDVALIPGKEY
+2737 YNGSDVALVSGKEY

-2803 ASLGETDQSY
+2803 ETLGDTDKGY
-2813 ITPLKFD
+2813 ITKLKFTT
-2820 EIGTYYYCRESYT
+2820 EGTYYYCRENYT

-2846 TGVTVGG
+2846 AGVTVDGQP
-2853 ESQSGSYT
+2853 QSGSYSVN
-2861 DGQIVPLGVVI
+2861 DNVPLGVVI
-2872 NATNYGSL
+2872 DAINYGSL
-2880 VNKQVNFTIHGIA
+2880 VNKQVDFTIHGIA

-2954 FVEDIK
+2954 LVESIK

-2996 KDAESHING
+2996 KDAESHVNG

-3040 PLSVANYHDLKKV
+3040 PLSVANYHDLTKV
-3053 IEDTEHHYYVDNKN
+3053 LADTEHHYYVDNKN
-3067 VKRNSKIYINDDT
+3067 VKRNSKIYINDAVN
-3080 EGATQL
+3080 GATQL
-3086 KQFYDLSKSMLDAH
+3086 KQFYDLSKSTLDEH
-3100 VQDCQ
+3100 VRDCQ
-3105 NLEFFLHTNV
+3105 NLEFILHTNV
-3115 NHTGEWTPIGD
+3115 SHEGNWTPIGD
-3126 EGHCFAGNFHGD
+3126 EGHCFSGNFHGD
-3138 GYHIDGLDHS
+3138 GYHIDGLNNS
-3148 LFGQLCGNVYNLGVT
+3148 LFGHLCGNVYNLGVT
-3163 GSFTGAGIADQG
+3163 GSFTSAGIADTG
-3175 EGFVENCWINTTGT
+3175 DGFVENCWINTTGT
-3189 PNGNVKA
+3189 PASGVKA
-3196 VFGDPT
+3196 VFGNPYPT
-3202 ASDGTQ
+3202 ASGYK
-3208 IRNCYYPDTK
+3208 RVNCYYPNTLA
-3218 NYNKTNN
+3218 YNTTSD
-3225 GRGLATP
+3225 GHGLARP
-3232 MSENAFYNGT
+3232 MPANDFYNGT
-3242 VTYDLNEFYLA
+3242 VAYDLNGFYLF
-3253 KRYNDHVV
+3253 KRYNDHETA
-3261 PSSGDGVYEYAYYK
+3261 SGTDYKYYAINE
-3275 DVEGTLTRFD
+3275 DGTLTEPK
-3285 GTEGHQKGKYDT
+3285 TKYYATNAEYCSSGFTTVYDNGG
-3297 EFSPYHYVEDR
+3297 YVEDR

-3323 TEDVRTF
+3323 TEDVRTH

-3396 KEMSMAH
+3396 KEMDMAH

-3415 GDANVI
+3415 GDVNVI

-3500 SETDATYR
+3500 SETNATYR

-3549 YKFASGKRMWYQRM
+3549 YTFASGKRMWYQRM
-3563 PDLYVDLTKGWEAVS
+3563 PDLYVDLSKGWETVS

-3601 RTESGSAAKIGHEY
+3601 RTIDGNGTKIGHEY
-3615 WLRKYEGEKS
+3615 WLREYIGKKA
-3625 GTTVTN
+3625 GTAVTN
-3631 GIFTAAFNYPNSD
+3631 GIFTAAFNYPDAAGSD
-3644 GDANKNVT
+3644 KQVD
-3652 NTFLWDYYYSAN
+3652 NTFLWDYYYSLN
-3664 AQADANTDTYQTY
+3664 GRLDANTDTYQTY
-3677 YETSRE
+3677 YQTGRNLAS
-3683 LEQYP
+3683 YP

-3695 YIIGFPGRTYYEFDL
+3695 YIIGFPGKTYYEFDL
-3710 SGEWKAKNTAATAP
+3710 SGQWTPKNTATTAP

-3734 VSNPAI
+3734 VSNPGI

-3754 IEDGYKFVPNYMSQ
+3754 TEDGYKFVPNYMS
-3768 KVVGFLMNGEGSSFD
+3768 KKEEGFLMNATGSSFD

-3800 SVSPS
+3800 AAPAQNVAP
-3805 RQANSRS
+3805 RRA
-3812 AVRSILF
+3812 AAESIVF
-3819 DSKDSSFA
+3819 DSSDSSFA
-3827 FGDDDPSEGE
+3827 IGDDPSDELAGE
-3837 MGKGTLEMT
+3837 LTFSTKPRKLVT
-3846 SGHHKITV
+3846 
-3854 TSSLTDVV
+3854 TSSLHQPA
-3862 DVRIMNAGGVTIAAF
+3862 DVRVYNVSGVAISAF

-3883 TIEKPIRMTGIY
+3883 TVETDITVAGVY
-3895 IVRAA
+3895 IIRAA
-3900 GGRYQKKLAVR
+3900 NGRYLKKLALK

>member
-48 DLNRVFGGAQKANVG
+48 DLNRVFGGAQKADVG
-63 GHSFVHIDGEHASN
+63 GHAFVHIDGEHASN

-103 VPGEIKKA
+103 VPEEIKKA

-150 SNGDYT
+150 GNGAYDYT
-156 VKNPSVSESGK
+156 SQKLTDGVTPNPYYGL
-167 WEIWTKDATPVKV
+167 TKPELAKS
-180 YEDAA
+180 
-185 QPQLPD
+185 
-191 IGKTYLELLGGSI
+191 YLEVMGGSI

-246 RVVDKMGLNP
+246 RVVDKMNLNP

-331 MADIIPKDKD
+331 MADVTPKDEN
-341 GNPVPAA
+341 GNPVTAA
-348 AITEDDFGNELHIPA
+348 AITQDDFGNELHIPG

-417 NADLKDDPTYG
+417 NAKLKDDPTYG
-428 DLYYTIPAGKSS
+428 DLYYNPGTNS
-440 VEALNDYRP
+440 VAALNAFRP

-514 THEKDAEHPQEG
+514 THEKDATHAQDG

-540 SQFSSIDLTNSE
+540 SQFSSIDLTASE
-552 TFATYMEGVT
+552 TFKTYMEGVT
-562 MPLIPSIVFAKESSG
+562 MPLIPSIVFAKKSNG
-577 DPATYIPY
+577 DPADYVPY
-585 TSYFGS
+585 SSYFGS
-591 VYSGGNVGSMKIDG
+591 IYCGGNVGSMKIDG

-627 NANVASTEFNAAYD
+627 NANVASTAFNAAYD

-648 DTNGDKLQLNLSGLR
+648 DTNGDKLQLNLSGLKI
-663 MQPKRWKKNIGDYYT
+663 QPKRWKKKIGDYYT
-678 PELADGESYDT
+678 PDLAEGESYDT
-689 DPGYTDYVIDANG
+689 YTGYTDYVIDANG
-702 NHLLEWNTISSI
+702 NHLLEWNTISSS

-727 ISSDEDKARRFIGGN
+727 ESTADDKARRFMGGN
-742 VYGGCYNSG
+742 IYGGCYNSG
-751 HINGNVIIN
+751 HINGNVVIN

-786 LYENE
+786 LYENDT
-791 NYHITTRVSGVI
+791 YHITTRVSGVI

-828 IWGNVTINLNAGYTF
+828 IWGNVTVNLNAGYTF

-976 GSVLGSADFRGRLSD
+976 GRIMGSADFSGRLSA
-991 DLPITPYTSAVTTAS
+991 DLPITPYKPEETAVTTAS

-1047 FKPNQHI
+1047 FKPNQHV

-1065 QGSAGFNTTD
+1065 QGAAGFNTTD
-1075 KNLMQNQSYVLMDL
+1075 KNLMQNRSYVLMDL

-1103 AGQNCGVGMGVD
+1103 AGQNCGVGMGVA

-1199 IYNKDNTMMKGA
+1199 IYNKNNTMMKGA

-1238 DYGMTTATVYG
+1238 DLGMTTATVYG

-1293 TALKPVKDE
+1293 TAFKPAKDE
-1302 QGDDMTDDK
+1302 QGNDMTDAK
-1311 WHAAWTLGGGYD
+1311 WQAAWTLGGGYD

-1489 KDGTSFVDGIPA
+1489 KDGTSFVDGLPA

-1517 TANIT
+1517 TTNIT

-1534 NKESA
+1534 DQASA

-1548 TDGGYYQEK
+1548 TDGGGYYQEK
-1557 LHDETWPGDGSYRL
+1557 LHDETWSGDGSYRL

-1588 DESNVTM
+1588 DGSNVTM

-1605 GGGEIAAIGRGVIVA
+1605 GGGEIAAVGRGVIVA
-1620 SGEKNSIRTLQGI
+1620 SGEKNSVRTLQGI
-1633 YKAGHTSVK
+1633 YKAGKTNVK
-1642 LYEGFVHRNV
+1642 LYGGYVHRNV

-1699 IFGGGDIGYVYSAYE
+1699 VFGGGDIGYVYSAYE
-1714 DSEGALCFGKK
+1714 DTDGTLCFGKK

-1730 DDGDEGYYYQS
+1730 DDGDEGYYY
-1741 KDGNFIL
+1741 KYENGTWKKV
-1748 DGTEKILTEDCKVLI
+1748 GTEKILTEDCKVLI
-1763 EPHARVTSGTISYDG
+1763 EPYARVLSGTINYDG
-1778 KDYNEGDYVPIAY
+1778 KDYNVGDYVPIGY

-1797 KNSGQWSNLD
+1797 KNSGDWSNLD
-1807 VNGITIHN
+1807 AKGITIHN

-1887 YYSIDKEITIEQYDN
+1887 YYSISKEITIDEYN
-1902 LPPREA
+1902 ALPAREA

-1915 TCVKECTD
+1915 TCVKACTD

-1929 HPKDPSNPN
+1929 LPKDPSNPN

-1953 EHGTNTPGVLDSE
+1953 EHGTNTQGVLTD
-1966 GQPSSTYWQ
+1966 GKISSDYWK

-2036 FDKNNPTGDYHGNY
+2036 FDKNIPTGDYHGNY

-2060 GALTSDVDFHETVRV
+2060 GALTSDVDFHATKRV
-2075 TDNTDAAKYKSD
+2075 TDNTDEAKYKSP
-2087 AVTPSGTYPYGTATY
+2087 ANGKAYGVATY
-2102 EQWKEAHKA
+2102 EDWKKEHKA

-2176 EHGKRS
+2176 EHGRRN

-2201 RDFIYT
+2201 KDFIYT
-2207 TDDASKDEWESSGNF
+2207 TEDASKDEWESSGNF

-2307 YYASSGHPL
+2307 YYASSGTPL

-2340 FLLSQSE
+2340 YLLSQSE
-2347 KSLFVPD
+2347 KNLFVPK
-2354 TYVTIGDCKVNGT
+2354 TYVVIGDCKIGNRE
-2367 PYAEGTVLL
+2367 YKEGTVLL
-2376 SEQYNTLRN
+2376 PTEYDALKG
-2385 SSPSVTYEEGGVE
+2385 SPVTYEEDGVV
-2398 KTDKDFDYF
+2398 KDDKDFNYF

-2413 ISHDTG
+2413 LSHDTG

-2424 KVNNPS
+2424 KVNNPT
-2430 PWDLWYTKFSGSQT
+2430 PWDIWYTKSQSET
-2444 EKQQTPADGYNN
+2444 AEKQQTAADGYNN
-2456 GPTYRLKNGLAGGL
+2456 GPTYRLKDGLAGGL
-2470 LGQQEYKESD
+2470 LGQREYKESD
-2480 VISKSVYDTYQGVVE
+2480 VISKSVYDTYQTAITT
-2495 SHSEVIPTSGQAVF
+2495 HSLSPAGQAFF

-2524 TSTRHLNPGAVISK
+2524 TSTRHLNPGAVISATEK
-2538 TERNNYGLTDSNSSP
+2538 TSYGLTDSNSSL
-2553 AYICTRTIQLSAT
+2553 AYICTSTIQLSAT

-2575 SSTEKG
+2575 SSTEKDG
-2581 DYITSVTADIV
+2581 YITRVTTDIV
-2592 EILPAA
+2592 AILPAA

-2612 AGLSADQKR
+2612 AGLSADQKKT
-2621 NLAQLLTVREEI
+2621 LAQLLTVREEI

-2660 RGLAIWSSMSK
+2660 RGLAVWSSMSK
-2671 DDREKFTFNYD
+2671 DDREKFDFNYD
-2682 AFDLLIDPTYG
+2682 AFDLLIDPTYSG
-2693 RAVAQKYQYDADVSE
+2693 TTGKKYQYDSK
-2708 AADATAAKDLAEA
+2708 AATIDGANN

-2737 YNGSDVALIPGKEY
+2737 YNGSDPELEVKEY

-2756 EALANERRHYSGI
+2756 EALPNEKRHYSGI
-2769 VVNDK
+2769 VVNDE
-2774 DATYYVV
+2774 DAIYYVV
-2781 NTSFQIGNTPYAVGS
+2781 NTSFQIGNTPYAIGS

-2803 ASLGETDQSY
+2803 ETLGDTDKGY
-2813 ITPLKFD
+2813 ITKLKFTTK
-2820 EIGTYYYCRESYT
+2820 GTYYYCRENYT
-2833 IGEKGDG
+2833 IGEKGSG

-2846 TGVTVGG
+2846 AGVTVDGQP
-2853 ESQSGSYT
+2853 QSGSYSVN
-2861 DGQIVPLGVVI
+2861 DNVPLGVVI
-2872 NATNYGSL
+2872 DATNYGSL
-2880 VNKQVNFTIHGIA
+2880 VNKQVDFTIHGIA

-2924 YEEADALGNITP
+2924 YEEVDAFGNITP

-2954 FVEDIK
+2954 LVESIK

-2996 KDAESHING
+2996 KDAESHVNG

-3040 PLSVANYHDLKKV
+3040 PLSVANYHDLTKV
-3053 IEDTEHHYYVDNKN
+3053 LADTEHHYYVDNKN
-3067 VKRNSKIYINDDT
+3067 VKRNSKIYINDAVN
-3080 EGATQL
+3080 GATQL
-3086 KQFYDLSKSMLDAH
+3086 KQFFDLTVNNGSPAVLDSH
-3100 VQDCQ
+3100 VENCK

-3115 NHTGEWTPIGD
+3115 TVPSGSLPWTPIGD
-3126 EGHCFAGNFHGD
+3126 AEHCFSGNFHGD
-3138 GYHIDGLDHS
+3138 GYHIDGLDKS
-3148 LFGQLCGNVYNLGVT
+3148 LFGKICGNVYNLGVT
-3163 GSFTGAGIADQG
+3163 GSFTSAGVADTG
-3175 EGFVENCWINTTGT
+3175 DGYVENCWINTTGT
-3189 PNGNVKA
+3189 PDGSVHA
-3196 VFGDPT
+3196 VFGNPT
-3202 ASDGTQ
+3202 ADGFK
-3208 IRNCYYPDTK
+3208 RVNCYYPEGL
-3218 NYNKTNN
+3218 NYKTLSD
-3225 GRGLATP
+3225 GHGLARQLP
-3232 MSENAFYNGT
+3232 AAAFYNGT
-3242 VTYDLNEFYLA
+3242 VAYDLNGFYLF
-3253 KRYNDHVV
+3253 KRYNDHETA
-3261 PSSGDGVYEYAYYK
+3261 SGTDYKYYAINE
-3275 DVEGTLTRFD
+3275 DGTLTEPK
-3285 GTEGHQKGKYDT
+3285 TKYYATNAEYCSSGFTTVYDNGG
-3297 EFSPYHYVEDR
+3297 YVEDR

-3323 TEDVRTF
+3323 TEDVRTH

-3358 DASRAHQDIP
+3358 DASRAHQEIP
-3368 SHINQSGNRLQTDA
+3368 SHINRSGNRLQTDA

-3396 KEMSMAH
+3396 KEMDMAH

-3415 GDANVI
+3415 GDASVV

-3549 YKFASGKRMWYQRM
+3549 YKFVDDKRMWYQRT
-3563 PDLYVDLTKGWEAVS
+3563 PDLFVDLNKGWEAVS

-3601 RTESGSAAKIGHEY
+3601 RTIDGNGTKIGHEY
-3615 WLRKYEGEKS
+3615 WLREYIGKMA

-3631 GIFTAAFNYPNSD
+3631 GIFTAAFNYPDAAGSD
-3644 GDANKNVT
+3644 KQVD

-3664 AQADANTDTYQTY
+3664 TQQDANTDKYENYQTY
-3677 YETSRE
+3677 YKDGRT

-3688 LLATAKP
+3688 LLATAQP
-3695 YIIGFPGRTYYEFDL
+3695 YIIGFPGKTYYEFDL
-3710 SGEWKAKNTAATAP
+3710 SGEFVARNTAETAP
-3724 AQLAKQAISF
+3724 EQLDKQSISF
-3734 VSNPAI
+3734 VSDAGI

-3754 IEDGYKFVPNYMSQ
+3754 TEDGYKFVPNYMSK
-3768 KVVGFLMNGEGSSFD
+3768 KVKGFLMNGEGSSFD
-3783 KTPAGGLATVP
+3783 KTPDGGLVTVP
-3794 FRPYFV
+3794 FRPYFIAV
-3800 SVSPS
+3800 A
-3805 RQANSRS
+3805 QNSAPRRS
-3812 AVRSILF
+3812 TVKSILF
-3819 DSKDSSFA
+3819 DSEDYSFA
-3827 FGDDDPSEGE
+3827 IGEDKDPSSDNPGEGD
-3837 MGKGTLEMT
+3837 LV
-3846 SGHHKITV
+3846 ITV
-3854 TSSLTDVV
+3854 RRRTISASSTLRREA
-3862 DVRIMNAGGVTIAAF
+3862 DVRIVNTAGITIANF

-3883 TIEKPIRMTGIY
+3883 TIDTNVPTAGVY
-3895 IVRAA
+3895 IVRAD
-3900 GGRYQKKLAVR
+3900 GGRIQKKFGIK

>member
-1 MRKITTILLLCMSA
+1 
-15 TLMQAQITIGGNI
+15 MQAQITIGGNI

-48 DLNRVFGGAQKANVG
+48 DLNRVFGGAQKADVG

-103 VPGEIKKA
+103 VPEEIKKA
-111 TENLVDE
+111 TENLVDK

-131 GDVAADDNQKIYI
+131 GDVVAEDNQKIYI

-150 SNGDYT
+150 GNGAYDYT
-156 VKNPSVSESGK
+156 SEKLIDGVTPNPYYGL
-167 WEIWTKDATPVKV
+167 TKPELAKS
-180 YEDAA
+180 
-185 QPQLPD
+185 
-191 IGKTYLELLGGSI
+191 YLEVMGGSI

-223 VDNPSKVVNEILV
+223 VDNPSKVVNQILV
-236 DGVDQITKDN
+236 DRVDQITKDN

-262 SDAYQI
+262 SDAFQI

-287 LQSGKIRNVYS
+287 LKSGKIRNVYS

-308 DGLLLQIPEGSSII
+308 DGLLLQIPEESSII

-341 GNPVPAA
+341 GNPVTAA
-348 AITEDDFGNELHIPA
+348 AITEDDYGHELHIPA

-378 VYGGNDITGHISGGS
+378 VYGGNDITGRISGGS

-417 NADLKDDPTYG
+417 NAKLKDDPTYG

-498 IVDNLFFGN
+498 IVDNLFLGN

-514 THEKDAEHPQEG
+514 THEKDATHPQEG

-540 SQFSSIDLTNSE
+540 SQFNSIDLTNSE

-591 VYSGGNVGSMKIDG
+591 VYCGGNVGSMKIDG

-627 NANVASTEFNAAYD
+627 NANVASTAFNAAYD
-641 GGFIGTP
+641 GGFIGSP

-663 MQPKRWKKNIGDYYT
+663 IQPKRWKKNIGDYYT
-678 PELADGESYDT
+678 PELAEGESYDT
-689 DPGYTDYVIDANG
+689 YPGYTDYVIDANG
-702 NHLLEWNTISSI
+702 NHLLEWNTISSN

-760 MNSTVVDRKGTYAVF
+760 MNSTVVDRKGQYAVF

-786 LYENE
+786 LYEND

-828 IWGNVTINLNAGYTF
+828 IWGNVTVNLNAGYTF

-941 ILGYTATYM
+941 ILGHTATYM
-950 GRNTNDDADLGF
+950 GRNTNDDTDRGF

-976 GSVLGSADFRGRLSD
+976 GRIMGSADFSGRLSA
-991 DLPITPYTSAVTTAS
+991 DLPITPYKPEETSAVTTAS

-1025 DYDYTTEYAGY
+1025 DYDYATEYAGY
-1036 TSPRMN
+1036 TSPRME

-1054 SNEVNKIFGAG
+1054 SNGVNKIFGAG
-1065 QGSAGFNTTD
+1065 QGAAGFNTTD
-1075 KNLMQNQSYVLMDL
+1075 KNLMQNRSYVLMDL

-1103 AGQNCGVGMGVD
+1103 AGQNCGVGMGVA

-1199 IYNKDNTMMKGA
+1199 IYNKNNTMMKGA

-1238 DYGMTTATVYG
+1238 DLGMTTATVYG

-1293 TALKPVKDE
+1293 TAFKPAKDE
-1302 QGDDMTDDK
+1302 QGNDMTDAK
-1311 WHAAWTLGGGYD
+1311 WQAAWTLGGDYD
-1323 PTTIDWTTNPVTYEY
+1323 PDMASFPGTFAY

-1391 LGKEDDVFISSGD
+1391 LGKADDVFISSGD

-1489 KDGTSFVDGIPA
+1489 KDGTSFVDGLPA

-1517 TANIT
+1517 TTNIT

-1534 NKESA
+1534 DQASA

-1548 TDGGYYQEK
+1548 TDGGGYYQEK
-1557 LHDETWPGDGSYRL
+1557 LHDETWSGDGSYRL

-1605 GGGEIAAIGRGVIVA
+1605 GGGEIAAVGRGVIVA
-1620 SGEKNSIRTLQGI
+1620 SGEKNSIRNLQGI

-1699 IFGGGDIGYVYSAYE
+1699 VFGGGDIGYVYSAYE

-1730 DDGDEGYYYQS
+1730 DDGDEGYYY
-1741 KDGNFIL
+1741 KYENGTWKM

-1763 EPHARVTSGTISYDG
+1763 EPHARVTSGTINYGG
-1778 KDYNEGDYVPIAY
+1778 KVYNVGDYVPIAY

-1797 KNSGQWSNLD
+1797 KNSGQWGNLD
-1807 VNGITIHN
+1807 TEGITIHN

-1826 SDKVYANATSIFG
+1826 SDKVFANATSIFG
-1839 NATASIHDVYNRD
+1839 NATASIHDVYSRD

-1887 YYSIDKEITIEQYDN
+1887 YYSISKEITIDEYN
-1902 LPPREA
+1902 ALPAREA

-1923 DDGTTY
+1923 DDGTAY

-1953 EHGTNTPGVLDSE
+1953 KNNTQGVLDHE

-2036 FDKNNPTGDYHGNY
+2036 FDKSIPTGDYHGNY

-2075 TDNTDAAKYKSD
+2075 TDNTDAAKYKSP
-2087 AVTPSGTYPYGTATY
+2087 AVTPSGTYPYEVATY

-2176 EHGKRS
+2176 EHGKRG

-2201 RDFIYT
+2201 KDFIYT
-2207 TDDASKDEWESSGNF
+2207 TNDESKDEWESSGNF

-2244 TPGGAVP
+2244 APGGAVP

-2347 KSLFVPD
+2347 KSLFVPA

-2413 ISHDTG
+2413 VSHDTG

-2430 PWDLWYTKFSGSQT
+2430 PWDLWYTKFDSAKPI
-2444 EKQQTPADGYNN
+2444 EDRQQTAADGYNN
-2456 GPTYRLKNGLAGGL
+2456 GPTYRLKDGLTGGL

-2480 VISKSVYDTYQGVVE
+2480 VISKIVYDTYQGVVT
-2495 SHSEVIPTSGQAVF
+2495 SHPEVIPAEGQAFF

-2524 TSTRHLNPGAVISK
+2524 TSTRHLNPGAVISATEK
-2538 TERNNYGLTDSNSSP
+2538 TSYGLSEANSSP

-2566 DYIYQGSKM
+2566 DYIYQGTKM

-2581 DYITSVTADIV
+2581 DYITSVTADIKA
-2592 EILPAA
+2592 ILPAA
-2598 ENVTKISDLTEAQL
+2598 ENVTKISDLTEEQL
-2612 AGLSADQKR
+2612 KDLTADQKR

-2671 DDREKFTFNYD
+2671 DDREKFAFNYD
-2682 AFDLLIDPTYG
+2682 ALDLLIDRTYSG
-2693 RAVAQKYQYDADVSE
+2693 TVGKKYQYDSE
-2708 AADATAAKDLAEA
+2708 AATLQGAQN

-2737 YNGSDVALIPGKEY
+2737 YNGSDPELETGKEY
-2751 TRQEF
+2751 TREQF
-2756 EALANERRHYSGI
+2756 EALANEKRHYSGI

-2803 ASLGETDQSY
+2803 ETLGDTDKGY
-2813 ITPLKFD
+2813 ITKLQFS
-2820 EIGTYYYCRESYT
+2820 EIGTYYYCRENYT
-2833 IGEKGDG
+2833 IGEKGSG

-2846 TGVTVGG
+2846 VGVTVNGQQ
-2853 ESQSGSYT
+2853 QSGSYSIN
-2861 DGQIVPLGVVI
+2861 DNVPLGVVI
-2872 NATNYGSL
+2872 DATNYVSL
-2880 VNKQVNFTIHGIA
+2880 VNKQVDFTIHGIA

-2954 FVEDIK
+2954 FVENIK

-2996 KDAESHING
+2996 KDAESHVNG

-3053 IEDTEHHYYVDNKN
+3053 LDDTSHHYYVDNPA
-3067 VKRNSKIYINDDT
+3067 VKRNSKIYINDAVN
-3080 EGATQL
+3080 GATQL
-3086 KQFYDLSKSMLDAH
+3086 KQFYDLSKSTLDEH
-3100 VQDCQ
+3100 VRNCQ
-3105 NLEFFLHTNV
+3105 NLEFILHTNV

-3126 EGHCFAGNFHGD
+3126 EGHCFEGNFHGD

-3163 GSFTGAGIADQG
+3163 GSFTGAGIADTG
-3175 EGFVENCWINTTGT
+3175 SGYVENCWISTSSTDAKT
-3189 PNGNVKA
+3189 SKP
-3196 VFGDPT
+3196 VFGNPNRG
-3202 ASDGTQ
+3202 SGYQ
-3208 IRNCYYPDTK
+3208 LVNCYYQEEADATNKYTNHSGTYGIPTRK
-3218 NYNKTNN
+3218 N
-3225 GRGLATP
+3225 
-3232 MSENAFYNGT
+3232 SQAFYNGE
-3242 VTYDLNEFYLA
+3242 VAYDLNGFYLF
-3253 KRYNDHVV
+3253 KRYNDHETA
-3261 PSSGDGVYEYAYYK
+3261 SGIDYKYYAINE
-3275 DVEGTLTRFD
+3275 DGTLTEPKTKHYGSSPD
-3285 GTEGHQKGKYDT
+3285 YCSSGVDDVYLKGG
-3297 EFSPYHYVEDR
+3297 YVEDR
-3308 YADGDFRYADGVIPE
+3308 YGDGDYRYADGVIPE

-3403 FNPNA
+3403 FNPKA
-3408 FFAQTKN
+3408 TFAQTKN
-3415 GDANVI
+3415 GNANVV

-3444 GLNNKVF
+3444 GLDGKVF
-3451 YAPLLDDDGLIGFR
+3451 YAPLLDDDGLTGFR
-3465 NIDLTQNLLVYTGTV
+3465 NVDLTQNLLVYTGTV

-3520 HQIVLDGSAYTAT
+3520 HQIVLDGSAYKAT

-3549 YKFASGKRMWYQRM
+3549 YKFASGKRMWYQRT
-3563 PDLYVDLTKGWEAVS
+3563 PDLFVDLNKGWETVS

-3601 RTESGSAAKIGHEY
+3601 RTIDGNGTKIGHEY
-3615 WLRKYEGEKS
+3615 WLREYIGKKA
-3625 GTTVTN
+3625 GTAVTN
-3631 GIFTAAFNYPNSD
+3631 GIFTAAFNYPDAAGSD
-3644 GDANKNVT
+3644 KQVD
-3652 NTFLWDYYYSAN
+3652 NTFLWDYYYSLN
-3664 AQADANTDTYQTY
+3664 GRLDANTDTYQTY
-3677 YETSRE
+3677 YQTGRNLAS
-3683 LEQYP
+3683 YP

-3695 YIIGFPGRTYYEFDL
+3695 YIIGFPGKTYYEFDL
-3710 SGEWKAKNTAATAP
+3710 SGEWTAKNTATPAP
-3724 AQLAKQAISF
+3724 EQLSKQAISF
-3734 VSNPAI
+3734 VSEPGI
-3740 TIGVSDDE
+3740 TIAVSDNE
-3748 LATKSV
+3748 LNAVS
-3754 IEDGYKFVPNYMSQ
+3754 EDNYSFVPNYMSK
-3768 KVVGFLMNGEGSSFD
+3768 KVDGYLMNATGSSFD
-3783 KTPAGGLATVP
+3783 KTPDGGLATVP

-3800 SVSPS
+3800 AAPAQNGAP
-3805 RQANSRS
+3805 RRA
-3812 AVRSILF
+3812 AAESIVF
-3819 DSKDSSFA
+3819 DRTDSSFA
-3827 FGDDDPSEGE
+3827 IGDDPSDELAGE
-3837 MGKGTLEMT
+3837 LTFSTKPRKL
-3846 SGHHKITV
+3846 IT
-3854 TSSLTDVV
+3854 TSSLRQPA
-3862 DVRIMNAGGVTIAAF
+3862 DVRIYNVSGVAISTF

-3883 TIEKPIRMTGIY
+3883 TIETDITVSGVY
-3895 IVRAA
+3895 IIRAA
-3900 GGRYQKKLAVR
+3900 NGRYMKKLALK

>member
-1 MRKITTILLLCMSA
+1 MRKITTILLLCLSA
-15 TLMQAQITIGGNI
+15 TQMQAQITIGGNI

-48 DLNRVFGGAQKANVG
+48 DLNRVFGGAQKADVG
-63 GHSFVHIDGEHASN
+63 GHAFVHIDGEKASD
-77 YVLINH
+77 YILINH

-90 SGVIGNNSGLEKS
+90 SGVIGNNGELAKS
-103 VPGEIKKA
+103 VPEEIKKA
-111 TENLVDE
+111 TDNLVDE
-118 SWNAFVRISTKMN
+118 SWNAFVRISSKMN
-131 GDVAADDNQKIYI
+131 GDVVAEDNQKIYI

-150 SNGDYT
+150 GNGAYDYT
-156 VKNPSVSESGK
+156 SQKLTDGETPNPYYGLSKPELAKS
-167 WEIWTKDATPVKV
+167 
-180 YEDAA
+180 
-185 QPQLPD
+185 
-191 IGKTYLELLGGSI
+191 YLEVMGGSI

-236 DGVDQITKDN
+236 DEVDQITKDN

-287 LQSGKIRNVYS
+287 LKSGKIRNVYS

-308 DGLLLQIPEGSSII
+308 EGLLLQIPEESSII
-322 VDNVYGGCR
+322 IGNVYGGCR
-331 MADIIPKDKD
+331 MADVTPKDEN
-341 GNPVPAA
+341 GNPVTAA
-348 AITEDDFGNELHIPA
+348 AITQDDFGHELHIPA

-368 ARVLGGHVNN
+368 ARILGGHVNN
-378 VYGGNDITGHISGGS
+378 VYGGNDITGRISGGS
-393 TVGIYTTIYG
+393 AVGIYTTIYG

-459 GTEAKKTIIHGS
+459 GTETKKTIIHGS

-514 THEKDAEHPQEG
+514 THEKDATHAQDG

-540 SQFSSIDLTNSE
+540 SQFSSIDLTASE
-552 TFATYMEGVT
+552 TFKTYMEGVT
-562 MPLIPSIVFAKESSG
+562 MPLIPSIVFAKKSNG
-577 DPATYIPY
+577 DPADYVPY
-585 TSYFGS
+585 SSYFGS
-591 VYSGGNVGSMKIDG
+591 IYCGGNVGSMKIDG

-627 NANVASTEFNAAYD
+627 NANVASTAFNAAYE

-678 PELADGESYDT
+678 PELAEGESYDT
-689 DPGYTDYVIDANG
+689 YPGYTDYVIDANG

-760 MNSTVVDRKGTYAVF
+760 MNSTVVDRKGQYAVF

-828 IWGNVTINLNAGYTF
+828 IWGNVTVNLNAGYTF

-883 VKGNYPGVARNAP
+883 VKGNYPGVARNAT

-916 VCGNTVINLGNG
+916 VCGNTIINLGNG

-941 ILGYTATYM
+941 ILGHTETYV
-950 GRNTNDDADLGF
+950 GRNTSNDTDLGF

-976 GSVLGSADFRGRLSD
+976 GSILGSADFSGRLNT
-991 DLPITPYTSAVTTAS
+991 DLPITPYKPQEASAVTTAS

-1025 DYDYTTEYAGY
+1025 DYDYATEYAGY

-1047 FKPNQHI
+1047 FRPNQHN

-1065 QGSAGFNTTD
+1065 QGSAGYNLTD
-1075 KNLMQNQSYVLMDL
+1075 KNLMQNRSYVLMDL

-1103 AGQNCGVGMGVD
+1103 AGQNCGVGMGVA

-1199 IYNKDNTMMKGA
+1199 IYNPNNTLMKGA
-1211 LYGGNNLKRRTI
+1211 IYGGNNQKRRTL

-1249 AGCGSNTWSEY
+1249 AGCGSNTWNEY

-1293 TALKPVKDE
+1293 TALKPEKDE
-1302 QGDDMTDDK
+1302 QGNDMTDEK
-1311 WHAAWTLGGGYD
+1311 WQAAWTLGGGYD
-1323 PTTIDWTTNPVTYEY
+1323 PDMASFPGTFAY
-1338 AANTST
+1338 ADNIAT

-1352 VAEIDDRK
+1352 VAEIDDRS
-1360 DTPNTLRFKR
+1360 DTQGTPRFKK

-1391 LGKEDDVFISSGD
+1391 LGKADDTFISSGD

-1439 IASANA
+1439 TASANA
-1445 YIQGGTARNVYGGG
+1445 YIKGGTCRNVYGGG
-1459 WAGAVGYHTGDIS
+1459 WAGSVGYHTGDIS

-1479 PGETHVVIGK
+1479 PGETHVVIG
-1489 KDGTSFVDGIPA
+1489 DINGTSFTNGIPA

-1512 GPVFG
+1512 GAVFG

-1522 LNKGYIGYRYFV
+1522 LNKGYIGYRYFA
-1534 NKESA
+1534 NQASA
-1539 DPGAELIGI
+1539 DAGTELIGI
-1548 TDGGYYQEK
+1548 PDGGGYYQEK
-1557 LHDETWPGDGSYRL
+1557 LHDETWSGDGSYRL

-1588 DESNVTM
+1588 DRTNVTM

-1605 GGGEIAAIGRGVIVA
+1605 GGGEIAAVGRGVIQV
-1620 SGEKNSIRTLQGI
+1620 SGEKNSVRTLQGI

-1642 LYEGFVHRNV
+1642 LYDGYVHRNV

-1680 DIHGG
+1680 GIHGG

-1699 IFGGGDIGYVYSAYE
+1699 VFGGGDIGYVYSAYE
-1714 DSEGALCFGKK
+1714 LPDGTLCFGKK
-1725 SGVRY
+1725 SGTRY
-1730 DDGDEGYYYQS
+1730 DDGDEGYYYKYENGTWK
-1741 KDGNFIL
+1741 KDG
-1748 DGTEKILTEDCKVLI
+1748 GEKILTEDCKVLV
-1763 EPHARVTSGTISYDG
+1763 EPHARVLSDPINYDD
-1778 KDYNEGDYVPIAY
+1778 KDYKVGDYVPIGY

-1797 KNSGQWSNLD
+1797 KTSGEWSNLD
-1807 VNGITIHN
+1807 AKGITIHN

-1826 SDKVYANATSIFG
+1826 SDKVFANATSIFG

-1887 YYSIDKEITIEQYDN
+1887 YYSISKEITIDEYN
-1902 LPPREA
+1902 ALPAREA
-1908 AYYELRY
+1908 AYYELKY

-1929 HPKDPSNPN
+1929 HPKDPGNPN
-1938 SKASTLSALEIISLF
+1938 SKASTLSALEIMSLF
-1953 EHGTNTPGVLDSE
+1953 ENNTQVIADGK
-1966 GQPSSTYWQ
+1966 PSSTYWQ

-2036 FDKNNPTGDYHGNY
+2036 FDKNNPTGVYHGNY

-2060 GALTSDVDFHETVRV
+2060 GALTSDVDFNETVRV

-2087 AVTPSGTYPYGTATY
+2087 ANGKAYGVATY
-2102 EQWKEAHKA
+2102 EDWKKEHKA

-2176 EHGKRS
+2176 EHGKRN

-2201 RDFIYT
+2201 KDFIYT
-2207 TDDASKDEWESSGNF
+2207 TGDATKDEWQSSGNF

-2307 YYASSGHPL
+2307 YYASSGKAL
-2316 ADGQKLII
+2316 ADGQKLVI

-2330 KNDPISYWDY
+2330 KNDPISYWDWY
-2340 FLLSQSE
+2340 LLSQSE
-2347 KSLFVPD
+2347 KNLFVPA

-2376 SEQYNTLRN
+2376 PNQYNSLRN
-2385 SSPSVTYEEGGVE
+2385 STPLVTYEEGGEE
-2398 KTDKDFDYF
+2398 KNDKGFDYF

-2413 ISHDTG
+2413 LSHDTG

-2424 KVNNPS
+2424 KVNNPT
-2430 PWDLWYTKFSGSQT
+2430 PWDLWYTKYDSANPI
-2444 EKQQTPADGYNN
+2444 EDRQQTAADGYNN
-2456 GPTYRLKNGLAGGL
+2456 GPTYRLTGDGGL
-2470 LGQQEYKESD
+2470 LGQREYKESD
-2480 VISKSVYDTYQGVVE
+2480 VISETVHTTYQEAKTTMTNKGIA
-2495 SHSEVIPTSGQAVF
+2495 IPEGQASF
-2509 EDAYVI
+2509 ESAYVI
-2515 TSAVDVTVG
+2515 TNEVNVTVG
-2524 TSTRHLNPGAVISK
+2524 TSSRHLNPGAVISA
-2538 TERNNYGLTDSNSSP
+2538 TERTNYGLTDGNSSP
-2553 AYICTRTIQLSAT
+2553 AFICTRTIQLDAT

-2575 SSTEKG
+2575 SLAEKN
-2581 DYITSVTADIV
+2581 DYISGVTKGIKD
-2592 EILPAA
+2592 ILPAA
-2598 ENVTKISDLTEAQL
+2598 ENVTKISDLTPEQL

-2621 NLAQLLTVREEI
+2621 TLTQLLAVREDI
-2633 KSDVIPAYYCKTAGL
+2633 KSDIVPAYYCTSAGL
-2648 YGGDYYESGKNY
+2648 YGGNYYQGNTNY
-2660 RGLAIWSSMSK
+2660 RGLEAWSSMSET
-2671 DDREKFTFNYD
+2671 DRQQFTFNYD
-2682 AFDLLIDPTYG
+2682 AFDLLIDPEYG
-2693 RAVAQKYQYDADVSE
+2693 GTVGKKYQYDG
-2708 AADATAAKDLAEA
+2708 ATTKEGAEQ
-2721 NPAGY
+2721 NKAGY
-2726 SLDKPVDYTAT
+2726 SIDRPVDYTAT
-2737 YNGSDVALIPGKEY
+2737 YNGSDDELVPGKEY
-2751 TRQEF
+2751 TRQEY
-2756 EALANERRHYSGI
+2756 EALPNEKRHYSGI

-2803 ASLGETDQSY
+2803 SSLGSTDQSY
-2813 ITPLKFD
+2813 ITKLQFN
-2820 EIGTYYYCRESYT
+2820 ETGTYYYCREPYT
-2833 IGEKGDG
+2833 GTT
-2840 VAVNCA
+2840 AVTPA
-2846 TGVTVGG
+2846 SEVITGG
-2853 ESQSGSYT
+2853 EPYTSGE
-2861 DGQIVPLGVVI
+2861 VPVGVVI
-2872 NATNYGSL
+2872 DADCYGTL
-2880 VNKQVNFTIHGIA
+2880 PNKQTNFTIHGIA

-2954 FVEDIK
+2954 LVESIK

-3040 PLSVANYHDLKKV
+3040 PLSVANYHDLTKV
-3053 IEDTEHHYYVDNKN
+3053 LDDTEHHYYVDNAA
-3067 VKRNSKIYINDDT
+3067 VKRNSKIYINDAT
-3080 EGATQL
+3080 NGATQL
-3086 KQFYDLSKSMLDAH
+3086 KQFYDLSKSELNEH
-3100 VQDCQ
+3100 VRDCQ
-3105 NLEFFLHTNV
+3105 NLEFILHTNV
-3115 NHTGEWTPIGD
+3115 THTGDWTPIGD
-3126 EGHCFAGNFHGD
+3126 EGHCFSGNFHGD
-3138 GYHIDGLDHS
+3138 GYHIDGLDKS
-3148 LFGQLCGNVYNLGVT
+3148 LFGYLCGNVYNLGVT
-3163 GSFTGAGIADQG
+3163 GSFTSAGIADTG
-3175 EGFVENCWINTTGT
+3175 DGFVENCWISTSSTDAKT
-3189 PNGNVKA
+3189 SKP
-3196 VFGDPT
+3196 VFGNPNRG
-3202 ASDGTQ
+3202 SGYQ
-3208 IRNCYYPDTK
+3208 LVNCYYQEEADATNKYTNHSGTYGIPTRK
-3218 NYNKTNN
+3218 N
-3225 GRGLATP
+3225 
-3232 MSENAFYNGT
+3232 SQAFYNGE
-3242 VTYDLNEFYLA
+3242 VAYDLNGFYLF
-3253 KRYNDHVV
+3253 KRYNDHETASGTDYKYYAINEDGTLTD
-3261 PSSGDGVYEYAYYK
+3261 PQTKHYISSPDYCSSGVDGVY
-3275 DVEGTLTRFD
+3275 L
-3285 GTEGHQKGKYDT
+3285 KGG
-3297 EFSPYHYVEDR
+3297 YVEDR
-3308 YADGDFRYADGVIPE
+3308 YADGDYRYADGVIPE

-3342 WPDDYLYF
+3342 WPDDYLFF
-3350 GQALTYGY
+3350 GQTLTYGY
-3358 DASRAHQDIP
+3358 EASRAHQEIP
-3368 SHINQSGNRLQTDA
+3368 SHINRSGNRLQTDA

-3415 GDANVI
+3415 GDASVV

-3444 GLNNKVF
+3444 GLNGKVF
-3451 YAPLLDDDGLIGFR
+3451 YAPLLDDDGLTGFR
-3465 NIDLTQNLLVYTGTV
+3465 NVDLTQNLLVYTGTV

-3500 SETDATYR
+3500 SETDAKYR

-3520 HQIVLDGSAYTAT
+3520 HQVVLDGSDYMAT

-3549 YKFASGKRMWYQRM
+3549 YTFASGKRMWYQRH
-3563 PDLYVDLTKGWEAVS
+3563 PDSYVELTKGWEAVS
-3578 LPFTAELVTTQQK
+3578 LPFTAELVSTQDK

-3601 RTESGSAAKIGHEY
+3601 RNVDENGTKIGHEY
-3615 WLRKYEGEKS
+3615 WLREYLGQKA
-3625 GTTVTN
+3625 GTTITD
-3631 GIFTAAFNYPNSD
+3631 GIFTAAFNYPDFAD
-3644 GDANKNVT
+3644 GDKQVD
-3652 NTFLWDYYYSAN
+3652 NTFLWDYYYKYNTQKDAN
-3664 AQADANTDTYQTY
+3664 ADTYQTY
-3677 YETSRE
+3677 YNSSRNYE
-3683 LEQYP
+3683 RYP

-3695 YIIGFPGRTYYEFDL
+3695 YIIGFPGKTYYEFDL
-3710 SGEWKAKNTAATAP
+3710 SGEWTAENTAATAP
-3724 AQLAKQAISF
+3724 AKLDKQTISF
-3734 VSNPAI
+3734 VSEPRI

-3748 LATKSV
+3748 LSAVT
-3754 IEDGYKFVPNYMSQ
+3754 EDGYSFLPNYMSK
-3768 KVVGFLMNGEGSSFD
+3768 KVDGYLMNVEGSRFD
-3783 KTPAGGLATVP
+3783 VTPEGGLATVP

-3800 SVSPS
+3800 K
-3805 RQANSRS
+3805 ANTSGARG
-3812 AVRSILF
+3812 AGQKNVKHIIF
-3819 DSKDSSFA
+3819 DGDDSSFVI
-3827 FGDDDPSEGE
+3827 DEDDPSKEE
-3837 MGKGTLEMT
+3837 IATENMIFTTRRHE
-3846 SGHHKITV
+3846 IIV
-3854 TSSLTDVV
+3854 TSNLRVEA
-3862 DVRIMNAGGVTIAAF
+3862 DVRIYNISGITVANF
-3877 TIQPGE
+3877 TILPGE
-3883 TIEKPIRMTGIY
+3883 TISTYIPVSGVY

-3900 GGRYQKKLAVR
+3900 DGRYQKKLAVK

>member
-48 DLNRVFGGAQKANVG
+48 DLNRVFGGAQKADVG

-103 VPGEIKKA
+103 VPEEIKKA
-111 TENLVDE
+111 TENLVDK

-150 SNGDYT
+150 GNGAYDYT
-156 VKNPSVSESGK
+156 SEKLIDGVTPNPYYGL
-167 WEIWTKDATPVKV
+167 TKPELAKS
-180 YEDAA
+180 
-185 QPQLPD
+185 
-191 IGKTYLELLGGSI
+191 YLEVMGGSI

-246 RVVDKMGLNP
+246 RVVDKMNLNP

-331 MADIIPKDKD
+331 MADVTPKDEN
-341 GNPVPAA
+341 GNPVTAA
-348 AITEDDFGNELHIPA
+348 AITQDDFGNELHIPG

-417 NADLKDDPTYG
+417 NAKLKDDPTYG
-428 DLYYTIPAGKSS
+428 DLYYNPGTNS
-440 VEALNDYRP
+440 VAALNAFRP

-514 THEKDAEHPQEG
+514 THEKDATHAQDG

-540 SQFSSIDLTNSE
+540 SQFSSIDLTASE
-552 TFATYMEGVT
+552 TFKTYMEGVT
-562 MPLIPSIVFAKESSG
+562 MPLIPSIVFAKKSNG
-577 DPATYIPY
+577 DPADYVPY
-585 TSYFGS
+585 SSYFGS
-591 VYSGGNVGSMKIDG
+591 IYCGGNVGSMKIDG

-648 DTNGDKLQLNLSGLR
+648 DTNGDKLQLNLSGLKI
-663 MQPKRWKKNIGDYYT
+663 QPKRWKKKIGDYYT
-678 PELADGESYDT
+678 PDLAEGESYDT
-689 DPGYTDYVIDANG
+689 YTGYTDYVIDANG
-702 NHLLEWNTISSI
+702 NHLLEWNTISSS

-727 ISSDEDKARRFIGGN
+727 ESTADDKARRFIGGN

-760 MNSTVVDRKGTYAVF
+760 MNSTVVDRKGQYAVF

-791 NYHITTRVSGVI
+791 NYHIMTRVSGVI

-828 IWGNVTINLNAGYTF
+828 IWGNVTVNLNAGYTF

-976 GSVLGSADFRGRLSD
+976 GRIMGSADFSGRLSA
-991 DLPITPYTSAVTTAS
+991 DLPITPYKPEETAVTTAS

-1047 FKPNQHI
+1047 FKPNQHV

-1065 QGSAGFNTTD
+1065 QGAAGFNTTD
-1075 KNLMQNQSYVLMDL
+1075 KNLMQNRSYVLMDL

-1103 AGQNCGVGMGVD
+1103 AGQNCGVGMGVA

-1199 IYNKDNTMMKGA
+1199 IYNKNNTMMKGA

-1238 DYGMTTATVYG
+1238 DLGMTTATVYG

-1293 TALKPVKDE
+1293 TAHKPEKDE
-1302 QGDDMTDDK
+1302 QGNDMTDAK
-1311 WHAAWTLGGGYD
+1311 WQAAWTLGGDYD
-1323 PTTIDWTTNPVTYEY
+1323 PDMASFPGTFAY

-1352 VAEIDDRK
+1352 AAEIDDRK
-1360 DTPNTLRFKR
+1360 DTPGTLRFKR

-1391 LGKEDDVFISSGD
+1391 LGKADDVFISSGD

-1431 YNLFGADF
+1431 YNLFDADF

-1489 KDGTSFVDGIPA
+1489 KDGTSFVDGLPA

-1517 TANIT
+1517 TTNIT

-1534 NKESA
+1534 DQASA

-1548 TDGGYYQEK
+1548 TDGGGYYQEK
-1557 LHDETWPGDGSYRL
+1557 LHDETWSGDGSYRL

-1605 GGGEIAAIGRGVIVA
+1605 GGGEIAAVGRGVIVA
-1620 SGEKNSIRTLQGI
+1620 SGEKNSVRTLQGI
-1633 YKAGHTSVK
+1633 YKAGKTSVK

-1699 IFGGGDIGYVYSAYE
+1699 VFGGGDIGYVYSAYE
-1714 DSEGALCFGKK
+1714 NTDGALCFGKK
-1725 SGVRY
+1725 SGERY
-1730 DDGDEGYYYQS
+1730 DDGDEGYYY
-1741 KDGNFIL
+1741 KYENGTWKT

-1763 EPHARVTSGTISYDG
+1763 EPHARVLSGPINYDG
-1778 KDYNEGDYVPIAY
+1778 KDYNVGDYVPIGY

-1797 KNSGQWSNLD
+1797 KNSGQWGNLD
-1807 VNGITIHN
+1807 TEGITIHN

-1887 YYSIDKEITIEQYDN
+1887 YYSISKEITIDEYN
-1902 LPPREA
+1902 ALPAREA

-1929 HPKDPSNPN
+1929 HPKDPGNPN

-1953 EHGTNTPGVLDSE
+1953 EHGTNTPGVLDLE
-1966 GQPSSTYWQ
+1966 GQPSDEYWQ

-2036 FDKNNPTGDYHGNY
+2036 FDKNIPTGDYHGNY

-2075 TDNTDAAKYKSD
+2075 TDNTDAAKYKSP
-2087 AVTPSGTYPYGTATY
+2087 AVTPSGTYAYGTATY

-2137 QSTGTDVY
+2137 QSTGNDLY
-2145 EKDWGYITGVVELDL
+2145 QKDWGYITGVVELDL

-2207 TDDASKDEWESSGNF
+2207 TDDATKDEWESSGNF

-2347 KSLFVPD
+2347 KSLFVPA

-2413 ISHDTG
+2413 VSHDTG

-2430 PWDLWYTKFSGSQT
+2430 PWDLWYTKFDSAKPI
-2444 EKQQTPADGYNN
+2444 EDRQQTAADGYNN
-2456 GPTYRLKNGLAGGL
+2456 GPTYRLKDGLTGGL

-2480 VISKSVYDTYQGVVE
+2480 VISKIVYDTYQGVVT
-2495 SHSEVIPTSGQAVF
+2495 SHPEVIPAEGQAFF

-2524 TSTRHLNPGAVISK
+2524 TSTRHLNPGAVISATEK
-2538 TERNNYGLTDSNSSP
+2538 TSYGLSEANSSP

-2566 DYIYQGSKM
+2566 DYIYQGTKM

-2581 DYITSVTADIV
+2581 DYITSVTADIKA
-2592 EILPAA
+2592 ILPAA
-2598 ENVTKISDLTEAQL
+2598 ENVTKISDLTEEQL
-2612 AGLSADQKR
+2612 KDLTADQKR

-2671 DDREKFTFNYD
+2671 DDREKFAFNYD
-2682 AFDLLIDPTYG
+2682 ALDLLIDRTYSG
-2693 RAVAQKYQYDADVSE
+2693 TVGKKYQYDSE
-2708 AADATAAKDLAEA
+2708 AATLQGAQN

-2737 YNGSDVALIPGKEY
+2737 YNGSDPELKTGKEY
-2751 TRQEF
+2751 TREQF
-2756 EALANERRHYSGI
+2756 EALANEKRHYSGI

-2803 ASLGETDQSY
+2803 ETLGDTDKGY
-2813 ITPLKFD
+2813 ITKLQFS
-2820 EIGTYYYCRESYT
+2820 EIGTYYYCRENYT
-2833 IGEKGDG
+2833 IGEKGSG

-2846 TGVTVGG
+2846 VGVTVNGQQ
-2853 ESQSGSYT
+2853 QSGSYSIN
-2861 DGQIVPLGVVI
+2861 DNVPLGVVI
-2872 NATNYGSL
+2872 DATNYVSL

-2954 FVEDIK
+2954 LVENIK

-2996 KDAESHING
+2996 KDAESHVNG

-3040 PLSVANYHDLKKV
+3040 PLSVANYHDLTKV
-3053 IEDTEHHYYVDNKN
+3053 LADTEHHYHVDNKN
-3067 VKRNSKIYINDDT
+3067 VKRNSKIYINDAVN
-3080 EGATQL
+3080 GATQL
-3086 KQFYDLSKSMLDAH
+3086 KQFYDLSKSTLDEH
-3100 VQDCQ
+3100 VRDCQ
-3105 NLEFFLHTNV
+3105 NLEFILHTNV

-3126 EGHCFAGNFHGD
+3126 EGHCFEGNFHGD
-3138 GYHIDGLDHS
+3138 GYHIDGLDKS
-3148 LFGQLCGNVYNLGVT
+3148 LFGKICGNVYNLGVT
-3163 GSFTGAGIADQG
+3163 GSFTSAGVADTG
-3175 EGFVENCWINTTGT
+3175 DGYVENCWINTTGT
-3189 PNGNVKA
+3189 PDGSVHA
-3196 VFGDPT
+3196 VFGNPT
-3202 ASDGTQ
+3202 ADGFK
-3208 IRNCYYPDTK
+3208 RVNCYYPEGL
-3218 NYNKTNN
+3218 NYKTLSD
-3225 GRGLATP
+3225 GHGLARQLP
-3232 MSENAFYNGT
+3232 AAAFYNGT
-3242 VTYDLNEFYLA
+3242 VAYDLNGFYLF
-3253 KRYNDHVV
+3253 KRYNDHETA
-3261 PSSGDGVYEYAYYK
+3261 SGTDYKYYAINE
-3275 DVEGTLTRFD
+3275 DGTLTEPK
-3285 GTEGHQKGKYDT
+3285 TKYYATNAEYCSSGFTTVYDNGG
-3297 EFSPYHYVEDR
+3297 YVEDR

-3323 TEDVRTF
+3323 TEDVRTH

-3403 FNPNA
+3403 FNPKA
-3408 FFAQTKN
+3408 TFAQTKN
-3415 GDANVI
+3415 GDASVV

-3444 GLNNKVF
+3444 GLNGKVF
-3451 YAPLLDDDGLIGFR
+3451 YAPLLDDDGLTGFR
-3465 NIDLTQNLLVYTGTV
+3465 NVDLTQNLLVYTGTV

-3487 DAVVSGYLPDVAY
+3487 DAVVTAYLPDVAY
-3500 SETDATYR
+3500 SETRTDYR

-3601 RTESGSAAKIGHEY
+3601 RTIDGNGTKIGHEY
-3615 WLRKYEGEKS
+3615 WLREYIGKMA
-3625 GTTVTN
+3625 GTAVTN
-3631 GIFTAAFNYPNSD
+3631 GIFTAAFNYPDAAGSD
-3644 GDANKNVT
+3644 KQVD
-3652 NTFLWDYYYSAN
+3652 NTFLWDYYYSLN
-3664 AQADANTDTYQTY
+3664 GRLDANTDTYQTY
-3677 YETSRE
+3677 YQTGRNLAS
-3683 LEQYP
+3683 YP

-3695 YIIGFPGRTYYEFDL
+3695 YIIGFPGKTYYEFDL
-3710 SGEWKAKNTAATAP
+3710 SGEWTAKNTAATAP

-3734 VSNPAI
+3734 VSEPGI
-3740 TIGVSDDE
+3740 TIAVSDNE
-3748 LATKSV
+3748 LNAVS
-3754 IEDGYKFVPNYMSQ
+3754 EDNYSFMPNYMS
-3768 KVVGFLMNGEGSSFD
+3768 KKETGYLMNAAGSSFD
-3783 KTPAGGLATVP
+3783 KTPDGGLATVP

-3800 SVSPS
+3800 AAPAQNGAP
-3805 RQANSRS
+3805 RRA
-3812 AVRSILF
+3812 AAESIVF
-3819 DSKDSSFA
+3819 DRTDSSFA
-3827 FGDDDPSEGE
+3827 IGDDPSDELAGE
-3837 MGKGTLEMT
+3837 LTFSTKPRKL
-3846 SGHHKITV
+3846 IT
-3854 TSSLTDVV
+3854 TSSLRQPA
-3862 DVRIMNAGGVTIAAF
+3862 DVRIYNVSGVAISTF

-3883 TIEKPIRMTGIY
+3883 TIETDITVSGVY
-3895 IVRAA
+3895 IIRAA
-3900 GGRYQKKLAVR
+3900 NGRYMKKLALK

>member
-48 DLNRVFGGAQKANVG
+48 DLNRVFGGAQKADVG

-103 VPGEIKKA
+103 VPEEIKKA

-131 GDVAADDNQKIYI
+131 GDVVAEDNQKIYI

-150 SNGDYT
+150 GNGAYDYT
-156 VKNPSVSESGK
+156 SEKLIDGVTPNPYYGL
-167 WEIWTKDATPVKV
+167 TKPELAKS
-180 YEDAA
+180 
-185 QPQLPD
+185 
-191 IGKTYLELLGGSI
+191 YLEVMGGSI

-262 SDAYQI
+262 SDAFQI

-287 LQSGKIRNVYS
+287 LKSGKIRNVYS

-308 DGLLLQIPEGSSII
+308 DGLLLQIPEESSII

-348 AITEDDFGNELHIPA
+348 AITEDDYGHELHIPA

-378 VYGGNDITGHISGGS
+378 VYGGNDITGRISGGS

-417 NADLKDDPTYG
+417 NAKLKDDPTYG
-428 DLYYTIPAGKSS
+428 DLYYTIPTGKTS

-498 IVDNLFFGN
+498 IVDNLFLGN

-514 THEKDAEHPQEG
+514 THEKDATHAQEG
-526 VLRTMKSTSITSDG
+526 VLRTYKKKLSEIDPVKYAGNTSPFSTMDLG
-540 SQFSSIDLTNSE
+540 SQD
-552 TFATYMEGVT
+552 FATYMEGVT

-591 VYSGGNVGSMKIDG
+591 VYCGGNVGSMKIDG
-605 KKTALNFTENVIIYN
+605 KKTVLNLTENVIIYN

-627 NANVASTEFNAAYD
+627 NANVASTAFNAAYD
-641 GGFIGTP
+641 GGFIGSP

-663 MQPKRWKKNIGDYYT
+663 IQPKRWKKNIGDYYT
-678 PELADGESYDT
+678 PELAEGESYDT
-689 DPGYTDYVIDANG
+689 YPGYTDYVIDANG
-702 NHLLEWNTISSI
+702 NHLLEWNTISSN

-760 MNSTVVDRKGTYAVF
+760 MNSTVVDRKGQYAVF

-786 LYENE
+786 LYEND

-828 IWGNVTINLNAGYTF
+828 IWGNVTVNLNAGYTF

-976 GSVLGSADFRGRLSD
+976 GRIMGSADFSGRLSA
-991 DLPITPYTSAVTTAS
+991 DLPITPYKPEETAVTTAS

-1047 FKPNQHI
+1047 FKPNQHV

-1065 QGSAGFNTTD
+1065 QGAAGFNTTD
-1075 KNLMQNQSYVLMDL
+1075 KNLMQNRSYVLMDL

-1103 AGQNCGVGMGVD
+1103 AGQNCGVGMGVA

-1199 IYNKDNTMMKGA
+1199 IYNKNNTMMKGA

-1238 DYGMTTATVYG
+1238 DLGMTTATVYG

-1293 TALKPVKDE
+1293 TAFKPAKDE
-1302 QGDDMTDDK
+1302 QDNDMTDAK
-1311 WHAAWTLGGGYD
+1311 WQAAWTLGGGYD
-1323 PTTIDWTTNPVTYEY
+1323 PDMASFPGTFAY

-1489 KDGTSFVDGIPA
+1489 KDGTSFVDGLPA

-1517 TANIT
+1517 TTNIT

-1534 NKESA
+1534 DQASA

-1548 TDGGYYQEK
+1548 TDGGGYYQEK
-1557 LHDETWPGDGSYRL
+1557 LHDETWSGDGSYRL

-1605 GGGEIAAIGRGVIVA
+1605 GGGEIAAVGRGVIVA
-1620 SGEKNSIRTLQGI
+1620 SGEKNSIRNLQGI

-1685 EVGTNAELANGNGN
+1685 EVGTDAELANGNGN
-1699 IFGGGDIGYVYSAYE
+1699 VFGGGDIGYVYSAYE
-1714 DSEGALCFGKK
+1714 NSEGALCFGKK
-1725 SGVRY
+1725 SGERY
-1730 DDGDEGYYYQS
+1730 DDGDEGYYY
-1741 KDGNFIL
+1741 KYENGTWKT
-1748 DGTEKILTEDCKVLI
+1748 DGTEKILTEDCKVLV
-1763 EPHARVTSGTISYDG
+1763 EPHARVISGTISYDG
-1778 KDYNEGDYVPIAY
+1778 KNYKVGDYVPIAY

-1797 KNSGQWSNLD
+1797 KNSGQWGNLD
-1807 VNGITIHN
+1807 TEGITIHN

-1839 NATASIHDVYNRD
+1839 NATASIHDVYHRD

-1887 YYSIDKEITIEQYDN
+1887 YYSISKEITIDEYN
-1902 LPPREA
+1902 ALPAREA

-1923 DDGTTY
+1923 DDGTAY

-1953 EHGTNTPGVLDSE
+1953 EHGTNTSGVLDSE
-1966 GQPSSTYWQ
+1966 GQPSDEFWQ

-2036 FDKNNPTGDYHGNY
+2036 FDKNIPTGDYHGNY

-2060 GALTSDVDFHETVRV
+2060 GALTSDVDFNETVRV

-2087 AVTPSGTYPYGTATY
+2087 ANGKHYGVATY
-2102 EQWKEAHKA
+2102 EDWKKEHKA

-2182 PSGKT
+2182 LSSKT

-2201 RDFIYT
+2201 KDFIYT

-2244 TPGGAVP
+2244 APGGAVP

-2316 ADGQKLII
+2316 TDGQKLII

-2354 TYVTIGDCKVNGT
+2354 TYVTIGDCKVGDT
-2367 PYAEGTVLL
+2367 EYPEGTVLL
-2376 SEQYNTLRN
+2376 PAEYTTLKD
-2385 SSPSVTYEEGGVE
+2385 GGATVSFKNDNGE
-2398 KTDKDFDYF
+2398 YITNADKDFDYF

-2413 ISHDTG
+2413 VSHNTG

-2456 GPTYRLKNGLAGGL
+2456 GPTYRLKDGLAGGL

-2480 VISKSVYDTYQGVVE
+2480 VISKSVYDTYQTAITT
-2495 SHSEVIPTSGQAVF
+2495 HSLSPAGQAVF

-2515 TSAVDVTVG
+2515 TSTVDVTVG

-2575 SSTEKG
+2575 SSTEKDG
-2581 DYITSVTADIV
+2581 YITRLTTDIKA
-2592 EILPAA
+2592 ILPAA
-2598 ENVTKISDLTEAQL
+2598 QDVTKISDLTEAQL
-2612 AGLSADQKR
+2612 AGLSADQKKT
-2621 NLAQLLTVREEI
+2621 LAQLLVVREEI

-2660 RGLAIWSSMSK
+2660 RGLAVWSSMSK
-2671 DDREKFTFNYD
+2671 DDREKFDFNYD
-2682 AFDLLIDPTYG
+2682 AFDLLIDPTYSG
-2693 RAVAQKYQYDADVSE
+2693 TIGKKYQYDSK
-2708 AADATAAKDLAEA
+2708 AATIDGANN

-2737 YNGSDVALIPGKEY
+2737 YNGSDVALVPGKEY
-2751 TRQEF
+2751 TRQEY
-2756 EALANERRHYSGI
+2756 EALPNEKRHYSGI
-2769 VVNDK
+2769 VVD
-2774 DATYYVV
+2774 DAEAKYYVV
-2781 NTSFQIGNTPYAVGS
+2781 NTSFQIGNTPYAVGA

-2803 ASLGETDQSY
+2803 ESLGDTDKGYVTELQ
-2813 ITPLKFD
+2813 FD
-2820 EIGTYYYCRESYT
+2820 ETGTYYYCREPYT
-2833 IGEKGDG
+2833 GTT
-2840 VAVNCA
+2840 AVTPA
-2846 TGVTVGG
+2846 SGVTGG
-2853 ESQSGSYT
+2853 ELYTSGE
-2861 DGQIVPLGVVI
+2861 VPVGVVI
-2872 NATNYGSL
+2872 DADCYGTL
-2880 VNKQVNFTIHGIA
+2880 PNKQVNFTIHGIA

-2924 YEEADALGNITP
+2924 YEEADAFGNITP

-2954 FVEDIK
+2954 LVESIK

-2996 KDAESHING
+2996 KDAESHVNG

-3040 PLSVANYHDLKKV
+3040 PLSVANYHDLTKV
-3053 IEDTEHHYYVDNKN
+3053 LADTEHHYYVDNKN
-3067 VKRNSKIYINDDT
+3067 VKRNSKIYINDAVN
-3080 EGATQL
+3080 GATQL
-3086 KQFYDLSKSMLDAH
+3086 KQFYDLSKSTLDEH
-3100 VQDCQ
+3100 VRDCQ
-3105 NLEFFLHTNV
+3105 NLEFILHTNV
-3115 NHTGEWTPIGD
+3115 SHEGNWTPIGD
-3126 EGHCFAGNFHGD
+3126 EGHCFSGNFHGD
-3138 GYHIDGLDHS
+3138 GYHIDGLDKS
-3148 LFGQLCGNVYNLGVT
+3148 LFGKLCGNVYNLGVT
-3163 GSFTGAGIADQG
+3163 GSFTGAGIADTG
-3175 EGFVENCWINTTGT
+3175 SGYVENCWISTSSTDAKT
-3189 PNGNVKA
+3189 SKP
-3196 VFGDPT
+3196 VFGNPNRG
-3202 ASDGTQ
+3202 SGYQ
-3208 IRNCYYPDTK
+3208 LVNCYYQEEADATNKYTNHSGTYGIPTRK
-3218 NYNKTNN
+3218 N
-3225 GRGLATP
+3225 
-3232 MSENAFYNGT
+3232 SQAFYNGE
-3242 VTYDLNEFYLA
+3242 VAYDLNGFYLF
-3253 KRYNDHVV
+3253 KRYNDHETASGIDYKYYAINEDGTLTD
-3261 PSSGDGVYEYAYYK
+3261 PQTKHYISSPDYCSSGVDGVY
-3275 DVEGTLTRFD
+3275 L
-3285 GTEGHQKGKYDT
+3285 KGG
-3297 EFSPYHYVEDR
+3297 YVEDR
-3308 YADGDFRYADGVIPE
+3308 YGDGDFRYADGVIPE

-3342 WPDDYLYF
+3342 WPDDYLFF
-3350 GQALTYGY
+3350 GQTLTYGY
-3358 DASRAHQDIP
+3358 EASRAHQEIP
-3368 SHINQSGNRLQTDA
+3368 SHINRSGNRLQTDA

-3403 FNPNA
+3403 FNPKA
-3408 FFAQTKN
+3408 TFAQTKN
-3415 GDANVI
+3415 GNANVV

-3435 GDVSGGYKK
+3435 GDVSGVYKK
-3444 GLNNKVF
+3444 GLDGKVF
-3451 YAPLLDDDGLIGFR
+3451 YAPLLDDDGLTGFR
-3465 NIDLTQNLLVYTGTV
+3465 NVDLTQNLLVYTGTV

-3520 HQIVLDGSAYTAT
+3520 HQIVLDGSAYKAT

-3549 YKFASGKRMWYQRM
+3549 YKFASGKRMWYQRT

-3601 RTESGSAAKIGHEY
+3601 RTIDGNGTKIGHEY
-3615 WLRKYEGEKS
+3615 WLREYIGKKA

-3631 GIFTAAFNYPNSD
+3631 GIFTAAFNYPDAAGSD
-3644 GDANKNVT
+3644 KQVD
-3652 NTFLWDYYYSAN
+3652 NTFLWDYYYSLN
-3664 AQADANTDTYQTY
+3664 GRLDANTDTYQTY
-3677 YETSRE
+3677 YQTGRNLAS
-3683 LEQYP
+3683 YP

-3695 YIIGFPGRTYYEFDL
+3695 YIIGFPGKTYYEFDL
-3710 SGEWKAKNTAATAP
+3710 SGEWTAKNTAATAP

-3734 VSNPAI
+3734 VSEPGI
-3740 TIGVSDDE
+3740 TIAVSDNE
-3748 LATKSV
+3748 LNAVS
-3754 IEDGYKFVPNYMSQ
+3754 EDIYSFVPNYMSK
-3768 KVVGFLMNGEGSSFD
+3768 KVEGYLMNATGSSFD
-3783 KTPAGGLATVP
+3783 KTPDGGLATVP

-3800 SVSPS
+3800 AAPAQNGAP
-3805 RQANSRS
+3805 RRA
-3812 AVRSILF
+3812 AAESIVF
-3819 DSKDSSFA
+3819 DRTDSSFA
-3827 FGDDDPSEGE
+3827 IGDDPSDELAGE
-3837 MGKGTLEMT
+3837 LTFSTKPRKL
-3846 SGHHKITV
+3846 IT
-3854 TSSLTDVV
+3854 TSSLRQPA
-3862 DVRIMNAGGVTIAAF
+3862 DVRIYNVSGVAISTF

-3883 TIEKPIRMTGIY
+3883 TIETDITVSGVY
-3895 IVRAA
+3895 IIRAA
-3900 GGRYQKKLAVR
+3900 NGRYMKKLALK

>member
-48 DLNRVFGGAQKANVG
+48 DLNRVFGGAQKADVG

-103 VPGEIKKA
+103 VPEEIKKA

-131 GDVAADDNQKIYI
+131 GDVVAEDNQKIYI

-150 SNGDYT
+150 GNGAYDYT
-156 VKNPSVSESGK
+156 SEKLIDGVTPNPYYGL
-167 WEIWTKDATPVKV
+167 TKPELAKS
-180 YEDAA
+180 
-185 QPQLPD
+185 
-191 IGKTYLELLGGSI
+191 YLEVMGGSI

-223 VDNPSKVVNEILV
+223 VDNPSKVVNQILV

-262 SDAYQI
+262 SDAFQI

-287 LQSGKIRNVYS
+287 LKSGKIRNVYS

-331 MADIIPKDKD
+331 MADVTPKDEN
-341 GNPVPAA
+341 GNPVTAA
-348 AITEDDFGNELHIPA
+348 AITQDDFGNELHIPG

-417 NADLKDDPTYG
+417 NAKLKDDPTYG
-428 DLYYTIPAGKSS
+428 DLYYNPGTNS
-440 VEALNDYRP
+440 VAALNAFRP

-514 THEKDAEHPQEG
+514 THEKDATHAQDG

-540 SQFSSIDLTNSE
+540 SQFSSIDLTASE
-552 TFATYMEGVT
+552 TFKTYMEGVT
-562 MPLIPSIVFAKESSG
+562 MPLIPSIVFAKKSNG
-577 DPATYIPY
+577 DPADYVPY
-585 TSYFGS
+585 SSYFGS
-591 VYSGGNVGSMKIDG
+591 IYCGGNVGSMKIDG

-648 DTNGDKLQLNLSGLR
+648 DTNGDKLQLNLSGLKI
-663 MQPKRWKKNIGDYYT
+663 QPKRWKKKIGDYYT
-678 PELADGESYDT
+678 PDLAEGESYDT
-689 DPGYTDYVIDANG
+689 YTGYTDYVIDANG
-702 NHLLEWNTISSI
+702 NHLLEWNTISSS

-727 ISSDEDKARRFIGGN
+727 ESTADDKARRFIGGN

-775 DQVLEDEGEAK
+775 DQVQEDEGEAK

-791 NYHITTRVSGVI
+791 NYHIMTRVSGVI

-828 IWGNVTINLNAGYTF
+828 IWGNVTVNLNAGYTF

-976 GSVLGSADFRGRLSD
+976 GRIMGSADFSGRLSA
-991 DLPITPYTSAVTTAS
+991 DLPITPYKPEETAVTTAS

-1025 DYDYTTEYAGY
+1025 DYDYTTEYARY

-1047 FKPNQHI
+1047 FKPNQHV

-1065 QGSAGFNTTD
+1065 QGAAGFNTTD
-1075 KNLMQNQSYVLMDL
+1075 KNLMQNRSYVLMDL

-1103 AGQNCGVGMGVD
+1103 AGQNCGVGMGIA

-1238 DYGMTTATVYG
+1238 DLGMTTATVYG

-1293 TALKPVKDE
+1293 TAFRPEKDE
-1302 QGDDMTDDK
+1302 QGNDMTDAK
-1311 WHAAWTLGGGYD
+1311 WQAAWTLGGDYD
-1323 PTTIDWTTNPVTYEY
+1323 PDMASFPGTFAY

-1352 VAEIDDRK
+1352 AAEIDDRK
-1360 DTPNTLRFKR
+1360 DTPGTLRFKR

-1391 LGKEDDVFISSGD
+1391 LGKADDVFISSGD

-1459 WAGAVGYHTGDIS
+1459 WAGAVGYHKGTIS
-1472 AATTTDI
+1472 DATTNDI
-1479 PGETHVVIGK
+1479 PGETHVVIGDL
-1489 KDGTSFVDGIPA
+1489 DGTSFTNGIPA

-1517 TANIT
+1517 TTNIT

-1534 NKESA
+1534 DQASA

-1548 TDGGYYQEK
+1548 TDGGGYYQEK
-1557 LHDETWPGDGSYRL
+1557 LHDETWSGDGSYRL

-1605 GGGEIAAIGRGVIVA
+1605 GGGEIAAVGRGVIVA
-1620 SGEKNSIRTLQGI
+1620 SGEKNSVRTLQGI
-1633 YKAGHTSVK
+1633 YKAGKTNVK

-1685 EVGTNAELANGNGN
+1685 EVGTDAELANGNGN
-1699 IFGGGDIGYVYSAYE
+1699 VFGGGDIGYVYSAYE
-1714 DSEGALCFGKK
+1714 NTDGALCFGKK
-1725 SGVRY
+1725 SGERY
-1730 DDGDEGYYYQS
+1730 DDGDEGYYY
-1741 KDGNFIL
+1741 KYENGTWKT
-1748 DGTEKILTEDCKVLI
+1748 DGTEKILTEDCKVLV
-1763 EPHARVTSGTISYDG
+1763 EPHARVISGTISYDG
-1778 KDYNEGDYVPIAY
+1778 KNYKVGDYVPIAY

-1797 KNSGQWSNLD
+1797 KNSGQWGNLD
-1807 VNGITIHN
+1807 TEGITIHN

-1839 NATASIHDVYNRD
+1839 NATASIHDVYHRD

-1887 YYSIDKEITIEQYDN
+1887 YYSISKEITIDEYN
-1902 LPPREA
+1902 ALPAREA

-1929 HPKDPSNPN
+1929 HPKDPGNPN

-1953 EHGTNTPGVLDSE
+1953 KNNTQGVLDHE

-2036 FDKNNPTGDYHGNY
+2036 FNKSNPTGDYHGNY

-2060 GALTSDVDFHETVRV
+2060 GALTSDVDFQGTVRV

-2087 AVTPSGTYPYGTATY
+2087 AVTPSDTYPYGTATY

-2137 QSTGTDVY
+2137 QSTGNDLY
-2145 EKDWGYITGVVELDL
+2145 QKDWGYITGVVELDL

-2207 TDDASKDEWESSGNF
+2207 TDDATKDEWESSGNF

-2347 KSLFVPD
+2347 KSLFVPA

-2413 ISHDTG
+2413 VSHDTG

-2430 PWDLWYTKFSGSQT
+2430 PWDLWYTKFDSAKPI
-2444 EKQQTPADGYNN
+2444 EDRQQTAADGYNN
-2456 GPTYRLKNGLAGGL
+2456 GPTYRLKDGLTGGL

-2480 VISKSVYDTYQGVVE
+2480 VISKIVYDTYQGVVT
-2495 SHSEVIPTSGQAVF
+2495 SHPEVIPAEGQAFF

-2524 TSTRHLNPGAVISK
+2524 TSTRHLNPGAVISATEK
-2538 TERNNYGLTDSNSSP
+2538 TSYGLSEANSSP

-2566 DYIYQGSKM
+2566 DYIYQGTKM

-2581 DYITSVTADIV
+2581 DYITSVTADIKA
-2592 EILPAA
+2592 ILPAA
-2598 ENVTKISDLTEAQL
+2598 ENVTKISDLTEEQL
-2612 AGLSADQKR
+2612 KDLSADQKKT
-2621 NLAQLLTVREEI
+2621 LAQLLTVREEI
-2633 KSDVIPAYYCKTAGL
+2633 RYDITSAYYCKTAGL

-2671 DDREKFTFNYD
+2671 DDREKFAFNYD
-2682 AFDLLIDPTYG
+2682 ALDLLIDRTYSG
-2693 RAVAQKYQYDADVSE
+2693 TVGKKYQYDSE
-2708 AADATAAKDLAEA
+2708 AATLQGAQN

-2737 YNGSDVALIPGKEY
+2737 YNGSDPELETGKEY
-2751 TRQEF
+2751 TREQF
-2756 EALANERRHYSGI
+2756 EALANEKRHYSGI

-2803 ASLGETDQSY
+2803 ETLGDTDKGY
-2813 ITPLKFD
+2813 ITKLQFS
-2820 EIGTYYYCRESYT
+2820 EIGTYYYCRENYT
-2833 IGEKGDG
+2833 IGEKGSG

-2846 TGVTVGG
+2846 VGVTVNGQQ
-2853 ESQSGSYT
+2853 QSGSYSIN
-2861 DGQIVPLGVVI
+2861 DNVPLGVVI
-2872 NATNYGSL
+2872 DATNYVSL

-2954 FVEDIK
+2954 LVENIK

-2996 KDAESHING
+2996 KDAESHVNG

-3040 PLSVANYHDLKKV
+3040 PLSVANYHDLTKV
-3053 IEDTEHHYYVDNKN
+3053 LADTEHHYYVDNKN
-3067 VKRNSKIYINDDT
+3067 VKRNSKIYINDAVN
-3080 EGATQL
+3080 GATQL
-3086 KQFYDLSKSMLDAH
+3086 KQFFDLTVNNGSPAVLDSH
-3100 VQDCQ
+3100 VENCK

-3115 NHTGEWTPIGD
+3115 TVPSGSLPWTPIGD
-3126 EGHCFAGNFHGD
+3126 AEHCFSGNFHGD
-3138 GYHIDGLDHS
+3138 GYHIDGLDKS
-3148 LFGQLCGNVYNLGVT
+3148 LFGKICGNVYNLGVT
-3163 GSFTGAGIADQG
+3163 GSFTSAGVADTG
-3175 EGFVENCWINTTGT
+3175 DGYVENCWINTTGT
-3189 PNGNVKA
+3189 PDGSVHA
-3196 VFGDPT
+3196 VFGNPT
-3202 ASDGTQ
+3202 ADGFK
-3208 IRNCYYPDTK
+3208 RVNCYYPEGL
-3218 NYNKTNN
+3218 NYKTLSD
-3225 GRGLATP
+3225 GHGLARQLP
-3232 MSENAFYNGT
+3232 AAAFYNGT
-3242 VTYDLNEFYLA
+3242 VAYDLNGFYLF
-3253 KRYNDHVV
+3253 KRYNDHETA
-3261 PSSGDGVYEYAYYK
+3261 SGTDYKYYAINE
-3275 DVEGTLTRFD
+3275 DGTLTEPK
-3285 GTEGHQKGKYDT
+3285 TKYYATNAEYCSSGFTTVYDNGG
-3297 EFSPYHYVEDR
+3297 YVEDR

-3323 TEDVRTF
+3323 TEDVRTH

-3396 KEMSMAH
+3396 KEMDMAH

-3415 GDANVI
+3415 GDVNVI

-3500 SETDATYR
+3500 SETNATYR

-3549 YKFASGKRMWYQRM
+3549 YTFASGKRMWYQRM
-3563 PDLYVDLTKGWEAVS
+3563 PDLYVDLSKGWETVS
-3578 LPFTAELVTTQQK
+3578 LPFTAELVTTQDK
-3591 GEITHFYSGS
+3591 GEITHFYSKSPTVDGS
-3601 RTESGSAAKIGHEY
+3601 DNRVKIGHEY
-3615 WLRKYEGEKS
+3615 WLREYKGQKEN
-3625 GTTVTN
+3625 TN
-3631 GIFTAAFNYPNSD
+3631 PQTDGYFTAAFNYPD
-3644 GDANKNVT
+3644 AAGDTKNIA
-3652 NTFLWDYYYSAN
+3652 NTFLWDYYYKN
-3664 AQADANTDTYQTY
+3664 TDAHNQKDKNDDTYDTYQTY
-3677 YETSRE
+3677 YQTGRT

-3688 LLATAKP
+3688 LLTTAKP
-3695 YIIGFPGRTYYEFDL
+3695 YIIGFPGKTYYEFDL
-3710 SGEWKAKNTAATAP
+3710 SGEWTAKNTATPAP
-3724 AQLAKQAISF
+3724 AQLDKQAISF
-3734 VSNPAI
+3734 VSNQGI

-3748 LATKSV
+3748 LEAVSV
-3754 IEDGYKFVPNYMSQ
+3754 DNYSFVPSYMS
-3768 KVVGFLMNGEGSSFD
+3768 KTVEGYLMNAVGGSFD
-3783 KTPAGGLATVP
+3783 KTTTGKTIP

-3800 SVSPS
+3800 AAPSGS
-3805 RQANSRS
+3805 RQAASK
-3812 AVRSILF
+3812 ILF
-3819 DSKDSSFA
+3819 DSDGSSFA
-3827 FGDDDPSEGE
+3827 IGDDRDPSEGE
-3837 MGKGTLEMT
+3837 VGTLT
-3846 SGHHKITV
+3846 FFTKRHVIGV
-3854 TSSLTDVV
+3854 TSSLREAADVHIYNMSGHV
-3862 DVRIMNAGGVTIAAF
+3862 ITSF
-3877 TIQPGE
+3877 TVLPGE
-3883 TIEKPIRMTGIY
+3883 TVERDVPISAVY

-3900 GGRYQKKLAVR
+3900 NGRYTKKIAVK

>member
-48 DLNRVFGGAQKANVG
+48 DLNRVFGGAQKADVG

-103 VPGEIKKA
+103 VPEEIKKA

-150 SNGDYT
+150 GNGAYDYT
-156 VKNPSVSESGK
+156 SEKLIDGVTPNPYYGL
-167 WEIWTKDATPVKV
+167 TKPELAKS
-180 YEDAA
+180 
-185 QPQLPD
+185 
-191 IGKTYLELLGGSI
+191 YLEVMGGSI

-236 DGVDQITKDN
+236 DDVDQITKDN
-246 RVVDKMGLNP
+246 RVVDKMNLNP

-287 LQSGKIRNVYS
+287 LKSGKIRNVYS

-308 DGLLLQIPEGSSII
+308 DGLLLQIPEESSII

-341 GNPVPAA
+341 GNPVTAA
-348 AITEDDFGNELHIPA
+348 AITEDDYGHELHIPA

-378 VYGGNDITGHISGGS
+378 VYGGNDITGRISGGS

-417 NADLKDDPTYG
+417 NADLKDDPIYG

-459 GTEAKKTIIHGS
+459 GTETKKTIIHGS

-498 IVDNLFFGN
+498 IVDNLFLGN

-514 THEKDAEHPQEG
+514 THEKDATHAQEG
-526 VLRTMKSTSITSDG
+526 VLRTYKKKLSEIDPVKYAGNTSPFSTMDLG
-540 SQFSSIDLTNSE
+540 SQD
-552 TFATYMEGVT
+552 FATYMEGVT

-577 DPATYIPY
+577 DPADYVPY
-585 TSYFGS
+585 SSYFGS
-591 VYSGGNVGSMKIDG
+591 VYCGGNVGSMKIDG
-605 KKTALNFTENVIIYN
+605 KKTVLNLTENVIIYN

-627 NANVASTEFNAAYD
+627 NANVASTAFNAAYD
-641 GGFIGTP
+641 GGFIGSP
-648 DTNGDKLQLNLSGLR
+648 DTNGDKLQLNLSGLKI
-663 MQPKRWKKNIGDYYT
+663 QPKRWKKKIGDYYT
-678 PELADGESYDT
+678 PDLAEGESYDT
-689 DPGYTDYVIDANG
+689 YPGYTDYVVDANK
-702 NHLLEWNTISSI
+702 NHLLEWNTISSS

-727 ISSDEDKARRFIGGN
+727 ESTADDKARRFIGGN

-751 HINGNVIIN
+751 HINGNVVIN

-775 DQVLEDEGEAK
+775 DQVQEDEGEAK
-786 LYENE
+786 LYENDT
-791 NYHITTRVSGVI
+791 YHITTRVSGVI

-828 IWGNVTINLNAGYTF
+828 IWGNVTVNLNAGYTF

-857 NDGTGDDY
+857 NDGDGVDY

-883 VKGNYPGVARNAP
+883 VKGNYPGVARNAT

-916 VCGNTVINLGNG
+916 VCGNTIINLGNG

-936 ACDAD
+936 SCDAD
-941 ILGYTATYM
+941 ILGHTETYV
-950 GRNTNDDADLGF
+950 GRNTSNDTDLGF

-976 GSVLGSADFRGRLSD
+976 GRIMGSADFSGRLSA
-991 DLPITPYTSAVTTAS
+991 DLPITPYKPEETSAVTTAS
-1006 AYMEYVQGHV
+1006 AYMEYVQGYV

-1065 QGSAGFNTTD
+1065 QGAAGFNTTD
-1075 KNLMQNQSYVLMDL
+1075 KNLMQNRSYVLMDL
-1089 ANTGTKFADLEVFG
+1089 ADTGTKFADLEVFG
-1103 AGQNCGVGMGVD
+1103 AGQNCGVGMGIA

-1199 IYNKDNTMMKGA
+1199 IYNKNNTMMKGA

-1293 TALKPVKDE
+1293 TAFRPEKDE
-1302 QGDDMTDDK
+1302 QGNDMTDAK
-1311 WHAAWTLGGGYD
+1311 WQAAWTLGGDYD
-1323 PTTIDWTTNPVTYEY
+1323 PDMASFPGTFAY

-1431 YNLFGADF
+1431 YNLFDADF

-1489 KDGTSFVDGIPA
+1489 KDGTSFVDGLPA

-1517 TANIT
+1517 TTNIT

-1539 DPGAELIGI
+1539 DPGDELIGI
-1548 TDGGYYQEK
+1548 TDDGGYYQEK
-1557 LHDETWPGDGSYRL
+1557 LHDETWSGDGSYRL

-1605 GGGEIAAIGRGVIVA
+1605 GGGEIAAVGRGVIVA
-1620 SGEKNSIRTLQGI
+1620 SGEKNSVRTLQGI

-1699 IFGGGDIGYVYSAYE
+1699 VFGGGDIGYVYSAYE

-1725 SGVRY
+1725 SGTRY
-1730 DDGDEGYYYQS
+1730 DDGDEGYYY
-1741 KDGNFIL
+1741 KYENGTWKM

-1763 EPHARVTSGTISYDG
+1763 EPHARVTSGPINYDG
-1778 KDYNEGDYVPIAY
+1778 KDYNVGDYVPIGY

-1797 KNSGQWSNLD
+1797 KNSGDWSNLD
-1807 VNGITIHN
+1807 TEGITIHN

-1929 HPKDPSNPN
+1929 HPKDPGNPN

-1953 EHGTNTPGVLDSE
+1953 KNNTQGVLDHE

-2036 FDKNNPTGDYHGNY
+2036 FKTSNPTGDYHGNY

-2075 TDNTDAAKYKSD
+2075 TDNTDAAKYKSA

-2102 EQWKEAHKA
+2102 KQWKEAHKA

-2137 QSTGTDVY
+2137 KGTGTDLY

-2176 EHGKRS
+2176 EHGKRG

-2201 RDFIYT
+2201 KDFIYT
-2207 TDDASKDEWESSGNF
+2207 TNDESKDEWESSGNF

-2244 TPGGAVP
+2244 APGGAVP

-2282 EIPLTITAASHGTMK
+2282 EIPLTITASSHGTMK

-2316 ADGQKLII
+2316 TDGQKLII

-2354 TYVTIGDCKVNGT
+2354 TYVTIGDCKVGDT
-2367 PYAEGTVLL
+2367 EYPEGTVLL
-2376 SEQYNTLRN
+2376 PAEYTTLKD
-2385 SSPSVTYEEGGVE
+2385 GGATVSFKNDNGE
-2398 KTDKDFDYF
+2398 YITNADKDFDYF

-2413 ISHDTG
+2413 VSHNTG

-2456 GPTYRLKNGLAGGL
+2456 GPTYRLKDGLAGGL

-2480 VISKSVYDTYQGVVE
+2480 VISKSVYDTYQTAITT
-2495 SHSEVIPTSGQAVF
+2495 HSLSPAGQAVF

-2515 TSAVDVTVG
+2515 TKAVDVTVG
-2524 TSTRHLNPGAVISK
+2524 TSTRHLNPGAVISATEK
-2538 TERNNYGLTDSNSSP
+2538 TSYGLSEANSSP

-2575 SSTEKG
+2575 SSTEKDG
-2581 DYITSVTADIV
+2581 YITRLTTDIKA
-2592 EILPAA
+2592 ILPAA
-2598 ENVTKISDLTEAQL
+2598 QDVTKISDLTEAQL
-2612 AGLSADQKR
+2612 AGLSADQKKT
-2621 NLAQLLTVREEI
+2621 LAQLLVVREEI

-2660 RGLAIWSSMSK
+2660 RGLAVWSSMSK
-2671 DDREKFTFNYD
+2671 SDREQFEFNYD
-2682 AFDLLIDPTYG
+2682 AFDLLIDPTYSG
-2693 RAVAQKYQYDADVSE
+2693 TVGKKYQYDSE
-2708 AADATAAKDLAEA
+2708 AATPEGAQN

-2737 YNGSDVALIPGKEY
+2737 YNGSDVALVPGKEY
-2751 TRQEF
+2751 KRQEY
-2756 EALANERRHYSGI
+2756 EALPNEKRHYSGI

-2781 NTSFQIGNTPYAVGS
+2781 NTSFQIGNTPYAVGA

-2803 ASLGETDQSY
+2803 SSLGSTDQSY
-2813 ITPLKFD
+2813 ITKLQFS
-2820 EIGTYYYCRESYT
+2820 ETGTYYYCREPYT
-2833 IGEKGDG
+2833 GTT
-2840 VAVNCA
+2840 AVTPA
-2846 TGVTVGG
+2846 SGVTGG
-2853 ESQSGSYT
+2853 ELYTSGE
-2861 DGQIVPLGVVI
+2861 VPVGVVI
-2872 NATNYGSL
+2872 DADCYGTL
-2880 VNKQVNFTIHGIA
+2880 PNKQVNFTIHGIA

-2924 YEEADALGNITP
+2924 YEEADAFGNITP

-2954 FVEDIK
+2954 LVESIK

-2996 KDAESHING
+2996 KDAESHVNG

-3040 PLSVANYHDLKKV
+3040 PLSVANYHDLTKV
-3053 IEDTEHHYYVDNKN
+3053 LADTEHHYYVDNKN
-3067 VKRNSKIYINDDT
+3067 VKRNSKIYINDAVN
-3080 EGATQL
+3080 GATQL
-3086 KQFYDLSKSMLDAH
+3086 KQFYDLSKSSLDEH
-3100 VQDCQ
+3100 VRDCK

-3115 NHTGEWTPIGD
+3115 NHTGTWTPIGE
-3126 EGHCFAGNFHGD
+3126 EGHCFMGNFHGD

-3148 LFGQLCGNVYNLGVT
+3148 LFGKICGNVYNLGVT
-3163 GSFTGAGIADQG
+3163 GSFTSAGVADTG
-3175 EGFVENCWINTTGT
+3175 DGYVENCWISTTGT
-3189 PNGNVKA
+3189 PNGSVHA
-3196 VFGDPT
+3196 VFGAPT
-3202 ASDGTQ
+3202 ASGYK
-3208 IRNCYYPDTK
+3208 RVNCYYPNTLTYDTSDD
-3218 NYNKTNN
+3218 
-3225 GRGLATP
+3225 GHGLARP
-3232 MSENAFYNGT
+3232 MPANAFYNGE
-3242 VTYDLNEFYLA
+3242 VTYDLNGFYLF
-3253 KRYNDHVV
+3253 KRYNDHETA
-3261 PSSGDGVYEYAYYK
+3261 SGIDYKYYAINE
-3275 DVEGTLTRFD
+3275 DGTLTEPK
-3285 GTEGHQKGKYDT
+3285 TKYYATNAEYCSSGFTTVYDNGG
-3297 EFSPYHYVEDR
+3297 YVEDR

-3323 TEDVRTF
+3323 TEDQRTF

-3350 GQALTYGY
+3350 GQTLTYGY
-3358 DASRAHQDIP
+3358 EASRAHQEIP
-3368 SHINQSGNRLQTDA
+3368 SHINRSGNRLQTDA

-3403 FNPNA
+3403 FNPKA
-3408 FFAQTKN
+3408 TFAQTKN
-3415 GDANVI
+3415 GDANVV

-3465 NIDLTQNLLVYTGTV
+3465 NVDLTQNLLVYTGTV

-3549 YKFASGKRMWYQRM
+3549 YTFASGKRMWYQRT
-3563 PDLYVDLTKGWEAVS
+3563 PDLFVDLDKGWEAVS

-3601 RTESGSAAKIGHEY
+3601 RTIDGSEAKIGHEY
-3615 WLRKYEGEKS
+3615 WLREYIGEKD

-3631 GIFTAAFNYPNSD
+3631 GIFTAAFNYPDAAGSD
-3644 GDANKNVT
+3644 KQVD
-3652 NTFLWDYYYSAN
+3652 NTFLWDYYYSLN
-3664 AQADANTDTYQTY
+3664 GRLDANTDTYQTY
-3677 YETSRE
+3677 YQTGRNLAS
-3683 LEQYP
+3683 YP

-3695 YIIGFPGRTYYEFDL
+3695 YIIGFPGKTYYEFDL
-3710 SGEWKAKNTAATAP
+3710 SGEWTAKNTAATAP
-3724 AQLAKQAISF
+3724 AQLSKQAISF
-3734 VSNPAI
+3734 VSEPGI
-3740 TIGVSDDE
+3740 TIAVSDNE
-3748 LATKSV
+3748 LNAVSANS
-3754 IEDGYKFVPNYMSQ
+3754 YNFMPNYMSK
-3768 KVVGFLMNGEGSSFD
+3768 KVDGYLMNATGSSFD
-3783 KTPAGGLATVP
+3783 KTPDGGLATVP

-3800 SVSPS
+3800 AAPAQNGAP
-3805 RQANSRS
+3805 RRA
-3812 AVRSILF
+3812 AAESIVF
-3819 DSKDSSFA
+3819 DRTDSSFA
-3827 FGDDDPSEGE
+3827 IGDDPSDELAGE
-3837 MGKGTLEMT
+3837 LTFSTKPRKL
-3846 SGHHKITV
+3846 IT
-3854 TSSLTDVV
+3854 TSSLRQPA
-3862 DVRIMNAGGVTIAAF
+3862 DVRIYNVSGVAISTF

-3883 TIEKPIRMTGIY
+3883 TIETDITVSGVY
-3895 IVRAA
+3895 IIRAA
-3900 GGRYQKKLAVR
+3900 NGRYMKKLALK

>member
-48 DLNRVFGGAQKANVG
+48 DLNRVFGGAQKADVG

-103 VPGEIKKA
+103 VPEEIKKA

-131 GDVAADDNQKIYI
+131 GDVVAEDNQKIYI

-150 SNGDYT
+150 GNGAYDYT
-156 VKNPSVSESGK
+156 SEKLIDGVTPNPYYGL
-167 WEIWTKDATPVKV
+167 TKPELAKS
-180 YEDAA
+180 
-185 QPQLPD
+185 
-191 IGKTYLELLGGSI
+191 YLEVMGGSI

-223 VDNPSKVVNEILV
+223 VDNPSKVVNQILV

-262 SDAYQI
+262 SDAFQI

-287 LQSGKIRNVYS
+287 LKSGKIRNVYS

-308 DGLLLQIPEGSSII
+308 DGLLLQIPEESSII

-348 AITEDDFGNELHIPA
+348 AITEDDYGHELHIPA

-378 VYGGNDITGHISGGS
+378 VYGGNDITGRISGGS

-417 NADLKDDPTYG
+417 NAKLKDDPTYG
-428 DLYYTIPAGKSS
+428 DLYYTIPTGKTS

-498 IVDNLFFGN
+498 IVDNLFLGN

-514 THEKDAEHPQEG
+514 THEKDATHPQEG

-540 SQFSSIDLTNSE
+540 SQFNSIDLTNSE

-627 NANVASTEFNAAYD
+627 NANVASTAFNAAYE

-678 PELADGESYDT
+678 PELAEGESYDT
-689 DPGYTDYVIDANG
+689 YPGYTDYVIDANG
-702 NHLLEWNTISSI
+702 NHLLEWNTISSN

-760 MNSTVVDRKGTYAVF
+760 MNSTVVDRKGQYAVF

-786 LYENE
+786 LYENDT
-791 NYHITTRVSGVI
+791 YHITTRVSGVI

-828 IWGNVTINLNAGYTF
+828 IWGNVTVNLNAGYTF

-941 ILGYTATYM
+941 ILGHTATYM
-950 GRNTNDDADLGF
+950 GRNTSNDADLGF

-976 GSVLGSADFRGRLSD
+976 GRIMGSADFSGRLSA
-991 DLPITPYTSAVTTAS
+991 DLPITPYKPQETSAVTTAS

-1047 FKPNQHI
+1047 FKPNQHV

-1065 QGSAGFNTTD
+1065 QGAAGFNTTD
-1075 KNLMQNQSYVLMDL
+1075 KNLMQNRSYVLMDL

-1103 AGQNCGVGMGVD
+1103 AGQNCGVGMGVA

-1199 IYNKDNTMMKGA
+1199 IYNKNNTMMKGA

-1238 DYGMTTATVYG
+1238 DLGMTTATVYG

-1293 TALKPVKDE
+1293 TAFKPAKDE
-1302 QGDDMTDDK
+1302 QGNDMTDAK
-1311 WHAAWTLGGGYD
+1311 WQAAWTLGGDYD
-1323 PTTIDWTTNPVTYEY
+1323 PDMASFPGTFAY

-1352 VAEIDDRK
+1352 AAEIDDRK

-1489 KDGTSFVDGIPA
+1489 KDGTSFVDGLPA

-1517 TANIT
+1517 TTNIT

-1534 NKESA
+1534 DQASA

-1548 TDGGYYQEK
+1548 TDGGGYYQEK
-1557 LHDETWPGDGSYRL
+1557 LHDETWSGDGSYRL

-1605 GGGEIAAIGRGVIVA
+1605 GGGEIAAVGRGVINA
-1620 SGEKNSIRTLQGI
+1620 SGENNSVRTLQGI
-1633 YKAGHTSVK
+1633 YKAGKTNVK
-1642 LYEGFVHRNV
+1642 LYGGYVHRNV

-1685 EVGTNAELANGNGN
+1685 EVGTDAELANGNGN
-1699 IFGGGDIGYVYSAYE
+1699 VFGGGDIGYVYSAYE
-1714 DSEGALCFGKK
+1714 NSEGALCFGKK
-1725 SGVRY
+1725 SGTRY
-1730 DDGDEGYYYQS
+1730 DDGDEGYYY
-1741 KDGNFIL
+1741 KYENGTWKM

-1763 EPHARVTSGTISYDG
+1763 EPHARVLSGPINYDG
-1778 KDYNEGDYVPIAY
+1778 KDYNVGDYVPIGY

-1797 KNSGQWSNLD
+1797 KNSGDWSNLD
-1807 VNGITIHN
+1807 AKGITIHN

-1887 YYSIDKEITIEQYDN
+1887 YYSISKEITIDEYN
-1902 LPPREA
+1902 ALPAREA

-1929 HPKDPSNPN
+1929 HPKDPGNPN

-1953 EHGTNTPGVLDSE
+1953 KNNTQGVLDHE

-2036 FDKNNPTGDYHGNY
+2036 FDKNIPTGDYHGNY

-2075 TDNTDAAKYKSD
+2075 TDNTDAAKYKSP
-2087 AVTPSGTYPYGTATY
+2087 AVTPSGTYPYEVATY

-2111 DRTRNNGNSHNKV
+2111 DRTRNNGKSHNKV

-2176 EHGKRS
+2176 EHGKRG

-2201 RDFIYT
+2201 KDFIYT
-2207 TDDASKDEWESSGNF
+2207 TNDESKDEWESSGNF

-2244 TPGGAVP
+2244 APGGAVP

-2282 EIPLTITAASHGTMK
+2282 EIPLTITASSHGTMK

-2316 ADGQKLII
+2316 TDGQKLII

-2376 SEQYNTLRN
+2376 SGQYIDLKN
-2385 SSPSVTYEEGGVE
+2385 SHPTVTYEEGGVE

-2413 ISHDTG
+2413 VSHNTG

-2456 GPTYRLKNGLAGGL
+2456 GPTYRLKDGLAGGL

-2480 VISKSVYDTYQGVVE
+2480 VISKSVYDTYQTAITT
-2495 SHSEVIPTSGQAVF
+2495 HSLSPAGQAVF

-2515 TSAVDVTVG
+2515 TSTVDVTVG

-2575 SSTEKG
+2575 SSTEKDG
-2581 DYITSVTADIV
+2581 YITRLTTDIKA
-2592 EILPAA
+2592 ILPAA
-2598 ENVTKISDLTEAQL
+2598 QDVTKISDLTEAQL
-2612 AGLSADQKR
+2612 AGLSADQKKT
-2621 NLAQLLTVREEI
+2621 LAQLLTVREEI

-2660 RGLAIWSSMSK
+2660 RGLAVWSSMSK
-2671 DDREKFTFNYD
+2671 DDREKFDFNYD
-2682 AFDLLIDPTYG
+2682 AFDLLIDPTYSG
-2693 RAVAQKYQYDADVSE
+2693 TIGKKYQYDSK
-2708 AADATAAKDLAEA
+2708 AATIDGANN

-2737 YNGSDVALIPGKEY
+2737 YNGSDVALVPGKEY
-2751 TRQEF
+2751 TRQEY
-2756 EALANERRHYSGI
+2756 EALPNEKRHYSGI
-2769 VVNDK
+2769 VVD
-2774 DATYYVV
+2774 DAEAKYYVV
-2781 NTSFQIGNTPYAVGS
+2781 NTSFQIGNTPYAVGA

-2803 ASLGETDQSY
+2803 ESLGDTDKGYVTELQ
-2813 ITPLKFD
+2813 FD
-2820 EIGTYYYCRESYT
+2820 EIGTYYYCREPYT
-2833 IGEKGDG
+2833 GTT
-2840 VAVNCA
+2840 AVTPA
-2846 TGVTVGG
+2846 SGVTGG
-2853 ESQSGSYT
+2853 ELYTSGE
-2861 DGQIVPLGVVI
+2861 VPVGVVI
-2872 NATNYGSL
+2872 DADCYGTL
-2880 VNKQVNFTIHGIA
+2880 PNKQVNFTIHGIA

-2924 YEEADALGNITP
+2924 YEEADAFGNITP

-2954 FVEDIK
+2954 LVESIK

-2996 KDAESHING
+2996 KDAESHVNG

-3040 PLSVANYHDLKKV
+3040 PLSVANYHDLTKV
-3053 IEDTEHHYYVDNKN
+3053 LADTEHHYYVDNKN
-3067 VKRNSKIYINDDT
+3067 VKRNSKIYINDAVN
-3080 EGATQL
+3080 GATQL
-3086 KQFYDLSKSMLDAH
+3086 KQFYDLSKSTLDEH
-3100 VQDCQ
+3100 VRDCQ
-3105 NLEFFLHTNV
+3105 NLEFILHTNV
-3115 NHTGEWTPIGD
+3115 SHEGNWTPIGD
-3126 EGHCFAGNFHGD
+3126 EGHCFSGNFHGD
-3138 GYHIDGLDHS
+3138 GYHIDGLDKS
-3148 LFGQLCGNVYNLGVT
+3148 LFGKLCGNVYNLGVT
-3163 GSFTGAGIADQG
+3163 GSFTGAGIADTG
-3175 EGFVENCWINTTGT
+3175 SGYVENCWISTSSTDAKT
-3189 PNGNVKA
+3189 SKP
-3196 VFGDPT
+3196 VFGNPNRG
-3202 ASDGTQ
+3202 SGYQ
-3208 IRNCYYPDTK
+3208 LVNCYYQEEADATNKYTNHSGTYGIPTRK
-3218 NYNKTNN
+3218 N
-3225 GRGLATP
+3225 
-3232 MSENAFYNGT
+3232 SQAFYNGE
-3242 VTYDLNEFYLA
+3242 VAYDLNGFYLF
-3253 KRYNDHVV
+3253 KRYNDHETASGTDYKYYAINEDGTLTD
-3261 PSSGDGVYEYAYYK
+3261 PQTKHYISSPDYCSSGVDGVY
-3275 DVEGTLTRFD
+3275 L
-3285 GTEGHQKGKYDT
+3285 KGG
-3297 EFSPYHYVEDR
+3297 YVEDR
-3308 YADGDFRYADGVIPE
+3308 YGDGDFRYADGVIPE

-3342 WPDDYLYF
+3342 WPDDYLFF
-3350 GQALTYGY
+3350 GQTLTYGY
-3358 DASRAHQDIP
+3358 EASRAHQEIP
-3368 SHINQSGNRLQTDA
+3368 SHINRSGNRLQTDA

-3403 FNPNA
+3403 FNPKA
-3408 FFAQTKN
+3408 TFAQTKN
-3415 GDANVI
+3415 GNANVV

-3435 GDVSGGYKK
+3435 GDVSGVYKK
-3444 GLNNKVF
+3444 GLDGKVF
-3451 YAPLLDDDGLIGFR
+3451 YAPLLDDDGLTGFR
-3465 NIDLTQNLLVYTGTV
+3465 NVDLTQNLLVYTGTV

-3520 HQIVLDGSAYTAT
+3520 HQIVLDGSAYKAT

-3549 YKFASGKRMWYQRM
+3549 YKFASGKRMWYQRT

-3601 RTESGSAAKIGHEY
+3601 RTIDGNGTKIGHEY
-3615 WLRKYEGEKS
+3615 WLREYIGKKA

-3631 GIFTAAFNYPNSD
+3631 GIFTAAFNYPDAAGSD
-3644 GDANKNVT
+3644 KQVD
-3652 NTFLWDYYYSAN
+3652 NTFLWDYYYSLN
-3664 AQADANTDTYQTY
+3664 GRLDANTDTYQTY
-3677 YETSRE
+3677 YQTGRNLAS
-3683 LEQYP
+3683 YP

-3695 YIIGFPGRTYYEFDL
+3695 YIIGFPGKTYYEFDL
-3710 SGEWKAKNTAATAP
+3710 SGEWTAKNTAATAP

-3734 VSNPAI
+3734 VSEPGI
-3740 TIGVSDDE
+3740 TIAVSDNE
-3748 LATKSV
+3748 LNAVS
-3754 IEDGYKFVPNYMSQ
+3754 EDNYSFMPNYMSK
-3768 KVVGFLMNGEGSSFD
+3768 KVEGYLMNATGSSFD
-3783 KTPAGGLATVP
+3783 KTPDGGLATVP

-3800 SVSPS
+3800 AAPAQNGAP
-3805 RQANSRS
+3805 RRA
-3812 AVRSILF
+3812 AAESIVF
-3819 DSKDSSFA
+3819 DRTDSSFA
-3827 FGDDDPSEGE
+3827 IGDDPSDELAGE
-3837 MGKGTLEMT
+3837 LTFSTKPRKL
-3846 SGHHKITV
+3846 IT
-3854 TSSLTDVV
+3854 TSSLRQPA
-3862 DVRIMNAGGVTIAAF
+3862 DVRIYNVSGVAISTF

-3883 TIEKPIRMTGIY
+3883 TIETDITVSGVY
-3895 IVRAA
+3895 IIRAA
-3900 GGRYQKKLAVR
+3900 NGRYMKKLALK

>member
-48 DLNRVFGGAQKANVG
+48 DLNRVFGGAQKADVG
-63 GHSFVHIDGEHASN
+63 GHAFVHIDGEHASN

-103 VPGEIKKA
+103 VPEEIKKA
-111 TENLVDE
+111 TENLVDK

-150 SNGDYT
+150 GNGAYDYT
-156 VKNPSVSESGK
+156 SEKLIDGVTPNPYYGL
-167 WEIWTKDATPVKV
+167 TKPELAKS
-180 YEDAA
+180 
-185 QPQLPD
+185 
-191 IGKTYLELLGGSI
+191 YLEVMGGSI

-246 RVVDKMGLNP
+246 RVVDKMNLNP

-331 MADIIPKDKD
+331 MADVTPKDEN
-341 GNPVPAA
+341 GNPVTAA
-348 AITEDDFGNELHIPA
+348 AITQDDFGNELHIPG

-417 NADLKDDPTYG
+417 NAKLKDDPTYG
-428 DLYYTIPAGKSS
+428 DLYYNPGTNS
-440 VEALNDYRP
+440 VAALNAFRP

-514 THEKDAEHPQEG
+514 THEKDATHAQDG

-540 SQFSSIDLTNSE
+540 SPFSSIDLTASE
-552 TFATYMEGVT
+552 TFKTYMEGVT
-562 MPLIPSIVFAKESSG
+562 MPLIPSIVFAKKSNG
-577 DPATYIPY
+577 DPADYVPY
-585 TSYFGS
+585 SSYFGS
-591 VYSGGNVGSMKIDG
+591 IYCGGNVGSMKIDG

-641 GGFIGTP
+641 GGFIGSP

-663 MQPKRWKKNIGDYYT
+663 IQPKRWKKNIGDYYT
-678 PELADGESYDT
+678 PELAEGESYDT
-689 DPGYTDYVIDANG
+689 YPGYTDYVIDANG
-702 NHLLEWNTISSI
+702 NHLLEWNTISSN

-760 MNSTVVDRKGTYAVF
+760 MNSTVVDRKGQYAVF

-786 LYENE
+786 LYEND

-814 ALNVFGGGYGKDSE
+814 ALNVFGGGYGKGSE
-828 IWGNVTINLNAGYTF
+828 IWGNVTVNLNAGYTF
-843 QIFGGGEQGVIGKP
+843 QIFGGGEKGVIGRP
-857 NDGTGDDY
+857 TGTSTAADGTYNSSTGEY
-865 TFNSKTFK
+865 VFNGKTFK
-873 YNPKYSCTIN
+873 YGDNYSCTIN
-883 VKGNYPGVARNAP
+883 VKGNFPGVARNAT

-916 VCGNTVINLGNG
+916 VCGNTIINLGNG

-936 ACDAD
+936 SCDAD
-941 ILGYTATYM
+941 ILGHTETYV
-950 GRNTNDDADLGF
+950 GRNTSNDSDLGF

-976 GSVLGSADFRGRLSD
+976 GSILGSADFSERLST
-991 DLPITPYTSAVTTAS
+991 DLPITPYKPQETSAVTTAS

-1025 DYDYTTEYAGY
+1025 DYDYATKYAGY
-1036 TSPRMN
+1036 TSPRME

-1047 FKPNQHI
+1047 FKPNQHN
-1054 SNEVNKIFGAG
+1054 SNEVNRIFGAG
-1065 QGSAGFNTTD
+1065 QGAAGFNLTD
-1075 KNLMQNQSYVLMDL
+1075 KNQMQNRSYVLMDL
-1089 ANTGTKFADLEVFG
+1089 ADTGAKFADLEVFG
-1103 AGQNCGVGMGVD
+1103 AGQNCGVGMGVAKTD
-1115 KATADGN
+1115 ADGN

-1128 AAVVDLARGQIGA
+1128 AAVIDLARGQIGA

-1158 VPTGSTIKIGS
+1158 VPTGSTIKLGS

-1199 IYNKDNTMMKGA
+1199 IYNPNNTLMKGA
-1211 LYGGNNLKRRTI
+1211 IYGGNNQKRRTL

-1238 DYGMTTATVYG
+1238 DYGMTTATIYG
-1249 AGCGSNTWSEY
+1249 AGCGSNTWNEY
-1260 TEVNLN
+1260 TQVNLN
-1266 NGAQVWE
+1266 NGANVWE

-1293 TALKPVKDE
+1293 TAHKPEKDE
-1302 QGDDMTDDK
+1302 QGNDMTDAK
-1311 WHAAWTLGGGYD
+1311 WQAAWTLGGDYD
-1323 PTTIDWTTNPVTYEY
+1323 PDMASFPGTFAY

-1391 LGKEDDVFISSGD
+1391 LGKADDVFISSGD

-1489 KDGTSFVDGIPA
+1489 KDGTSFTNGLPA

-1517 TANIT
+1517 TTNIT

-1548 TDGGYYQEK
+1548 TDGGGYYQEK
-1557 LHDETWPGDGSYRL
+1557 LHDETWSGDGSYRL

-1588 DESNVTM
+1588 DGSNVTM

-1605 GGGEIAAIGRGVIVA
+1605 GGGEIAAVGRGVIVA
-1620 SGEKNSIRTLQGI
+1620 SGEKNSIRNLQGI

-1699 IFGGGDIGYVYSAYE
+1699 VFGGGDIGYVYSAYE
-1714 DSEGALCFGKK
+1714 NSEGALCFGKK
-1725 SGVRY
+1725 SGERY
-1730 DDGDEGYYYQS
+1730 DDGDEGYYY
-1741 KDGNFIL
+1741 KYENGTWKT

-1778 KDYNEGDYVPIAY
+1778 KNYNVGDYVPIGY

-1797 KNSGQWSNLD
+1797 KKASEWSNLD
-1807 VNGITIHN
+1807 ASGITIHN

-1887 YYSIDKEITIEQYDN
+1887 YYSISKEITIDEYN
-1902 LPPREA
+1902 ALPAREA

-1929 HPKDPSNPN
+1929 HPKDPGNPN

-1953 EHGTNTPGVLDSE
+1953 KNNTQGVLDHE

-2036 FDKNNPTGDYHGNY
+2036 FDKSIPSGDYHGNY

-2060 GALTSDVDFHETVRV
+2060 GALTSDVDFHTTKRV

-2087 AVTPSGTYPYGTATY
+2087 AVTPSGTYPYGVATY

-2182 PSGKT
+2182 SSGKS

-2201 RDFIYT
+2201 KDFIYT

-2244 TPGGAVP
+2244 APSGAVP

-2347 KSLFVPD
+2347 KSLFVPA

-2376 SEQYNTLRN
+2376 SEQYTTLKN
-2385 SSPSVTYEEGGVE
+2385 SHPTVTYEEGGVE

-2413 ISHDTG
+2413 VSHNTG

-2430 PWDLWYTKFSGSQT
+2430 RWDLWYTKFSGSQT

-2456 GPTYRLKNGLAGGL
+2456 GPTYRLKDGLAGGL

-2480 VISKSVYDTYQGVVE
+2480 VISKSVYDTYQTAITT
-2495 SHSEVIPTSGQAVF
+2495 HSLSPAGQAVF

-2515 TSAVDVTVG
+2515 TSTVDVTVG

-2575 SSTEKG
+2575 SSTEKDG
-2581 DYITSVTADIV
+2581 YITRLTTDIKA
-2592 EILPAA
+2592 ILPAA
-2598 ENVTKISDLTEAQL
+2598 QDVTKISDLTEAQL
-2612 AGLSADQKR
+2612 AGLSADQKKT
-2621 NLAQLLTVREEI
+2621 LAQLLVVREEI

-2660 RGLAIWSSMSK
+2660 RGLAVWSSMSK

-2682 AFDLLIDPTYG
+2682 AFDLLIDPTYSG
-2693 RAVAQKYQYDADVSE
+2693 TVGKKYQYDSE
-2708 AADATAAKDLAEA
+2708 AATPEGAQN

-2737 YNGSDVALIPGKEY
+2737 YNGSDPELEVKEY

-2756 EALANERRHYSGI
+2756 EALPNEKRHYSGI
-2769 VVNDK
+2769 VVNDE
-2774 DATYYVV
+2774 DAIYYVV
-2781 NTSFQIGNTPYAVGS
+2781 NTSFQIGNTPYAIGS

-2803 ASLGETDQSY
+2803 ETLGDTDKGY
-2813 ITPLKFD
+2813 ITKLKFTTK
-2820 EIGTYYYCRESYT
+2820 GTYYYCRENYT
-2833 IGEKGDG
+2833 IGEKGSG

-2846 TGVTVGG
+2846 AGVTVDGQP
-2853 ESQSGSYT
+2853 QSGSYSVN
-2861 DGQIVPLGVVI
+2861 DNVPLGVVI
-2872 NATNYGSL
+2872 DATNYGSL
-2880 VNKQVNFTIHGIA
+2880 VNKQVDFTIHGIA

-2924 YEEADALGNITP
+2924 YEEVDAFGNITP

-2954 FVEDIK
+2954 LVESIK

-2996 KDAESHING
+2996 KDAESHVNG

-3053 IEDTEHHYYVDNKN
+3053 LDDTSHHYYVDNPA
-3067 VKRNSKIYINDDT
+3067 VKRNSKIYINDAVN
-3080 EGATQL
+3080 GATQL
-3086 KQFYDLSKSMLDAH
+3086 KQFYDLSKSTLDEH
-3100 VQDCQ
+3100 VRNCQ
-3105 NLEFFLHTNV
+3105 NLEFILHTNV

-3126 EGHCFAGNFHGD
+3126 EGHCFEGNFHGD

-3163 GSFTGAGIADQG
+3163 GSFTGAGIADTG
-3175 EGFVENCWINTTGT
+3175 SGYVENCWISTSSTDAKT
-3189 PNGNVKA
+3189 SKP
-3196 VFGDPT
+3196 VFGNPNRG
-3202 ASDGTQ
+3202 SGYQ
-3208 IRNCYYPDTK
+3208 LVNCYYQEEADATNKYTNHSGTYGIPTCK
-3218 NYNKTNN
+3218 N
-3225 GRGLATP
+3225 
-3232 MSENAFYNGT
+3232 SQAFYNGE
-3242 VTYDLNEFYLA
+3242 VAYDLNGFYLF
-3253 KRYNDHVV
+3253 KRYNDHETA
-3261 PSSGDGVYEYAYYK
+3261 SGIDYKYYAINE
-3275 DVEGTLTRFD
+3275 EGTLTEPKKKHYGSSPDYCSSGYD
-3285 GTEGHQKGKYDT
+3285 GVYANGG
-3297 EFSPYHYVEDR
+3297 YVEDR
-3308 YADGDFRYADGVIPE
+3308 YGDGDFRYADGVIPE
-3323 TEDVRTF
+3323 TEDVRTH

-3403 FNPNA
+3403 FNPKA
-3408 FFAQTKN
+3408 TFAQTKN
-3415 GDANVI
+3415 GDASVV

-3444 GLNNKVF
+3444 GLNGKVF
-3451 YAPLLDDDGLIGFR
+3451 YAPLLDDDGLTGFR
-3465 NIDLTQNLLVYTGTV
+3465 NVDLTQNLLVYTGTV

-3487 DAVVSGYLPDVAY
+3487 DAVVTAYLPDVAY
-3500 SETDATYR
+3500 SETRTDYR
-3508 TVAIASTNGVKG
+3508 TVAIASANGVKG
-3520 HQIVLDGSAYTAT
+3520 HQIVLNGSAYTAT

-3540 KQDFNCPIS
+3540 KQDFNCPIQ
-3549 YKFASGKRMWYQRM
+3549 YTFDDDHRMWYQRT
-3563 PDLYVDLTKGWEAVS
+3563 PDLYVNLTQGWETVS
-3578 LPFTAELVTTQQK
+3578 LPFKAELVTTQDK
-3591 GEITHFYSGS
+3591 GEITHFYSKSPTVDGS
-3601 RTESGSAAKIGHEY
+3601 DNRVKIGHEY
-3615 WLRKYEGEKS
+3615 WLREYKGQKEN
-3625 GTTVTN
+3625 TN
-3631 GIFTAAFNYPNSD
+3631 PQTDGYFTAAFNYPD
-3644 GDANKNVT
+3644 AAGDTKNIA
-3652 NTFLWDYYYSAN
+3652 NTFLWDYYYKN
-3664 AQADANTDTYQTY
+3664 TDAHNQKDKNDDTYDTYQTY
-3677 YETSRE
+3677 YQTGRT

-3688 LLATAKP
+3688 LLTTAKP
-3695 YIIGFPGRTYYEFDL
+3695 YIIGFPGKTYYEFDL
-3710 SGEWKAKNTAATAP
+3710 SGEWTAKNTATPAP
-3724 AQLAKQAISF
+3724 AQLDKQAISF
-3734 VSNPAI
+3734 VSNQGI

-3748 LATKSV
+3748 LEAVSV
-3754 IEDGYKFVPNYMSQ
+3754 DNYSFVPSYMS
-3768 KVVGFLMNGEGSSFD
+3768 KTVEGYLMNAVGGSFD
-3783 KTPAGGLATVP
+3783 KTTTGKTIP

-3800 SVSPS
+3800 AAPSGS
-3805 RQANSRS
+3805 RQAASK
-3812 AVRSILF
+3812 ILF
-3819 DSKDSSFA
+3819 DSDGSSFA
-3827 FGDDDPSEGE
+3827 IGDDRDPSEGE
-3837 MGKGTLEMT
+3837 VGTLT
-3846 SGHHKITV
+3846 FFTKRHVIGV
-3854 TSSLTDVV
+3854 TSSLREAADVHIYNMSGHV
-3862 DVRIMNAGGVTIAAF
+3862 ITSF
-3877 TIQPGE
+3877 TVLPGE
-3883 TIEKPIRMTGIY
+3883 TVERDVPISAVY

-3900 GGRYQKKLAVR
+3900 NGRYTKKIAVK

>member
-1 MRKITTILLLCMSA
+1 MSA

-48 DLNRVFGGAQKANVG
+48 DLNRVFGGAQKADVG

-103 VPGEIKKA
+103 VPEEIKKA

-131 GDVAADDNQKIYI
+131 GDVAADNNQKIYI

-150 SNGDYT
+150 GNGAYDYT
-156 VKNPSVSESGK
+156 SEKLIDGVTPNPYYGL
-167 WEIWTKDATPVKV
+167 TKPELAKS
-180 YEDAA
+180 
-185 QPQLPD
+185 
-191 IGKTYLELLGGSI
+191 YLEVMGGSI

-223 VDNPSKVVNEILV
+223 VDNPSKVVNQILV

-262 SDAYQI
+262 SDAFQI

-287 LQSGKIRNVYS
+287 LKSGKIRNVYS

-331 MADIIPKDKD
+331 MADVTPKDKD

-348 AITEDDFGNELHIPA
+348 AITEDDYGHELHIPA

-378 VYGGNDITGHISGGS
+378 VYGGNDITGRISGGS

-459 GTEAKKTIIHGS
+459 GTASKKTIIHGS

-514 THEKDAEHPQEG
+514 THKKDATHPQEG
-526 VLRTMKSTSITSDG
+526 VLRTMKNTTITGNG

-591 VYSGGNVGSMKIDG
+591 VYCGGNVGSMKIDG

-648 DTNGDKLQLNLSGLR
+648 DTNGDKLQLNLSGLKI
-663 MQPKRWKKNIGDYYT
+663 QPKRWKKNIGDYYT
-678 PELADGESYDT
+678 PELPEGESYDT

-702 NHLLEWNTISSI
+702 NHLLEWNTISSS

-760 MNSTVVDRKGTYAVF
+760 MNSTVVDRKGQYAVF

-786 LYENE
+786 LYEND

-828 IWGNVTINLNAGYTF
+828 IWGNVTVNLNAGYTF

-941 ILGYTATYM
+941 ILGHTATYM
-950 GRNTNDDADLGF
+950 GRNTSNDADLGF

-976 GSVLGSADFRGRLSD
+976 GRIMGSADFSGRLSA
-991 DLPITPYTSAVTTAS
+991 DLPITPYKPEETSAVTTAS

-1065 QGSAGFNTTD
+1065 QGAAGFNTTD
-1075 KNLMQNQSYVLMDL
+1075 KNLMQNRSYVLMDL
-1089 ANTGTKFADLEVFG
+1089 ADTGTKFADLEVFG
-1103 AGQNCGVGMGVD
+1103 AGQNCGVGMGIA

-1158 VPTGSTIKIGS
+1158 VPVHSTIRIGS

-1238 DYGMTTATVYG
+1238 DLGMTTATVYG

-1293 TALKPVKDE
+1293 TAFRPEKDE
-1302 QGDDMTDDK
+1302 QGNDMTDAK
-1311 WHAAWTLGGGYD
+1311 WQAAWTLGGGYD

-1391 LGKEDDVFISSGD
+1391 LGKEDDVFIGSGD

-1489 KDGTSFVDGIPA
+1489 KDGTSFVDGLPA

-1517 TANIT
+1517 TTNIT

-1534 NKESA
+1534 DQASA

-1548 TDGGYYQEK
+1548 TDGGGYYQEK
-1557 LHDETWPGDGSYRL
+1557 LHDETWSGDGSYRL

-1605 GGGEIAAIGRGVIVA
+1605 GGGEIAAVGRGVIVA
-1620 SGEKNSIRTLQGI
+1620 SGEKNSVRTLQGI
-1633 YKAGHTSVK
+1633 YKAGKTNVK

-1699 IFGGGDIGYVYSAYE
+1699 VFGGGDIGYVYSAYE
-1714 DSEGALCFGKK
+1714 NSEGALCFGKK
-1725 SGVRY
+1725 SGTRY
-1730 DDGDEGYYYQS
+1730 DDGDEGYYY
-1741 KDGNFIL
+1741 KYENGTWKM

-1763 EPHARVTSGTISYDG
+1763 EPHARVLSGPINYDG
-1778 KDYNEGDYVPIAY
+1778 KDYNVGDYVPIGY

-1797 KNSGQWSNLD
+1797 KNSGDWSNLD
-1807 VNGITIHN
+1807 AKGITIHN

-1887 YYSIDKEITIEQYDN
+1887 YYSISKEITIDEYN
-1902 LPPREA
+1902 ALPAREA

-1929 HPKDPSNPN
+1929 HPKDPGNPN

-1953 EHGTNTPGVLDSE
+1953 KNNTQGVLDHE

-2036 FDKNNPTGDYHGNY
+2036 FNKSDPTGDYHGNY

-2060 GALTSDVDFHETVRV
+2060 GALTSDVDFHTTKRV

-2087 AVTPSGTYPYGTATY
+2087 ANGKAYGVATY
-2102 EQWKEAHKA
+2102 EDWKKEHKA

-2182 PSGKT
+2182 LSGKT

-2201 RDFIYT
+2201 KDFIYT
-2207 TDDASKDEWESSGNF
+2207 TADASKDEWESSGNF

-2456 GPTYRLKNGLAGGL
+2456 GPTYRLKDGLAGGL

-2480 VISKSVYDTYQGVVE
+2480 VISKSVYDTYQTAITT
-2495 SHSEVIPTSGQAVF
+2495 HSLSPAGQAVF
-2509 EDAYVI
+2509 EEAFVI

-2581 DYITSVTADIV
+2581 DYITSVTAAIV

-2598 ENVTKISDLTEAQL
+2598 EDVTKISDLNEAQL
-2612 AGLSADQKR
+2612 ASLSADQKKT
-2621 NLAQLLTVREEI
+2621 LAQLLVVREEI
-2633 KSDVIPAYYCKTAGL
+2633 RSDVIPAYYCKTEGL

-2660 RGLAIWSSMSK
+2660 RGLAVWSSMSK

-2682 AFDLLIDPTYG
+2682 AFDLLIDPTYSG
-2693 RAVAQKYQYDADVSE
+2693 TVGKKYQYDSE
-2708 AADATAAKDLAEA
+2708 AATPEGAQN

-2737 YNGSDVALIPGKEY
+2737 YNGSDVALVPGKEY
-2751 TRQEF
+2751 TRQEY
-2756 EALANERRHYSGI
+2756 EALPNEKRHYSGI

-2803 ASLGETDQSY
+2803 SSLGSTDQSY
-2813 ITPLKFD
+2813 ITKLQFS
-2820 EIGTYYYCRESYT
+2820 ETGTYYYCREPYT
-2833 IGEKGDG
+2833 GTT
-2840 VAVNCA
+2840 AVTPA
-2846 TGVTVGG
+2846 SGVTGG
-2853 ESQSGSYT
+2853 ELYTSGE
-2861 DGQIVPLGVVI
+2861 VPVGVVI
-2872 NATNYGSL
+2872 DADCYGTL
-2880 VNKQVNFTIHGIA
+2880 PNKQVNFTIHGIA

-2954 FVEDIK
+2954 LVESIK

-2996 KDAESHING
+2996 KDAESHVNG

-3053 IEDTEHHYYVDNKN
+3053 LDDTSHHYYVDNKN
-3067 VKRNSKIYINDDT
+3067 VKRNSKIYINDAVN
-3080 EGATQL
+3080 GATQL
-3086 KQFYDLSKSMLDAH
+3086 KQFYDLSKSTLDEH
-3100 VQDCQ
+3100 VRDCQ
-3105 NLEFFLHTNV
+3105 NLEFILHTNV
-3115 NHTGEWTPIGD
+3115 SHEGNWTPIGD
-3126 EGHCFAGNFHGD
+3126 EGHCFSGNFHGD
-3138 GYHIDGLDHS
+3138 GYHIDGLNNS
-3148 LFGQLCGNVYNLGVT
+3148 LFGHLCGNVYNLGVT
-3163 GSFTGAGIADQG
+3163 GSFTSAGIADTG
-3175 EGFVENCWINTTGT
+3175 DGFVENCWINTTGT
-3189 PNGNVKA
+3189 PASGVKA
-3196 VFGDPT
+3196 VFGNPYPT
-3202 ASDGTQ
+3202 ASGYK
-3208 IRNCYYPDTK
+3208 RVNCYYPNTLA
-3218 NYNKTNN
+3218 YNTTSD
-3225 GRGLATP
+3225 GHGLARP
-3232 MSENAFYNGT
+3232 MPANDFYNGT
-3242 VTYDLNEFYLA
+3242 VAYDLNGFYLF
-3253 KRYNDHVV
+3253 KRYNDHETA
-3261 PSSGDGVYEYAYYK
+3261 SGIDYKYYAIN
-3275 DVEGTLTRFD
+3275 ENGTLTD
-3285 GTEGHQKGKYDT
+3285 PQTKHYIS
-3297 EFSPYHYVEDR
+3297 SPDYCSSGVDDVYLNAGYVEDR
-3308 YADGDFRYADGVIPE
+3308 YGDGDYRYADGVIPE
-3323 TEDVRTF
+3323 TEDQRTF

-3342 WPDDYLYF
+3342 WPDDYLFF
-3350 GQALTYGY
+3350 GQTLTYGY
-3358 DASRAHQDIP
+3358 EASRAHQEIP
-3368 SHINQSGNRLQTDA
+3368 SHINRSGNRLQTDA

-3403 FNPNA
+3403 FNPKA
-3408 FFAQTKN
+3408 TFAQTKN
-3415 GDANVI
+3415 GDANVV

-3444 GLNNKVF
+3444 GLNGEVF
-3451 YAPLLDDDGLIGFR
+3451 YAPLLDDDGLTGFR
-3465 NIDLTQNLLVYTGTV
+3465 NVDLTQNLLVYTGTV

-3520 HQIVLDGSAYTAT
+3520 HQIVLDGSAYKAT

-3549 YKFASGKRMWYQRM
+3549 YKFASGKRMWYQRT
-3563 PDLYVDLTKGWEAVS
+3563 PDLFVDLNKGWETVS

-3601 RTESGSAAKIGHEY
+3601 RSIEGSEAKIGHEY
-3615 WLRKYEGEKS
+3615 WLREYLGEKA
-3625 GTTVTN
+3625 GTTTTD
-3631 GIFTAAFNYPNSD
+3631 GIFTAAFNYP
-3644 GDANKNVT
+3644 DAVSGNKEVT
-3652 NTFLWDYYYSAN
+3652 NTFLWDYYYNASTGHNRKDAN
-3664 AQADANTDTYQTY
+3664 ADTYQTY
-3677 YETSRE
+3677 YSESRT
-3683 LEQYP
+3683 LTDYP

-3695 YIIGFPGRTYYEFDL
+3695 YIIGFPGKTYYEFDL
-3710 SGEWKAKNTAATAP
+3710 SGEWTAKNTATPAP
-3724 AQLAKQAISF
+3724 EQLSKQAISF
-3734 VSNPAI
+3734 VSEPGI
-3740 TIGVSDDE
+3740 TIAVSDNE
-3748 LATKSV
+3748 LNAVS
-3754 IEDGYKFVPNYMSQ
+3754 EDNYSFVPNYMSK
-3768 KVVGFLMNGEGSSFD
+3768 KVDGYLMNATGSSFD
-3783 KTPAGGLATVP
+3783 KTPDGGLATVP

-3800 SVSPS
+3800 AAPAQNGAP
-3805 RQANSRS
+3805 RRA
-3812 AVRSILF
+3812 AAESIVF
-3819 DSKDSSFA
+3819 DRTDSSFA
-3827 FGDDDPSEGE
+3827 IGDDPSDELAGE
-3837 MGKGTLEMT
+3837 LTFSTKPRKL
-3846 SGHHKITV
+3846 IT
-3854 TSSLTDVV
+3854 TSSLRQPA
-3862 DVRIMNAGGVTIAAF
+3862 DVRIYNVSGVAISTF

-3883 TIEKPIRMTGIY
+3883 TIETDITVSGVY
-3895 IVRAA
+3895 IIRAA
-3900 GGRYQKKLAVR
+3900 NGRYMKKLALK

>member
-48 DLNRVFGGAQKANVG
+48 DLNRVFGGAQKADVG

-103 VPGEIKKA
+103 VPEEIKKA

-131 GDVAADDNQKIYI
+131 GDVVAEDNQKIYI

-150 SNGDYT
+150 GNGAYDYT
-156 VKNPSVSESGK
+156 SEKLIDGVTPNPYYGL
-167 WEIWTKDATPVKV
+167 TKPELAKS
-180 YEDAA
+180 
-185 QPQLPD
+185 
-191 IGKTYLELLGGSI
+191 YLEVMGGSI

-223 VDNPSKVVNEILV
+223 VDNPSKVVNQILV

-262 SDAYQI
+262 SDAFQI

-287 LQSGKIRNVYS
+287 LKSGKIRNVYS

-308 DGLLLQIPEGSSII
+308 DGLLLQIPEESSII

-341 GNPVPAA
+341 GNPVTAA
-348 AITEDDFGNELHIPA
+348 AITEDDYGHELHIPA

-378 VYGGNDITGHISGGS
+378 VYGGNDITGRISGGS

-417 NADLKDDPTYG
+417 NAKLKDDPTYG
-428 DLYYTIPAGKSS
+428 DLYYTIPTGKTS

-514 THEKDAEHPQEG
+514 THKKDATHPQEG
-526 VLRTMKSTSITSDG
+526 VLRTMKNTTITGNG

-591 VYSGGNVGSMKIDG
+591 VYCGGNVGSMKIDG

-648 DTNGDKLQLNLSGLR
+648 DTNGDKLQLNLSGLKI
-663 MQPKRWKKNIGDYYT
+663 QPKRWKKNIGDYYT
-678 PELADGESYDT
+678 PELAEGESYDT
-689 DPGYTDYVIDANG
+689 YPGYTDYVIDANG
-702 NHLLEWNTISSI
+702 NHLLEWNTISSN

-760 MNSTVVDRKGTYAVF
+760 MNSTVVDRKGQYAVF

-786 LYENE
+786 LYENDT
-791 NYHITTRVSGVI
+791 YHITTRVSGVI

-828 IWGNVTINLNAGYTF
+828 IWGNVTVNLNAGYTF

-976 GSVLGSADFRGRLSD
+976 GRIMGSADFSGRLSA
-991 DLPITPYTSAVTTAS
+991 DLPITPYKPQETSAVTTAS

-1047 FKPNQHI
+1047 FKPNQHV

-1065 QGSAGFNTTD
+1065 QGAAGFNTTD
-1075 KNLMQNQSYVLMDL
+1075 KNLMQNRSYVLMDL

-1103 AGQNCGVGMGVD
+1103 AGQNCGVGMGVA

-1211 LYGGNNLKRRTI
+1211 LYGGNNMKRRTI

-1238 DYGMTTATVYG
+1238 DLGMTTATVYG

-1293 TALKPVKDE
+1293 TAFKPAKDE
-1302 QGDDMTDDK
+1302 QGNDMTDAK
-1311 WHAAWTLGGGYD
+1311 WQAAWTLGGDYD
-1323 PTTIDWTTNPVTYEY
+1323 PDMASFPGTFAY

-1489 KDGTSFVDGIPA
+1489 KDGTSFVDGLPA

-1517 TANIT
+1517 TTNIT

-1534 NKESA
+1534 DQASA

-1548 TDGGYYQEK
+1548 TDGGGYYQEK
-1557 LHDETWPGDGSYRL
+1557 LHDETWSGDGSYRL

-1605 GGGEIAAIGRGVIVA
+1605 GGGEIAAVGRGVIVA
-1620 SGEKNSIRTLQGI
+1620 SGEKNSVRTLQGI
-1633 YKAGHTSVK
+1633 YKAGKTSVK

-1699 IFGGGDIGYVYSAYE
+1699 VFGGGDIGYVYSAYE
-1714 DSEGALCFGKK
+1714 NTDGALCFGKK
-1725 SGVRY
+1725 SGERY
-1730 DDGDEGYYYQS
+1730 DDGDEGYYY
-1741 KDGNFIL
+1741 KYENGTWKT
-1748 DGTEKILTEDCKVLI
+1748 DGTEKILTEDCKVLV
-1763 EPHARVTSGTISYDG
+1763 EPHARVISGTISYDG
-1778 KDYNEGDYVPIAY
+1778 KNYKVGDYVPIAY

-1797 KNSGQWSNLD
+1797 KNSGQWGNLD
-1807 VNGITIHN
+1807 TEGITIHN

-1887 YYSIDKEITIEQYDN
+1887 YYSISKEITIDEYN
-1902 LPPREA
+1902 ALPAREA

-1929 HPKDPSNPN
+1929 HPKDPGNPN

-1953 EHGTNTPGVLDSE
+1953 KNNTQGVLDHE

-2036 FDKNNPTGDYHGNY
+2036 FDKSIPTGDYHGNY

-2060 GALTSDVDFHETVRV
+2060 GALTSDVDFHTTKRV
-2075 TDNTDAAKYKSD
+2075 TDNTDAAKYKSP
-2087 AVTPSGTYPYGTATY
+2087 AVTPSGTYAYGTATY

-2207 TDDASKDEWESSGNF
+2207 TDDATKDEWESSGNF

-2347 KSLFVPD
+2347 KSLFVPA

-2413 ISHDTG
+2413 VSHDTG

-2430 PWDLWYTKFSGSQT
+2430 PWDLWYTKFDSAKPI
-2444 EKQQTPADGYNN
+2444 EDRQQTAADGYNN
-2456 GPTYRLKNGLAGGL
+2456 GPTYRLKDGLTGGL

-2480 VISKSVYDTYQGVVE
+2480 VISKIVYDTYQTAITT
-2495 SHSEVIPTSGQAVF
+2495 HSLSPAGQAFF

-2524 TSTRHLNPGAVISK
+2524 TSTRHLNPGAVISATEK
-2538 TERNNYGLTDSNSSP
+2538 TSYGLSEANSSP
-2553 AYICTRTIQLSAT
+2553 AYISTRTIQLSAT
-2566 DYIYQGSKM
+2566 DYIYQGTKM

-2581 DYITSVTADIV
+2581 DYITSVTADIKA
-2592 EILPAA
+2592 ILPAA
-2598 ENVTKISDLTEAQL
+2598 ENVTKISDLTEEQL
-2612 AGLSADQKR
+2612 KDLTADQKR

-2682 AFDLLIDPTYG
+2682 AFDLLIDPTYSG
-2693 RAVAQKYQYDADVSE
+2693 TVGKKYQYDSE
-2708 AADATAAKDLAEA
+2708 AATPEGAQN

-2737 YNGSDVALIPGKEY
+2737 YNGSDPELKTGKEY
-2751 TRQEF
+2751 TREQF

-3053 IEDTEHHYYVDNKN
+3053 IEDTEHHYYVDNAA
-3067 VKRNSKIYINDDT
+3067 VKRNSKIYINDAVN
-3080 EGATQL
+3080 GATQL
-3086 KQFYDLSKSMLDAH
+3086 KQFYDLSKSTLDEH
-3100 VQDCQ
+3100 VRDCQ
-3105 NLEFFLHTNV
+3105 NLEFILHTNV
-3115 NHTGEWTPIGD
+3115 SHEGNWTSIGD
-3126 EGHCFAGNFHGD
+3126 EGNCFAGNFHGD
-3138 GYHIDGLDHS
+3138 GYHIDGLNNS
-3148 LFGQLCGNVYNLGVT
+3148 LFGYLCGNVYNLGVT

-3189 PNGNVKA
+3189 PDGNVKA

-3323 TEDVRTF
+3323 TEDQRTF

-3342 WPDDYLYF
+3342 WPDDYLFF
-3350 GQALTYGY
+3350 GQTLTYGY
-3358 DASRAHQDIP
+3358 EASRAHQEIP
-3368 SHINQSGNRLQTDA
+3368 SHINRSGNRLQTDA

-3403 FNPNA
+3403 FNPKA
-3408 FFAQTKN
+3408 TFAQTKN
-3415 GDANVI
+3415 GSANVI

-3444 GLNNKVF
+3444 GLNGKVF
-3451 YAPLLDDDGLIGFR
+3451 YAPLLDDDGLTGFR
-3465 NIDLTQNLLVYTGTV
+3465 NVDLTQNLLVYTGTV

-3520 HQIVLDGSAYTAT
+3520 HQIVLDGSAYKAT

-3549 YKFASGKRMWYQRM
+3549 YKFASGKRMWYQRT
-3563 PDLYVDLTKGWEAVS
+3563 PDLFVDLNKGWETVS

-3601 RTESGSAAKIGHEY
+3601 RTIDGNGTKIGHEY
-3615 WLRKYEGEKS
+3615 WLREYEGVAS
-3625 GTTVTN
+3625 STSSVV
-3631 GIFTAAFNYPNSD
+3631 TAAFNYPDAAGSD
-3644 GDANKNVT
+3644 KQVD
-3652 NTFLWDYYYSAN
+3652 NTFLWDYYYSLN
-3664 AQADANTDTYQTY
+3664 GRLDANTDTYQTY
-3677 YETSRE
+3677 YQTGRNLAS
-3683 LEQYP
+3683 YP

-3695 YIIGFPGRTYYEFDL
+3695 YIIGFPGKTYYEFDL
-3710 SGEWKAKNTAATAP
+3710 SGEWTAKNTATPAP
-3724 AQLAKQAISF
+3724 EQLSKQAISF
-3734 VSNPAI
+3734 VSEPGI
-3740 TIGVSDDE
+3740 TIAVSDNE
-3748 LATKSV
+3748 LNAVS
-3754 IEDGYKFVPNYMSQ
+3754 EDNYSFVPNYMSK
-3768 KVVGFLMNGEGSSFD
+3768 KVEGYLMNATGSSFD
-3783 KTPAGGLATVP
+3783 KTPDGGLATVP

-3800 SVSPS
+3800 AAPAQNGAP
-3805 RQANSRS
+3805 RRA
-3812 AVRSILF
+3812 AAESIVF
-3819 DSKDSSFA
+3819 DRTDSSFA
-3827 FGDDDPSEGE
+3827 IGDDPSDELAGE
-3837 MGKGTLEMT
+3837 LTFSTKPRKL
-3846 SGHHKITV
+3846 IT
-3854 TSSLTDVV
+3854 TSSLRQPA
-3862 DVRIMNAGGVTIAAF
+3862 DVRIYNVSGVAISTF

-3883 TIEKPIRMTGIY
+3883 TIETDITVSGVY
-3895 IVRAA
+3895 IIRAA
-3900 GGRYQKKLAVR
+3900 NGRYMKKLALK